1 MNLLK
6 KNKYS
11 IRKYKVGIF
20 STLIGTVLLLSNPNG
35 AQALTTD
42 HNVQGGSNQ
51 ALPGNSQNTNADTN
65 RDIVNDSQNTP
76 NAHATDNTSTNQAL
90 TNHQNVDVANQ
101 VGPAP
106 IQPSASPA
114 QNNNNSN
121 ANSTATEPAAN
132 TNNNLASNNNTLN
145 VPNNTDNNDSAR
157 HLTLKEIQ
165 EDVRHSSDKP
175 ELVAIA
181 EEASNRPKK
190 RSRRAAPTDPN
201 ATPADP
207 TATPADP
214 TAGNG
219 SAPVAI
225 TAPYTPTTDPNANN
239 IGQNAPNEVLSFDD
253 NNIRPSTN
261 RSVPTVTV
269 VDNLPGYTLINGG
282 KVGVFSHA
290 MVRTSMFD
298 SGDAKNYQAQGNV
311 IALGRIRG
319 NDTNDHGD
327 FNGIEKTLTVNPN
340 SELIFE
346 FNTMTTKNYQAQGN
360 VIALGR
366 IRGNDTNDHGDFN
379 GIEKTL
385 TVNPNSE
392 LIFEFNTMTT
402 KNYQGMTNLIIKN
415 ADNDTV
421 IGEKVVAYGPIWR
434 LLKVPEN
441 VSHLKIQFVPKN
453 DAITDARGIYQ
464 LRDGYKYYDFVDSI
478 GLHSGSHVYVERRT
492 MEPTATNN
500 KEFTVTT
507 SLKNNGNFG
516 ASFNTDDFVYKIQ
529 LPEGVEYVNNSLT
542 KDFPSGNSGVDINDM
557 NVTYDAANRII
568 TIKSTGGGTG
578 NSPARLMPDK
588 ILDLKYKLRVN
599 NVPTPRTVT
608 FNDTLTYKTYSQD
621 FINSPAESHTVSTN
635 PYTIDIIMN
644 KDALQAEVDRRI
656 QQADYTFASLDIFND
671 LKRRAQTIL
680 DENRNNV
687 PLNKRVSQAD
697 IDSLAN
703 QMQHTLI
710 RSVDAENAVNRKVDD
725 MEDLVNQNDE
735 LTDEE
740 KQAAIQVIEE
750 HKNEIIGNIGDQTTD
765 DGVTRIKDQGI
776 QTLSGDTATPV
787 VKPNAKQ
794 AIRDKAA
801 KQREIINHTPDATQD
816 EIQDALNQLTT
827 DETDAIDNVTN
838 ATTNA
843 DVETAKNNGINTIGA
858 VAPQVTHKQA
868 ARDAINQATAT
879 KRQQINSN
887 REATQEE
894 KNAALN
900 ELTQATNHAL
910 EQINQATTNDDV
922 DTAKGDGLNAINPI
936 APVTVVKQ
944 AARDAVSHDAQQ
956 HIAEINANPDAT
968 QEERQAAIE
977 KVNAAVAVAN
987 TNILNANTN
996 ADVEQVKTNAIQG
1009 IQAIEPA
1016 TKVKTDAKNAIDQ
1029 SAETQHNAIFNN
1041 NDATL
1046 EEQQAAQ
1053 QLLDQAV
1060 ATAKQNINAADTN
1073 QEVAQAKDQGTQN
1086 IVVIQPA
1093 TQVKTDARNAV
1104 NEKAREAIT
1113 NINATPGA
1121 TREEKQEA
1129 INRVNTLKNRA
1140 LNDIGVT
1147 STTAM
1152 VNSIRDDAVNQIGA
1166 VQPHVTKK
1174 QTATGVLTDLATA
1187 KKQEINQN
1195 TNATTEEKQVA
1206 LNQVD
1211 QDLATAINNIN
1222 QADTNAEV
1230 DQAQQLGTKAINAIQ
1245 PNIVKKPAAL
1255 AQTNQHYSAKLV
1267 EINATPD
1274 ATDDEKN
1281 AAINTLNQDRQQA
1294 IESIKQA
1301 NTNAE
1306 VDQAATVAEN
1316 NIDAVQVDV
1325 VKKQAA
1331 RDKITAEVAKR
1342 IEAVKQTPNAT
1353 DEEKQAAVN
1362 QINQLKDQAF
1372 NQINQNQTNDQVDA
1386 TTNQAINA
1394 IDNVEAE
1401 VVIKPKAIADI
1412 EKAVKEKQQ
1421 QIDNSLDSTDNE
1433 KEVAL
1438 QALAKEKEKALA
1450 AIDQAQTNSQVNQ
1463 AATNGVSAIKIIQPE
1478 TKIKPAAREK
1488 INQKANELRAQINQD
1503 KEATAEERQAAL
1515 DKINDLVAKAMTNI
1529 TNDRTN
1535 QQVNDSTNQALDDI
1549 ALVTPDHIVRA
1560 AARDAV
1566 KQQYEAKKHEIEQA
1580 EHATDE
1586 EKQVALNQLANNEK
1600 RALQNINQAIANNDV
1615 KRVES
1620 NGIATLKGVEPHIV
1634 VKPEAQ
1640 EAIKASADNQVESIK
1655 DTPHATTDE
1664 LDEANQQINDTLKQ
1678 GQQDIDN
1685 TTQDAAVNDV
1695 RNQTIKAIEQIKP
1708 KVRRKR
1714 AALDNIDESNNNQ
1727 LDAIRNTLDTTQDER
1742 NVAIAALNKIVNAI
1756 KNDIAQNKT
1765 NAEVDQT
1772 EADGNNN
1779 IKVILPKVQ
1788 VKPAARQSVSAKAE
1802 AQNALIDQSDL
1813 STEEERLA
1821 AKHLVEQALNQAI
1834 DQINH
1839 ADKTAQVNQNSIDA
1853 QNIISKIKPATTVK
1867 ATALQQIQNIATNKI
1882 NLIKANN
1889 EATDEEQNAAIV
1901 QVEKELIKAKQ
1912 QIAGAVTNADVAYLL
1927 HDGKNE
1933 IREIE
1938 PVINKKATA
1947 REQLTTLFNDKKQA
1961 IEANVQATVE
1971 ERNSILAQLQNIYD
1985 TAIGQIDQDRSNAQ
1999 VDKTATLNL
2008 QTIHD
2013 LDVHPI
2019 KKPDAEKT
2027 INDDLARVTH
2037 LVQNYRKVSDRNKA
2051 DALKAITALKLQMDE
2066 ELKTARTNADVDAV
2080 LKRFNVALGDIEAV
2094 ITEKENSLLRIDNIA
2109 QQTYAKFKA
2118 IATPEQLAKVKALI
2132 DQYVADGNRMV
2143 DEDATLNDIK
2153 KDTQLIIDEILA
2165 IKLPAEVIKA
2175 SPKVG
2180 QPAPKV
2186 CTPIKK
2192 EDKQEVRKVVKELPN
2207 TGSEEMDLPL
2217 KELALITGAA
2227 LLARR
2232 RSKKEKES

>member
-51 ALPGNSQNTNADTN
+51 ALPGNSPNTNADTN
-65 RDIVNDSQNTP
+65 RDIVNGSQNTP

-90 TNHQNVDVANQ
+90 TNHQNVGVANQ
-101 VGPAP
+101 VAPAP
-106 IQPSASPA
+106 IQPSTSSAS
-114 QNNNNSN
+114 NNNHSD

-190 RSRRAAPTDPN
+190 RSRRAAPADPN
-201 ATPADP
+201 
-207 TATPADP
+207 ATPADP

-225 TAPYTPTTDPNANN
+225 TAPFTPTTDPNANN
-239 IGQNAPNEVLSFDD
+239 IGQNAPNEVLTFDD

-311 IALGRIRG
+311 IALGRIKG
-319 NDTNDHGD
+319 NDTNDHG
-327 FNGIEKTLTVNPN
+327 G
-340 SELIFE
+340 
-346 FNTMTTKNYQAQGN
+346 
-360 VIALGR
+360 
-366 IRGNDTNDHGDFN
+366 FN

-608 FNDTLTYKTYSQD
+608 FNDILTYKTYTQD

-644 KDALQAEVDRRI
+644 KDVLQAEVDRRI
-656 QQADYTFASLDIFND
+656 QQADYTFASLDIFNE

-697 IDSLAN
+697 IDSLVN

-787 VKPNAKQ
+787 VKTNAKQ

-801 KQREIINHTPDATQD
+801 KQREIINNTPDATQD

-977 KVNAAVAVAN
+977 KVNAAVAAAN

-1104 NEKAREAIT
+1104 NDKAREAIT

-1195 TNATTEEKQVA
+1195 TNATDEEKQVA

-1245 PNIVKKPAAL
+1245 PNIVKKPTAL
-1255 AQTNQHYSAKLV
+1255 AQINQHYNAKLA

-1394 IDNVEAE
+1394 IDNVEAK

-1438 QALAKEKEKALA
+1438 LALAKEKEKALA

-1478 TKIKPAAREK
+1478 TKVKPAAREK

-1560 AARDAV
+1560 TARDAV

-1600 RALQNINQAIANNDV
+1600 RALQNIDQAIANNDV

-1912 QIAGAVTNADVAYLL
+1912 QIASAVTNADVAYLL

-1947 REQLTTLFNDKKQA
+1947 REQLTTLFNDKKLA

-1999 VDKTATLNL
+1999 VDKTASLNL

-2080 LKRFNVALGDIEAV
+2080 LKRFNVALGDIEVV

-2132 DQYVADGNRMV
+2132 DQYVADGIRMI

-2153 KDTQLIIDEILA
+2153 QHTQFIVDEILA
-2165 IKLPAEVIKA
+2165 IKLPAEATKVL
-2175 SPKVG
+2175 PKVG
-2180 QPAPKV
+2180 QPAPKL
-2186 CTPIKK
+2186 CTSIKK
-2192 EDKQEVRKVVKELPN
+2192 VDKQEVRKVVKELPN

-2232 RSKKEKES
+2232 RNKNEKES

>member
-51 ALPGNSQNTNADTN
+51 ALPGNSPNTNADTN
-65 RDIVNDSQNTP
+65 RDIVNGSQNTP

-90 TNHQNVDVANQ
+90 TNHQNVGVANQ
-101 VGPAP
+101 VAPAP
-106 IQPSASPA
+106 IQPSTSSAS
-114 QNNNNSN
+114 NNNHSD

-190 RSRRAAPTDPN
+190 RSRRAAPADPN
-201 ATPADP
+201 
-207 TATPADP
+207 ATPADP

-225 TAPYTPTTDPNANN
+225 TAPFTPTTDPNANN
-239 IGQNAPNEVLSFDD
+239 IGQNAPNEVLTFDD

-311 IALGRIRG
+311 IALGRIKG
-319 NDTNDHGD
+319 NDTNDHG
-327 FNGIEKTLTVNPN
+327 G
-340 SELIFE
+340 
-346 FNTMTTKNYQAQGN
+346 
-360 VIALGR
+360 
-366 IRGNDTNDHGDFN
+366 FN

-608 FNDTLTYKTYSQD
+608 FNDILTYKTYTQD

-644 KDALQAEVDRRI
+644 KDVLQAEVDRRI
-656 QQADYTFASLDIFND
+656 QQADYTFASLDIFNE

-697 IDSLAN
+697 IDSLVN

-787 VKPNAKQ
+787 VKTNAKQ

-801 KQREIINHTPDATQD
+801 KQREIINNTPDATQD

-977 KVNAAVAVAN
+977 KVNAAVAAAN

-1104 NEKAREAIT
+1104 NDKAREAIT

-1187 KKQEINQN
+1187 KKEEINQN
-1195 TNATTEEKQVA
+1195 TNATDEEKQVA

-1245 PNIVKKPAAL
+1245 PNIVKKPTAL
-1255 AQTNQHYSAKLV
+1255 AQINQHYNAKLA

-1394 IDNVEAE
+1394 IDNVEAK

-1438 QALAKEKEKALA
+1438 LALAKEKEKALA

-1478 TKIKPAAREK
+1478 TKVKPAAREK

-1560 AARDAV
+1560 TARDAV

-1600 RALQNINQAIANNDV
+1600 RALQNIDQAIANNDV

-1912 QIAGAVTNADVAYLL
+1912 QIASAVTNADVAYLL

-1947 REQLTTLFNDKKQA
+1947 REQLTTLFNDKKLA

-1999 VDKTATLNL
+1999 VDKTASLNL

-2132 DQYVADGNRMV
+2132 DQYVADGIRMI

-2153 KDTQLIIDEILA
+2153 QHTQFIVDEILA
-2165 IKLPAEVIKA
+2165 IKLPAEATKVL
-2175 SPKVG
+2175 PKVG
-2180 QPAPKV
+2180 QPAPKL
-2186 CTPIKK
+2186 CTSIKK
-2192 EDKQEVRKVVKELPN
+2192 VDKQEVRKVVKELPN

-2232 RSKKEKES
+2232 RNKNEKES

>member
-42 HNVQGGSNQ
+42 NNVQSDTNQ
-51 ALPGNSQNTNADTN
+51 ATPVNSQDKDVANN
-65 RDIVNDSQNTP
+65 RGLANSAQNTP
-76 NAHATDNTSTNQAL
+76 NQSATTNQATNQAL
-90 TNHQNVDVANQ
+90 VNHNNGSIVNQ
-101 VGPAP
+101 ATPTSV
-106 IQPSASPA
+106 QSSTPSA
-114 QNNNNSN
+114 QNNNHTDGNTTATETVSN
-121 ANSTATEPAAN
+121 AN
-132 TNNNLASNNNTLN
+132 NNDVASNNTTLN
-145 VPNNTDNNDSAR
+145 VPNKTNENGSGG

-181 EEASNRPKK
+181 EPASNRPKK
-190 RSRRAAPTDPN
+190 RSRRAAPADPN

-207 TATPADP
+207 GAAA
-214 TAGNG
+214 AGNG
-219 SAPVAI
+219 GAPVAI

-239 IGQNAPNEVLSFDD
+239 AGQNAPNEVLSFDD
-253 NNIRPSTN
+253 NSIRPSTN
-261 RSVPTVTV
+261 RSVPSVTV
-269 VDNLPGYTLINGG
+269 VDNLPGFTLINGG
-282 KVGVFSHA
+282 KVGVLSHA
-290 MVRTSMFD
+290 MVRTSMFEAG
-298 SGDAKNYQAQGNV
+298 SNRTYQAQGNV
-311 IALGRIRG
+311 LALGRISG
-319 NDTNDHGD
+319 TDASNHGD
-327 FNGIEKTLTVNPN
+327 FNGIEKSLTVNPN

-346 FNTMTTKNYQAQGN
+346 FNTMPTKNGQGATN
-360 VIALGR
+360 V
-366 IRGNDTNDHGDFN
+366 
-379 GIEKTL
+379 
-385 TVNPNSE
+385 
-392 LIFEFNTMTT
+392 
-402 KNYQGMTNLIIKN
+402 IIKN
-415 ADNDTV
+415 ADTNDT
-421 IGEKVVAYGPIWR
+421 IAEKTVEGGPTLR
-434 LLKVPEN
+434 LFKVPDN
-441 VSHLKIQFVPKN
+441 VRNLKIQFVPKN

-464 LRDGYKYYDFVDSI
+464 LKDGYKYYSFVDSI

-507 SLKNNGNFG
+507 SLKNNGNSG
-516 ASFNTDDFVYKIQ
+516 ASLDTDEFVYKIQ

-542 KDFPSGNSGVDINDM
+542 KDFPSNNSGVDVNDM
-557 NVTYDAANRII
+557 NVTYDAANRVI
-568 TIKSTGGGTG
+568 TIKSTGGGTT

-608 FNDTLTYKTYSQD
+608 FNDTLTYKTYTQD
-621 FINSPAESHTVSTN
+621 FINSAAESHTVSTN

-671 LKRRAQTIL
+671 LKKRAQTIL
-680 DENRNNV
+680 AENRNNV

-697 IDSLAN
+697 IDTLTN

-710 RSVDAENAVNRKVDD
+710 RSVDAENAVNQKADQ

-750 HKNEIIGNIGDQTTD
+750 HKGNIIGDIGDQTTD

-787 VKPNAKQ
+787 VKPNAKK
-794 AIRDKAA
+794 AIRDKAT
-801 KQREIINHTPDATQD
+801 KQREIINATPDATED
-816 EIQDALNQLTT
+816 EIQDAINQLAT

-843 DVETAKNNGINTIGA
+843 DVETAKNNGINTIGS
-858 VAPQVTHKQA
+858 VVPQVTHKQA

-910 EQINQATTNDDV
+910 EQINQATTNADV
-922 DTAKGDGLNAINPI
+922 DNAKGDGLNAINPI

-968 QEERQAAIE
+968 QEERQAAID
-977 KVNAAVAVAN
+977 KVNAAVTAAN

-996 ADVEQVKTNAIQG
+996 AEVEQVKTNAIQG
-1009 IQAIEPA
+1009 IQAITPA
-1016 TKVKTDAKNAIDQ
+1016 TKVKTDAKNAIDK
-1029 SAETQHNAIFNN
+1029 SAETQHNTIFNN

-1093 TQVKTDARNAV
+1093 TQVKTDARNVV
-1104 NEKAREAIT
+1104 NDKAREAIT

-1140 LNDIGVT
+1140 LTDIGVT

-1174 QTATGVLTDLATA
+1174 QTATGVLNDLATA

-1211 QDLATAINNIN
+1211 QELATAINNIN

-1255 AQTNQHYSAKLV
+1255 AQINQHYNAKLA

-1274 ATDDEKN
+1274 ATNDEKN

-1372 NQINQNQTNDQVDA
+1372 NQINQNQTNDQVDT
-1386 TTNQAINA
+1386 TTNQALNA

-1433 KEVAL
+1433 KEVAS

-1478 TKIKPAAREK
+1478 TKVKPAAREK
-1488 INQKANELRAQINQD
+1488 INQKANELRAKINQD
-1503 KEATAEERQAAL
+1503 KEATAEERQVAL
-1515 DKINDLVAKAMTNI
+1515 DKINEFVNQAMTDI
-1529 TNDRTN
+1529 TNNRTN
-1535 QQVNDSTNQALDDI
+1535 QQVDDTTSQALDSI
-1549 ALVTPDHIVRA
+1549 ALVAPEHIVRA

-1566 KQQYEAKKHEIEQA
+1566 KQQYEAKKQEIEQA

-1586 EKQVALNQLANNEK
+1586 EKQVALNQLANNK
-1600 RALQNINQAIANNDV
+1600 KLALQNINQAVTNNDV
-1615 KRVES
+1615 KRVET
-1620 NGIATLKGVEPHIV
+1620 NGIATLKGVQPHIV
-1634 VKPEAQ
+1634 IKPEAQ
-1640 EAIKASADNQVESIK
+1640 QAIKASAENQVESIK
-1655 DTPHATTDE
+1655 DTPHATVDE
-1664 LDEANQQINDTLKQ
+1664 LDEANQLISDTLKQ
-1678 GQQDIDN
+1678 AQQEIEN
-1685 TTQDAAVNDV
+1685 TNQDAAVTDV

-1714 AALDNIDESNNNQ
+1714 AALDSIEENNKNQ

-1742 NVAIAALNKIVNAI
+1742 DVAIDTLNKIVNTI

-1765 NAEVDQT
+1765 NAEVDRT
-1772 EADGNNN
+1772 ETDGNDN

-1788 VKPAARQSVSAKAE
+1788 VKPAARQSVGVKAE

-1839 ADKTAQVNQNSIDA
+1839 ADKTAQVNQDSIDA

-1889 EATDEEQNAAIV
+1889 EATDEEQNIAIA

-1912 QIAGAVTNADVAYLL
+1912 QIASAVTNADVAYLL
-1927 HDGKNE
+1927 HDEKNE

-1938 PVINKKATA
+1938 PVISRKASA

-1961 IEANVQATVE
+1961 IEANIQATVE

-1999 VDKTATLNL
+1999 VDKTASLNL

-2027 INDDLARVTH
+2027 INDDLARVTA
-2037 LVQNYRKVSDRNKA
+2037 LVQNYRKVSDHNKA

-2080 LKRFNVALGDIEAV
+2080 LKRFNVALSDIEAV

-2118 IATPEQLAKVKALI
+2118 IATPEQLAKVKVLI
-2132 DQYVADGNRMV
+2132 DQYVADGNRMI

-2153 KDTQLIIDEILA
+2153 QHTQFIVDEILA
-2165 IKLPAEVIKA
+2165 IKLPAEAMKV
-2175 SPKVG
+2175 SPKVI

-2192 EDKQEVRKVVKELPN
+2192 EETHESRKVEKELPN

-2217 KELALITGAA
+2217 KEFALITGAA

-2232 RSKKEKES
+2232 RTKNEKES

>member
-42 HNVQGGSNQ
+42 NNVQSDTNQ
-51 ALPGNSQNTNADTN
+51 ATPVNSQDKDVANN
-65 RDIVNDSQNTP
+65 RGLANSAQNTP
-76 NAHATDNTSTNQAL
+76 NQSATTNQATNQAL
-90 TNHQNVDVANQ
+90 VNHNNGSIVNQ
-101 VGPAP
+101 ATPTSV
-106 IQPSASPA
+106 QSSTPSA
-114 QNNNNSN
+114 QNNNHTDGNTTATETVSN
-121 ANSTATEPAAN
+121 AN
-132 TNNNLASNNNTLN
+132 NNDVASNNTTLN
-145 VPNNTDNNDSAR
+145 VPNKTNENGSGG

-181 EEASNRPKK
+181 EPASNRPKK
-190 RSRRAAPTDPN
+190 RSRRAAPADPN

-207 TATPADP
+207 GAAA
-214 TAGNG
+214 AGNG
-219 SAPVAI
+219 GAPVAI

-239 IGQNAPNEVLSFDD
+239 AGQNAPNEVLSFDD
-253 NNIRPSTN
+253 NSIRPSTN
-261 RSVPTVTV
+261 RSVPSVTV
-269 VDNLPGYTLINGG
+269 VDNLPGFTLINGG
-282 KVGVFSHA
+282 KVGVLSHA
-290 MVRTSMFD
+290 MVRTSMFEAG
-298 SGDAKNYQAQGNV
+298 SNRTYQAQGNV
-311 IALGRIRG
+311 LALGRISG
-319 NDTNDHGD
+319 TDASNHGD
-327 FNGIEKTLTVNPN
+327 FNGIEKSLTVNPN

-346 FNTMTTKNYQAQGN
+346 FNTMPTKNGQGATN
-360 VIALGR
+360 V
-366 IRGNDTNDHGDFN
+366 
-379 GIEKTL
+379 
-385 TVNPNSE
+385 
-392 LIFEFNTMTT
+392 
-402 KNYQGMTNLIIKN
+402 IIKN
-415 ADNDTV
+415 ADTNDT
-421 IGEKVVAYGPIWR
+421 IAEKTVEGGPTLR
-434 LLKVPEN
+434 LFKVPDN
-441 VSHLKIQFVPKN
+441 VRNLKIQFVPKN

-464 LRDGYKYYDFVDSI
+464 LKDGYKYYSFVDSI

-507 SLKNNGNFG
+507 SLKNNGNSG
-516 ASFNTDDFVYKIQ
+516 ASLDTDEFVYKIQ

-542 KDFPSGNSGVDINDM
+542 KDFPSNNSGVDVNDM
-557 NVTYDAANRII
+557 NVTYDAANRVI
-568 TIKSTGGGTG
+568 TIKSTGGGTT

-608 FNDTLTYKTYSQD
+608 FNDTLTYKTYTQD
-621 FINSPAESHTVSTN
+621 FINSAAESHTVSTN

-671 LKRRAQTIL
+671 LKKRAQTIL
-680 DENRNNV
+680 AENRNNV

-697 IDSLAN
+697 IDTLTN

-710 RSVDAENAVNRKVDD
+710 RSVDAENAVNQKADQ

-750 HKNEIIGNIGDQTTD
+750 HKGNIIGDIGDQTTD

-787 VKPNAKQ
+787 VKPNAKK
-794 AIRDKAA
+794 AIRDKAT
-801 KQREIINHTPDATQD
+801 KQREIINATPDATED
-816 EIQDALNQLTT
+816 EIQDAINQLAT

-843 DVETAKNNGINTIGA
+843 DVETAKNNGINTIGS
-858 VAPQVTHKQA
+858 VVPQVTHKQA

-910 EQINQATTNDDV
+910 EQINQATTNADV
-922 DTAKGDGLNAINPI
+922 DNAKGDGLNAINPI

-968 QEERQAAIE
+968 QEERQAAID
-977 KVNAAVAVAN
+977 KVNAAVTAAN

-996 ADVEQVKTNAIQG
+996 AEVEQVKTNAIQG
-1009 IQAIEPA
+1009 IQAITPA
-1016 TKVKTDAKNAIDQ
+1016 TKVKTDAKNAIDK
-1029 SAETQHNAIFNN
+1029 SAETQHNTIFNN

-1093 TQVKTDARNAV
+1093 TQVKTDARNVV
-1104 NEKAREAIT
+1104 NDKAREAIT

-1140 LNDIGVT
+1140 LTDIGVT

-1174 QTATGVLTDLATA
+1174 QTATGVLNDLATA

-1211 QDLATAINNIN
+1211 QELATAINNIN

-1255 AQTNQHYSAKLV
+1255 AQINQHYNAKLA

-1274 ATDDEKN
+1274 ATNDEKN

-1372 NQINQNQTNDQVDA
+1372 NQINQNQTNDQVDT
-1386 TTNQAINA
+1386 TTNQALNA

-1421 QIDNSLDSTDNE
+1421 QIDNSLDTTDNE
-1433 KEVAL
+1433 KEVAS

-1478 TKIKPAAREK
+1478 TKVKPAAREK
-1488 INQKANELRAQINQD
+1488 INQKANELRAKINQD
-1503 KEATAEERQAAL
+1503 KEATAEERQVAL
-1515 DKINDLVAKAMTNI
+1515 DKINEFVNQAMTDI
-1529 TNDRTN
+1529 TNNRTN
-1535 QQVNDSTNQALDDI
+1535 QQVDDTTSQALDSI
-1549 ALVTPDHIVRA
+1549 ALVAPEHIVRA

-1566 KQQYEAKKHEIEQA
+1566 KQQYEAKKQEIEQA

-1586 EKQVALNQLANNEK
+1586 EKQVALNQLANNK
-1600 RALQNINQAIANNDV
+1600 KLALQNINQAVTNNDV
-1615 KRVES
+1615 KRVET
-1620 NGIATLKGVEPHIV
+1620 NGIATLKGVQPHIV
-1634 VKPEAQ
+1634 IKPEAQ
-1640 EAIKASADNQVESIK
+1640 QAIKASAENQVESIK
-1655 DTPHATTDE
+1655 DTPHATVDE
-1664 LDEANQQINDTLKQ
+1664 LDEANQLISDTLKQ
-1678 GQQDIDN
+1678 AQQEIEN
-1685 TTQDAAVNDV
+1685 TNQDAAVTDV

-1714 AALDNIDESNNNQ
+1714 AALDSIEENNKNQ

-1742 NVAIAALNKIVNAI
+1742 DVAIDTLNKIVNTI

-1765 NAEVDQT
+1765 NAEVDRT
-1772 EADGNNN
+1772 ETDGNDN

-1788 VKPAARQSVSAKAE
+1788 VKPAARQSVGVKAE

-1839 ADKTAQVNQNSIDA
+1839 ADKTAQVNQDSIDA

-1889 EATDEEQNAAIV
+1889 EATDEEQNIAIA

-1912 QIAGAVTNADVAYLL
+1912 QIASAVTNADVAYLL
-1927 HDGKNE
+1927 HDEKNE

-1938 PVINKKATA
+1938 PVISRKASA

-1961 IEANVQATVE
+1961 IEANIQATVE

-1999 VDKTATLNL
+1999 VDKTASLNL

-2027 INDDLARVTH
+2027 INDDLARVTA

-2080 LKRFNVALGDIEAV
+2080 LKRFNVALSDIEAV

-2118 IATPEQLAKVKALI
+2118 IATPEQLAKVKVLI
-2132 DQYVADGNRMV
+2132 DQYVADGNRMI

-2153 KDTQLIIDEILA
+2153 QHTQFIVDEILA
-2165 IKLPAEVIKA
+2165 IKLPAEAMKV
-2175 SPKVG
+2175 SPKVI

-2192 EDKQEVRKVVKELPN
+2192 EETHESRKVEKELPN

-2217 KELALITGAA
+2217 KEFALITGAA

-2232 RSKKEKES
+2232 RTKNEKES

>member
-42 HNVQGGSNQ
+42 NNVQSDTNQ
-51 ALPGNSQNTNADTN
+51 ATPVNSQDTN
-65 RDIVNDSQNTP
+65 VANNRGLANSAQNTP
-76 NAHATDNTSTNQAL
+76 NQSATTNQSTNQAL
-90 TNHQNVDVANQ
+90 VNHNNGSIANQ
-101 VGPAP
+101 ATPTSV
-106 IQPSASPA
+106 QSSTPSA
-114 QNNNNSN
+114 QNNNHTDGNTTATETVSN
-121 ANSTATEPAAN
+121 ANN
-132 TNNNLASNNNTLN
+132 KDVVSNNTTLN
-145 VPNNTDNNDSAR
+145 VPNKTNENGSGG

-181 EEASNRPKK
+181 EQASNRPKK
-190 RSRRAAPTDPN
+190 RSRRAAPADPN

-207 TATPADP
+207 AAAA
-214 TAGNG
+214 AGNG
-219 SAPVAI
+219 GAPVAI

-239 IGQNAPNEVLSFDD
+239 AGQNAPNEVLSFDD
-253 NNIRPSTN
+253 NGIRPSTN
-261 RSVPTVTV
+261 RSVPSVTV
-269 VDNLPGYTLINGG
+269 VDNLPGFTLINGG

-311 IALGRIRG
+311 IALGRIKG

-327 FNGIEKTLTVNPN
+327 FNGIEK
-340 SELIFE
+340 S
-346 FNTMTTKNYQAQGN
+346 
-360 VIALGR
+360 
-366 IRGNDTNDHGDFN
+366 
-379 GIEKTL
+379 L

-402 KNYQGMTNLIIKN
+402 KNYQGVTNLIIKN

-421 IGEKVVAYGPIWR
+421 IAEKSVAYGPIWR
-434 LLKVPEN
+434 LFKVPEN

-516 ASFNTDDFVYKIQ
+516 ASFNTDDFVYKVQ

-542 KDFPSGNSGVDINDM
+542 KDFPSSNSGVDMNDF
-557 NVTYDAANRII
+557 NVTYDAANRVII
-568 TIKSTGGGTG
+568 IKSTGGGSG

-608 FNDTLTYKTYSQD
+608 FNDTLTYKTYTQD

-697 IDSLAN
+697 IDSLTN

-710 RSVDAENAVNRKVDD
+710 RSVDAENAVNKKVDQ

-787 VKPNAKQ
+787 VKPNAKK
-794 AIRDKAA
+794 AIRDKAT
-801 KQREIINHTPDATQD
+801 KQREIINATPDATED
-816 EIQDALNQLTT
+816 EIQDALNQLAT

-843 DVETAKNNGINTIGA
+843 DVEIAKNNGINTIGA
-858 VAPQVTHKQA
+858 VVPQVTHKQA

-910 EQINQATTNDDV
+910 EQINQATTNADV
-922 DTAKGDGLNAINPI
+922 DNAKGDGLNAINPI

-968 QEERQAAIE
+968 QEERQAAID
-977 KVNAAVAVAN
+977 KVNAAVTAAN

-1009 IQAIEPA
+1009 IQAITPA
-1016 TKVKTDAKNAIDQ
+1016 TKVKTDAKNAIDK
-1029 SAETQHNAIFNN
+1029 SAETQHNTIFNN

-1104 NEKAREAIT
+1104 NDKAREAIT

-1140 LNDIGVT
+1140 LTDIGVT

-1174 QTATGVLTDLATA
+1174 QTATGVLNDLATA

-1211 QDLATAINNIN
+1211 QELATAINNIN

-1255 AQTNQHYSAKLV
+1255 AQINQHYNAKLA

-1274 ATDDEKN
+1274 ATNDEKN

-1362 QINQLKDQAF
+1362 QINQLKDQAI
-1372 NQINQNQTNDQVDA
+1372 NQINQNQTNDQVDT
-1386 TTNQAINA
+1386 TTNQAVNA

-1401 VVIKPKAIADI
+1401 VVIKPTAIADI

-1433 KEVAL
+1433 KEVAS

-1478 TKIKPAAREK
+1478 TKVKPAAREK
-1488 INQKANELRAQINQD
+1488 INQKANELRAKINQD
-1503 KEATAEERQAAL
+1503 KEATAEERQVAL
-1515 DKINDLVAKAMTNI
+1515 DKINEFVNQAMTDI
-1529 TNDRTN
+1529 TNNRTN
-1535 QQVNDSTNQALDDI
+1535 QQVDDTTSQALDSI
-1549 ALVTPDHIVRA
+1549 ALVAPEHIVRA

-1566 KQQYEAKKHEIEQA
+1566 KQQYEAKKQEIEQA

-1600 RALQNINQAIANNDV
+1600 LALQNINQAVTNNDV
-1615 KRVES
+1615 KRVET
-1620 NGIATLKGVEPHIV
+1620 NGIATLKGVQPHIV
-1634 VKPEAQ
+1634 IKPEAQ
-1640 EAIKASADNQVESIK
+1640 QAIKATAENQVESIK
-1655 DTPHATTDE
+1655 DTPHATVDE
-1664 LDEANQQINDTLKQ
+1664 LDEANQLISDTLKQ
-1678 GQQDIDN
+1678 AQQEIEN
-1685 TTQDAAVNDV
+1685 TNQDAAVTDV

-1714 AALDNIDESNNNQ
+1714 AALDSIEENNKNQ

-1742 NVAIAALNKIVNAI
+1742 DVAIDTLNKIVNTI

-1765 NAEVDQT
+1765 NAEVDRT
-1772 EADGNNN
+1772 ETDGNDN

-1788 VKPAARQSVSAKAE
+1788 VKPAARQSVGVKAE

-1839 ADKTAQVNQNSIDA
+1839 ADKTAQVNQDSIDA

-1889 EATDEEQNAAIV
+1889 EATDEEQNIAIA

-1912 QIAGAVTNADVAYLL
+1912 QIASAVTNADVAYLL
-1927 HDGKNE
+1927 HDEKNE

-1938 PVINKKATA
+1938 PVINRKASA

-1961 IEANVQATVE
+1961 IEANIQATVE

-1999 VDKTATLNL
+1999 VDKTASLNL

-2027 INDDLARVTH
+2027 INDDLARVTA
-2037 LVQNYRKVSDRNKA
+2037 LVQNYRKVSNRNKA

-2080 LKRFNVALGDIEAV
+2080 LKRFNVALSDIEAV

-2118 IATPEQLAKVKALI
+2118 IATPEQLAKVKVLI
-2132 DQYVADGNRMV
+2132 DQYVADGNRMI

-2153 KDTQLIIDEILA
+2153 QHTQFIVDEILA
-2165 IKLPAEVIKA
+2165 IKLPAEATKV
-2175 SPKVG
+2175 SPKEI

-2192 EDKQEVRKVVKELPN
+2192 EETHESRKVEKELPN
-2207 TGSEEMDLPL
+2207 TGSEGMDLPL
-2217 KELALITGAA
+2217 KEFALITGAA

-2232 RSKKEKES
+2232 RTKNEKES

>member
-1 MNLLK
+1 
-6 KNKYS
+6 
-11 IRKYKVGIF
+11 
-20 STLIGTVLLLSNPNG
+20 
-35 AQALTTD
+35 
-42 HNVQGGSNQ
+42 
-51 ALPGNSQNTNADTN
+51 
-65 RDIVNDSQNTP
+65 
-76 NAHATDNTSTNQAL
+76 
-90 TNHQNVDVANQ
+90 
-101 VGPAP
+101 
-106 IQPSASPA
+106 
-114 QNNNNSN
+114 
-121 ANSTATEPAAN
+121 
-132 TNNNLASNNNTLN
+132 
-145 VPNNTDNNDSAR
+145 
-157 HLTLKEIQ
+157 
-165 EDVRHSSDKP
+165 
-175 ELVAIA
+175 
-181 EEASNRPKK
+181 
-190 RSRRAAPTDPN
+190 
-201 ATPADP
+201 
-207 TATPADP
+207 
-214 TAGNG
+214 
-219 SAPVAI
+219 
-225 TAPYTPTTDPNANN
+225 
-239 IGQNAPNEVLSFDD
+239 EVLSFDD
-253 NNIRPSTN
+253 NGIRPSTN
-261 RSVPTVTV
+261 RSVPSVTV
-269 VDNLPGYTLINGG
+269 VDNLPGFTLINGG

-311 IALGRIRG
+311 IALGRIKG

-327 FNGIEKTLTVNPN
+327 FNGIEK
-340 SELIFE
+340 S
-346 FNTMTTKNYQAQGN
+346 
-360 VIALGR
+360 
-366 IRGNDTNDHGDFN
+366 
-379 GIEKTL
+379 L

-402 KNYQGMTNLIIKN
+402 KNYQGVTNLIIKN

-421 IGEKVVAYGPIWR
+421 IAEKSVAYGPIWR
-434 LLKVPEN
+434 LFKVPEN

-516 ASFNTDDFVYKIQ
+516 ASFNTDDFVYKVQ

-542 KDFPSGNSGVDINDM
+542 KDFPSSNSGVDMNDF
-557 NVTYDAANRII
+557 NVTYDAANRVI
-568 TIKSTGGGTG
+568 TIKSTGGGSG

-608 FNDTLTYKTYSQD
+608 FNDTLTYKTYTQD

-697 IDSLAN
+697 IDSLTN

-710 RSVDAENAVNRKVDD
+710 RSVDAENAVNKKVDQ

-787 VKPNAKQ
+787 VKPNAKK
-794 AIRDKAA
+794 AIRDKAT
-801 KQREIINHTPDATQD
+801 KQREIINATPDATED
-816 EIQDALNQLTT
+816 EIQDALNQLAT

-843 DVETAKNNGINTIGA
+843 DVEIAKNNGINTIGA
-858 VAPQVTHKQA
+858 VVPQVTHKQA

-910 EQINQATTNDDV
+910 EQINQATTNADV
-922 DTAKGDGLNAINPI
+922 DNAKGDGLNAINPI

-968 QEERQAAIE
+968 QEERQAAID
-977 KVNAAVAVAN
+977 KVNAAVTAAN

-1009 IQAIEPA
+1009 IQAITPA
-1016 TKVKTDAKNAIDQ
+1016 TKVKTDAKNAIDK
-1029 SAETQHNAIFNN
+1029 SAETQHNTIFNN

-1104 NEKAREAIT
+1104 NDKAREAIT

-1140 LNDIGVT
+1140 LTDIGVT

-1174 QTATGVLTDLATA
+1174 QTATGVLNDLATA

-1211 QDLATAINNIN
+1211 QELATAINNIN

-1255 AQTNQHYSAKLV
+1255 AQINQHYNAKLA

-1274 ATDDEKN
+1274 ATNDEKN

-1362 QINQLKDQAF
+1362 QINQLKDQAI
-1372 NQINQNQTNDQVDA
+1372 NQINQNQTNDQVDT
-1386 TTNQAINA
+1386 TTNQAVNA

-1401 VVIKPKAIADI
+1401 VVIKPTAIADI

-1433 KEVAL
+1433 KEVAS

-1478 TKIKPAAREK
+1478 TKVKPAAREK
-1488 INQKANELRAQINQD
+1488 INQKANELRAKINQD
-1503 KEATAEERQAAL
+1503 KEATAEERQVAL
-1515 DKINDLVAKAMTNI
+1515 DKINEFVNQAMTDI
-1529 TNDRTN
+1529 TNNRTN
-1535 QQVNDSTNQALDDI
+1535 QQVDDTTSQALDSI
-1549 ALVTPDHIVRA
+1549 ALVAPEHIVRA

-1566 KQQYEAKKHEIEQA
+1566 KQQYEAKKQEIEQA

-1600 RALQNINQAIANNDV
+1600 LALQNINQAVTNNDV
-1615 KRVES
+1615 KRVET
-1620 NGIATLKGVEPHIV
+1620 NGIATLKGVQPHIV
-1634 VKPEAQ
+1634 IKPEAQ
-1640 EAIKASADNQVESIK
+1640 QAIKATAENQVESIK
-1655 DTPHATTDE
+1655 DTPHATVDE
-1664 LDEANQQINDTLKQ
+1664 LDEANQLISDTLKQ
-1678 GQQDIDN
+1678 AQQEIEN
-1685 TTQDAAVNDV
+1685 TNQDAAVTDV

-1714 AALDNIDESNNNQ
+1714 AALDSIEENNKNQ

-1742 NVAIAALNKIVNAI
+1742 DVAIDTLNKIVNTI

-1765 NAEVDQT
+1765 NAEVDRT
-1772 EADGNNN
+1772 ETDGNDN

-1788 VKPAARQSVSAKAE
+1788 VKPAARQSVGVKAE

-1839 ADKTAQVNQNSIDA
+1839 ADKTAQVNQDSIDA

-1889 EATDEEQNAAIV
+1889 EATDEEQNIAIA

-1912 QIAGAVTNADVAYLL
+1912 QIASAVTNADVAYLL
-1927 HDGKNE
+1927 HDEKNE

-1938 PVINKKATA
+1938 PVINRKASA

-1961 IEANVQATVE
+1961 IEANIQATVE

-1999 VDKTATLNL
+1999 VDKTASLNL

-2027 INDDLARVTH
+2027 INDDLARVTA
-2037 LVQNYRKVSDRNKA
+2037 LVQNYRKVSNRNKA

-2080 LKRFNVALGDIEAV
+2080 LKRFNVALSDIEAV

-2118 IATPEQLAKVKALI
+2118 IATPEQLAKVKVLI
-2132 DQYVADGNRMV
+2132 DQYVADGNRMI

-2153 KDTQLIIDEILA
+2153 QHTQFIVDEILA
-2165 IKLPAEVIKA
+2165 IKLPAEATKV
-2175 SPKVG
+2175 SPKEI

-2192 EDKQEVRKVVKELPN
+2192 EETHESRKVEKELPN
-2207 TGSEEMDLPL
+2207 TGSEGMDLPL
-2217 KELALITGAA
+2217 KEFALITGAA

-2232 RSKKEKES
+2232 RTKNEKES

>member
-42 HNVQGGSNQ
+42 NNVQSDTNQ
-51 ALPGNSQNTNADTN
+51 ATPVNSQDKDVANNRGLANSAQNIPNQSATTNQA
-65 RDIVNDSQNTP
+65 
-76 NAHATDNTSTNQAL
+76 TNQAL
-90 TNHQNVDVANQ
+90 VNHNNGSIVNQ
-101 VGPAP
+101 ATPTSV
-106 IQPSASPA
+106 QSSTPSA
-114 QNNNNSN
+114 QNNNHTDGNTTATETVSN
-121 ANSTATEPAAN
+121 AN
-132 TNNNLASNNNTLN
+132 NNDAVSNNTTLN
-145 VPNNTDNNDSAR
+145 VPNKTNENGSGG

-181 EEASNRPKK
+181 EPASNRPKK
-190 RSRRAAPTDPN
+190 RSRRAAPADPN

-207 TATPADP
+207 AAAA
-214 TAGNG
+214 AGNG
-219 SAPVAI
+219 GAPVAI

-239 IGQNAPNEVLSFDD
+239 AGQNAPNEVLSFDD
-253 NNIRPSTN
+253 NGIRPSTN
-261 RSVPTVTV
+261 RSVPSVTV
-269 VDNLPGYTLINGG
+269 VDNLPGFTLINGG

-298 SGDAKNYQAQGNV
+298 SADAKNYQAQGNV
-311 IALGRIRG
+311 IALGRI
-319 NDTNDHGD
+319 
-327 FNGIEKTLTVNPN
+327 K
-340 SELIFE
+340 
-346 FNTMTTKNYQAQGN
+346 
-360 VIALGR
+360 
-366 IRGNDTNDHGDFN
+366 GNDTNDHGDFN

-402 KNYQGMTNLIIKN
+402 KNYQGVTNLIIKN

-421 IGEKVVAYGPIWR
+421 IAEKSVAYGPIWR
-434 LLKVPEN
+434 LFKVPEN

-516 ASFNTDDFVYKIQ
+516 ASFNTDDFVYQVQ

-542 KDFPSGNSGVDINDM
+542 KDFPSSNSGVDMNDF
-557 NVTYDAANRII
+557 NVTYDAANRVI
-568 TIKSTGGGTG
+568 TIKSTGGGSG

-608 FNDTLTYKTYSQD
+608 FNDTLTYKTYTQD
-621 FINSPAESHTVSTN
+621 FINSAAESHTVSTN

-671 LKRRAQTIL
+671 LKKRAQTIL
-680 DENRNNV
+680 AENRNNV

-697 IDSLAN
+697 IDTLTN

-710 RSVDAENAVNRKVDD
+710 RSVDAENAVNQKADQ

-750 HKNEIIGNIGDQTTD
+750 HKGNIIGDIGDQTTD

-787 VKPNAKQ
+787 VKPNAKK
-794 AIRDKAA
+794 AIRDKAT
-801 KQREIINHTPDATQD
+801 KQREIINATPDATED
-816 EIQDALNQLTT
+816 EIQDALNQLAT

-843 DVETAKNNGINTIGA
+843 DVETAKNNGINTIEA
-858 VAPQVTHKQA
+858 VVPQVTHKKA

-900 ELTQATNHAL
+900 ELTQATNYAL
-910 EQINQATTNDDV
+910 EQINQATTNADV
-922 DTAKGDGLNAINPI
+922 DNAKGDGLNAINPI

-968 QEERQAAIE
+968 QEERQAAID
-977 KVNAAVAVAN
+977 KVNAAVTAAN
-987 TNILNANTN
+987 TNILNTNTN
-996 ADVEQVKTNAIQG
+996 ADVEQVKTNEIQG
-1009 IQAIEPA
+1009 IQAITPA
-1016 TKVKTDAKNAIDQ
+1016 TKVKTDAKNAIDK
-1029 SAETQHNAIFNN
+1029 SAEKQHNTIFNN

-1093 TQVKTDARNAV
+1093 TQVKTDARNVV
-1104 NEKAREAIT
+1104 NDKAREAIT

-1140 LNDIGVT
+1140 LTDIGVT

-1152 VNSIRDDAVNQIGA
+1152 VNSIRDNAVNQIGA

-1174 QTATGVLTDLATA
+1174 QTATGVLNDLATA

-1211 QDLATAINNIN
+1211 QELATAINNIN

-1255 AQTNQHYSAKLV
+1255 AQINQHYNAKLA

-1274 ATDDEKN
+1274 ATNDEKN

-1362 QINQLKDQAF
+1362 QINQLKDQAI
-1372 NQINQNQTNDQVDA
+1372 NQINQNQTNDQVDT
-1386 TTNQAINA
+1386 TTNQAVNA

-1433 KEVAL
+1433 KEVAS

-1478 TKIKPAAREK
+1478 TKVKPAAREK
-1488 INQKANELRAQINQD
+1488 INQKANELRAKINQD
-1503 KEATAEERQAAL
+1503 KEATAEERQVAL
-1515 DKINDLVAKAMTNI
+1515 DKINEFVNQAMTDI
-1529 TNDRTN
+1529 TNNRTN
-1535 QQVNDSTNQALDDI
+1535 QQVDDTTSQALDSI
-1549 ALVTPDHIVRA
+1549 ALVAPEHIVRA

-1566 KQQYEAKKHEIEQA
+1566 KQQYETKKQEIEQA

-1600 RALQNINQAIANNDV
+1600 LALQNINQAVTNNDV
-1615 KRVES
+1615 KRVET
-1620 NGIATLKGVEPHIV
+1620 NGIATLKGVQPHIV
-1634 VKPEAQ
+1634 IKPEAQ
-1640 EAIKASADNQVESIK
+1640 QAIKASAENQVESIK
-1655 DTPHATTDE
+1655 DTPHATVDE
-1664 LDEANQQINDTLKQ
+1664 LDEANQLISDTLKQ
-1678 GQQDIDN
+1678 AQQEIEN
-1685 TTQDAAVNDV
+1685 TNQDAAVTDV

-1714 AALDNIDESNNNQ
+1714 AALDSIEENNKNQ

-1742 NVAIAALNKIVNAI
+1742 DVAIDTLNKIVNTI

-1765 NAEVDQT
+1765 NAEVDRT
-1772 EADGNNN
+1772 ETDGNDN

-1788 VKPAARQSVSAKAE
+1788 VKPAARQSVGVKAE

-1834 DQINH
+1834 NQINH
-1839 ADKTAQVNQNSIDA
+1839 ADKTAQVNQDSINA

-1867 ATALQQIQNIATNKI
+1867 TTALQQIQNIATNKI

-1889 EATDEEQNAAIV
+1889 EATDEEQNIAIA

-1912 QIAGAVTNADVAYLL
+1912 QIASAVTNADVAYLL
-1927 HDGKNE
+1927 HNEKNE

-1938 PVINKKATA
+1938 PVINRKASA

-1961 IEANVQATVE
+1961 IEANIQATVE

-1999 VDKTATLNL
+1999 VDKTASLNL

-2027 INDDLARVTH
+2027 INDDLARVTA

-2080 LKRFNVALGDIEAV
+2080 LKRFNVALSDIEAV

-2118 IATPEQLAKVKALI
+2118 IATPEQLAKVKVLI
-2132 DQYVADGNRMV
+2132 DQYVADGNRMI

-2153 KDTQLIIDEILA
+2153 QHTQFIVDEILA
-2165 IKLPAEVIKA
+2165 IKLPAEPTKV
-2175 SPKVG
+2175 SPKVI

-2192 EDKQEVRKVVKELPN
+2192 EETHESRKVEKELPN
-2207 TGSEEMDLPL
+2207 TGSEGMDLPL
-2217 KELALITGAA
+2217 KEFALITGAA

-2232 RSKKEKES
+2232 RTKNEKES

>member
-42 HNVQGGSNQ
+42 NNVQSDTNQ
-51 ALPGNSQNTNADTN
+51 ATPVNSQDKDVANN
-65 RDIVNDSQNTP
+65 RGLANSAQNTP
-76 NAHATDNTSTNQAL
+76 NQSATTNQATNQAL
-90 TNHQNVDVANQ
+90 VNHNNGSIVNQ
-101 VGPAP
+101 ATPTSV
-106 IQPSASPA
+106 QSSTPSA
-114 QNNNNSN
+114 QNNNHTDGNTTATETVSN
-121 ANSTATEPAAN
+121 AN
-132 TNNNLASNNNTLN
+132 NNDVASNNTTLN
-145 VPNNTDNNDSAR
+145 VPNKTNENGSGG

-181 EEASNRPKK
+181 EPASNRPKK
-190 RSRRAAPTDPN
+190 RSRRAAPADPN

-207 TATPADP
+207 GAAA
-214 TAGNG
+214 AGNG
-219 SAPVAI
+219 GAPVAI

-239 IGQNAPNEVLSFDD
+239 AGQNAPNEVLSFDD
-253 NNIRPSTN
+253 NSIRPSTN
-261 RSVPTVTV
+261 RSVPSVTV
-269 VDNLPGYTLINGG
+269 VDNLPGFTLINGG
-282 KVGVFSHA
+282 KVGVLSHA
-290 MVRTSMFD
+290 MVRTSMFEAG
-298 SGDAKNYQAQGNV
+298 SNRTYQAQGNV
-311 IALGRIRG
+311 LALGRISG
-319 NDTNDHGD
+319 TDASNHGD
-327 FNGIEKTLTVNPN
+327 FNGIEKSLTVNPN

-346 FNTMTTKNYQAQGN
+346 FNTMPTKNGQGATN
-360 VIALGR
+360 V
-366 IRGNDTNDHGDFN
+366 
-379 GIEKTL
+379 
-385 TVNPNSE
+385 
-392 LIFEFNTMTT
+392 
-402 KNYQGMTNLIIKN
+402 IIKN
-415 ADNDTV
+415 ADTNDT
-421 IGEKVVAYGPIWR
+421 IAEKTVEGGPTLR
-434 LLKVPEN
+434 LFKVPDN
-441 VSHLKIQFVPKN
+441 VRNLKIQFVPKN

-464 LRDGYKYYDFVDSI
+464 LKDGYKYYSFVDSI

-507 SLKNNGNFG
+507 SLKNNGNSG
-516 ASFNTDDFVYKIQ
+516 ASLDTDEFVYKIQ

-542 KDFPSGNSGVDINDM
+542 KDFPSNNSGVDVNDM
-557 NVTYDAANRII
+557 NVTYDAANRVI
-568 TIKSTGGGTG
+568 TIKSTGGGTT

-608 FNDTLTYKTYSQD
+608 FNDTLTYKTYTQD
-621 FINSPAESHTVSTN
+621 FINSAAESHTVSTN

-671 LKRRAQTIL
+671 LKKRAQTIL
-680 DENRNNV
+680 AENRNNV

-697 IDSLAN
+697 IDTLTN

-710 RSVDAENAVNRKVDD
+710 RSVDAENAVNQKADQ

-750 HKNEIIGNIGDQTTD
+750 HKGNIIGDIGDQTTD

-787 VKPNAKQ
+787 VKPNAKK
-794 AIRDKAA
+794 AIRDKAT
-801 KQREIINHTPDATQD
+801 KQREIINATPDATED
-816 EIQDALNQLTT
+816 EIQDAINQLAT

-843 DVETAKNNGINTIGA
+843 DVETAKNNGINTIGS
-858 VAPQVTHKQA
+858 VVPQVTHKQA

-910 EQINQATTNDDV
+910 EQINQATTNADV
-922 DTAKGDGLNAINPI
+922 DNAKGDGLNAINPI

-968 QEERQAAIE
+968 QEERQAAID
-977 KVNAAVAVAN
+977 KVNAAVTAAN

-996 ADVEQVKTNAIQG
+996 AEVEQVKTNAIQG
-1009 IQAIEPA
+1009 IQAITPA
-1016 TKVKTDAKNAIDQ
+1016 TKVKTDAKNAIDK
-1029 SAETQHNAIFNN
+1029 SAETQHNTIFNN

-1093 TQVKTDARNAV
+1093 TQVKTDARNVV
-1104 NEKAREAIT
+1104 NDKAREAIT

-1140 LNDIGVT
+1140 LTDIGVT

-1174 QTATGVLTDLATA
+1174 QTATGVLNDLATA

-1211 QDLATAINNIN
+1211 QELATAINNIN

-1255 AQTNQHYSAKLV
+1255 AQINQHYNAKLA

-1274 ATDDEKN
+1274 ATNDEKN

-1372 NQINQNQTNDQVDA
+1372 NQINQNQTNDQVDT
-1386 TTNQAINA
+1386 TTNQALNA

-1433 KEVAL
+1433 KEVAS

-1478 TKIKPAAREK
+1478 TKVKPAAREK
-1488 INQKANELRAQINQD
+1488 INQKANELRAKINQD
-1503 KEATAEERQAAL
+1503 KEATAEERQVAL
-1515 DKINDLVAKAMTNI
+1515 DKINEFVNQAMTDI
-1529 TNDRTN
+1529 TNNRTN
-1535 QQVNDSTNQALDDI
+1535 QQVDDTTSQALDSI
-1549 ALVTPDHIVRA
+1549 ALVAPEHIVRA

-1566 KQQYEAKKHEIEQA
+1566 KQQYEAKKQEIEQA

-1586 EKQVALNQLANNEK
+1586 EKQVALNQLANNK
-1600 RALQNINQAIANNDV
+1600 KLALQNINQAVTNNDV
-1615 KRVES
+1615 KRVET
-1620 NGIATLKGVEPHIV
+1620 NGIATLKGVQPHIV
-1634 VKPEAQ
+1634 IKPEAQ
-1640 EAIKASADNQVESIK
+1640 QAIKASAENQVESIK
-1655 DTPHATTDE
+1655 DTPHATVDE
-1664 LDEANQQINDTLKQ
+1664 LDEANQLISDTLKQ
-1678 GQQDIDN
+1678 AQQEIEN
-1685 TTQDAAVNDV
+1685 TNQDAAVTDV

-1714 AALDNIDESNNNQ
+1714 AALDSIEENNKNQ

-1742 NVAIAALNKIVNAI
+1742 DVAIDTLNKIVNTI

-1765 NAEVDQT
+1765 NAEVDRT
-1772 EADGNNN
+1772 ETDGNDN

-1788 VKPAARQSVSAKAE
+1788 VKPAARQSVGVKAE

-1839 ADKTAQVNQNSIDA
+1839 ADKTAQVNQDSIDA

-1889 EATDEEQNAAIV
+1889 EATDEEQNIAIA

-1912 QIAGAVTNADVAYLL
+1912 QIASAVTNADVAYLL
-1927 HDGKNE
+1927 HDEKNE

-1938 PVINKKATA
+1938 PVISRKASA

-1961 IEANVQATVE
+1961 IEANIQATVE

-1999 VDKTATLNL
+1999 VDKTASLNL

-2027 INDDLARVTH
+2027 INDDLARVTA
-2037 LVQNYRKVSDRNKA
+2037 LVQNYRKVSDRNNA

-2080 LKRFNVALGDIEAV
+2080 LKRFNVALSDIEAV

-2118 IATPEQLAKVKALI
+2118 IATPEQLAKVKVLI
-2132 DQYVADGNRMV
+2132 DQYVADGNRMI

-2153 KDTQLIIDEILA
+2153 QHTQFIVYEILA
-2165 IKLPAEVIKA
+2165 IKLPAEAMKV
-2175 SPKVG
+2175 SPKVI

-2192 EDKQEVRKVVKELPN
+2192 EETHESRKVEKELPN

-2217 KELALITGAA
+2217 KEFALITGAA

-2232 RSKKEKES
+2232 RTKNEKES

>member
-42 HNVQGGSNQ
+42 NNVQSDTNQ
-51 ALPGNSQNTNADTN
+51 ATPVNSQDKDVANN
-65 RDIVNDSQNTP
+65 RGLANSAQNTP
-76 NAHATDNTSTNQAL
+76 NQSATTNQATNQAL
-90 TNHQNVDVANQ
+90 VNHNNGSIVNQ
-101 VGPAP
+101 ATPTSV
-106 IQPSASPA
+106 QSSTPSA
-114 QNNNNSN
+114 QNNNHTDGNTTATETVSN
-121 ANSTATEPAAN
+121 AN
-132 TNNNLASNNNTLN
+132 NNDVASNNTTLN
-145 VPNNTDNNDSAR
+145 VPNKTNENGSGG

-181 EEASNRPKK
+181 EPASNRPKK
-190 RSRRAAPTDPN
+190 RSRRAAPADPN

-207 TATPADP
+207 GAAA
-214 TAGNG
+214 AGNG
-219 SAPVAI
+219 GAPVAI

-239 IGQNAPNEVLSFDD
+239 AGQNAPNEVLSFDD
-253 NNIRPSTN
+253 NSIRPSTN
-261 RSVPTVTV
+261 RSVPSVTV
-269 VDNLPGYTLINGG
+269 VDNLPGFTLINGG
-282 KVGVFSHA
+282 KVGVLSHA
-290 MVRTSMFD
+290 MVRTSMFEAG
-298 SGDAKNYQAQGNV
+298 SNRTYQAQGNV
-311 IALGRIRG
+311 LALGRISG
-319 NDTNDHGD
+319 TDASNHGD
-327 FNGIEKTLTVNPN
+327 FNGIEKSLTVNPN

-346 FNTMTTKNYQAQGN
+346 FNTMPTKNGQGATN
-360 VIALGR
+360 V
-366 IRGNDTNDHGDFN
+366 
-379 GIEKTL
+379 
-385 TVNPNSE
+385 
-392 LIFEFNTMTT
+392 
-402 KNYQGMTNLIIKN
+402 IIKN
-415 ADNDTV
+415 ADTNDT
-421 IGEKVVAYGPIWR
+421 IAEKTVEGGPTLR
-434 LLKVPEN
+434 LFKVPDN
-441 VSHLKIQFVPKN
+441 VRNLKIQFVPKN

-464 LRDGYKYYDFVDSI
+464 LKDGYKYYSFVDSI

-507 SLKNNGNFG
+507 SLKNNGNSG
-516 ASFNTDDFVYKIQ
+516 ASLDTDEFVYKIQ

-542 KDFPSGNSGVDINDM
+542 KDFPSNNSGVDVNDM
-557 NVTYDAANRII
+557 NVTYDAANRVI
-568 TIKSTGGGTG
+568 TIKSTGGGTT

-608 FNDTLTYKTYSQD
+608 FNDTLTYKTYTQD
-621 FINSPAESHTVSTN
+621 FINSAAESHTVSTN

-671 LKRRAQTIL
+671 LKKRAQTIL
-680 DENRNNV
+680 AENRNNV

-697 IDSLAN
+697 IDTLTN

-710 RSVDAENAVNRKVDD
+710 RSVDAENAVNQKADQ

-750 HKNEIIGNIGDQTTD
+750 HKGNIIGDIGDQTTD

-787 VKPNAKQ
+787 VKPNAKK
-794 AIRDKAA
+794 AIRDKAT
-801 KQREIINHTPDATQD
+801 KQREIINATPDATED
-816 EIQDALNQLTT
+816 EIQDAINQLAT

-843 DVETAKNNGINTIGA
+843 DVETAKNNGINTIGS
-858 VAPQVTHKQA
+858 VVPQVTHKQA

-894 KNAALN
+894 KNGALN
-900 ELTQATNHAL
+900 ELTQAT
-910 EQINQATTNDDV
+910 TNADV
-922 DTAKGDGLNAINPI
+922 DNAKGDGLNAINPI

-968 QEERQAAIE
+968 QEERQAAID
-977 KVNAAVAVAN
+977 KVNAAVTAAN

-996 ADVEQVKTNAIQG
+996 AEVEQVKTNAIQG
-1009 IQAIEPA
+1009 IQAITPA
-1016 TKVKTDAKNAIDQ
+1016 TKVKTDAKNAIDK
-1029 SAETQHNAIFNN
+1029 SAETQHNTIFNN

-1093 TQVKTDARNAV
+1093 TQVKTDARNVV
-1104 NEKAREAIT
+1104 NDKAREAIT

-1140 LNDIGVT
+1140 LTDIGVT

-1174 QTATGVLTDLATA
+1174 QTATGVLNDLATA

-1211 QDLATAINNIN
+1211 QELATAINNIN

-1255 AQTNQHYSAKLV
+1255 AQINQHYNAKLA

-1274 ATDDEKN
+1274 ATNDEKN

-1372 NQINQNQTNDQVDA
+1372 NQINQNQTNDQVDT
-1386 TTNQAINA
+1386 TTNQALNA

-1433 KEVAL
+1433 KEVAS

-1478 TKIKPAAREK
+1478 TKVKPAAREK
-1488 INQKANELRAQINQD
+1488 INQKANELRAKINQD
-1503 KEATAEERQAAL
+1503 KEATAEERQVAL
-1515 DKINDLVAKAMTNI
+1515 DKINEFVNQAMTDI
-1529 TNDRTN
+1529 TNNRTN
-1535 QQVNDSTNQALDDI
+1535 QQVDDTTSQALDSI
-1549 ALVTPDHIVRA
+1549 ALVAPEHIVRA

-1566 KQQYEAKKHEIEQA
+1566 KQQYEAKKQEIEQA

-1586 EKQVALNQLANNEK
+1586 EKQVALNQLANNK
-1600 RALQNINQAIANNDV
+1600 KLALQNINQAVTNNDV
-1615 KRVES
+1615 KRVET
-1620 NGIATLKGVEPHIV
+1620 NGIATLKGVQPHIV
-1634 VKPEAQ
+1634 IKPEAQ
-1640 EAIKASADNQVESIK
+1640 QAIKASAENQVESIK
-1655 DTPHATTDE
+1655 DTPHATVDE
-1664 LDEANQQINDTLKQ
+1664 LDEANQLISDTLKQ
-1678 GQQDIDN
+1678 AQQEIEN
-1685 TTQDAAVNDV
+1685 TNQDAAVTDV

-1714 AALDNIDESNNNQ
+1714 AALDSIEENNKNQ

-1742 NVAIAALNKIVNAI
+1742 DVAIDTLNKIVNTI

-1765 NAEVDQT
+1765 NAEVDRT
-1772 EADGNNN
+1772 ETDGNDN

-1788 VKPAARQSVSAKAE
+1788 VKPAARQSVGVKAE

-1839 ADKTAQVNQNSIDA
+1839 ADKTAQVNQDSIDA

-1889 EATDEEQNAAIV
+1889 EATDEEQNIAIA

-1912 QIAGAVTNADVAYLL
+1912 QIASAVTNADVAYLL
-1927 HDGKNE
+1927 HDEKNE

-1938 PVINKKATA
+1938 PVISRKASA

-1961 IEANVQATVE
+1961 IEANIQATVE

-1999 VDKTATLNL
+1999 VDKTASLNL

-2027 INDDLARVTH
+2027 INDDLARVTA

-2080 LKRFNVALGDIEAV
+2080 LKRFNVALSDIEAV

-2118 IATPEQLAKVKALI
+2118 IATPEQLAKVKVLI
-2132 DQYVADGNRMV
+2132 DQYVADGNRMI

-2153 KDTQLIIDEILA
+2153 QHTQFIVDEILA
-2165 IKLPAEVIKA
+2165 IKLPAEAMKV
-2175 SPKVG
+2175 SPKVI

-2192 EDKQEVRKVVKELPN
+2192 EETHESRKVEKELPN

-2217 KELALITGAA
+2217 KEFALITGAA

-2232 RSKKEKES
+2232 RTKNEKES

>member
-42 HNVQGGSNQ
+42 NNVQSDTNQ
-51 ALPGNSQNTNADTN
+51 ATPVNSQDTN
-65 RDIVNDSQNTP
+65 VANNRGLANSAQNTP
-76 NAHATDNTSTNQAL
+76 NQSATTNQSTNQAL
-90 TNHQNVDVANQ
+90 VNHNNGSIANQ
-101 VGPAP
+101 ATPTSV
-106 IQPSASPA
+106 QSSTPSA
-114 QNNNNSN
+114 QNNNHTDGNTTATETVSN
-121 ANSTATEPAAN
+121 ANN
-132 TNNNLASNNNTLN
+132 KDVVSNNTTLN
-145 VPNNTDNNDSAR
+145 VPNKTNENGSGG

-181 EEASNRPKK
+181 EQASNRPKK
-190 RSRRAAPTDPN
+190 RSRRAAPADPN

-207 TATPADP
+207 AAAA
-214 TAGNG
+214 AGNG
-219 SAPVAI
+219 GAPVAI

-239 IGQNAPNEVLSFDD
+239 AGQNAPNEVLSFDD
-253 NNIRPSTN
+253 NGIRPSTN
-261 RSVPTVTV
+261 RSVPSVTV
-269 VDNLPGYTLINGG
+269 VDNLPGFTLINGG

-311 IALGRIRG
+311 IALGRIKG

-327 FNGIEKTLTVNPN
+327 FNGIEK
-340 SELIFE
+340 S
-346 FNTMTTKNYQAQGN
+346 
-360 VIALGR
+360 
-366 IRGNDTNDHGDFN
+366 
-379 GIEKTL
+379 L

-402 KNYQGMTNLIIKN
+402 KNYQGVTNLIIKN

-421 IGEKVVAYGPIWR
+421 IAEKSVAYGPIWR
-434 LLKVPEN
+434 LFKVPEN

-516 ASFNTDDFVYKIQ
+516 ASFNTDDFVYKVQ

-542 KDFPSGNSGVDINDM
+542 KDFPSSNSGVDMNDF
-557 NVTYDAANRII
+557 NVTYDAANRVI
-568 TIKSTGGGTG
+568 TIKSTGGGSG

-608 FNDTLTYKTYSQD
+608 FNDTLTYKTYTQD

-697 IDSLAN
+697 IDSLTN

-710 RSVDAENAVNRKVDD
+710 RSVDAENAVNKKVDQ

-787 VKPNAKQ
+787 VKPNAKK
-794 AIRDKAA
+794 AIRDKAT
-801 KQREIINHTPDATQD
+801 KQREIINATPDATED
-816 EIQDALNQLTT
+816 EIQDALNQLAT

-843 DVETAKNNGINTIGA
+843 DVEIAKNNGINTIGA
-858 VAPQVTHKQA
+858 VVPQVTHKQA

-910 EQINQATTNDDV
+910 EQINQATTNADV
-922 DTAKGDGLNAINPI
+922 DNAKGDGLNAINPI

-968 QEERQAAIE
+968 QEERQAAID
-977 KVNAAVAVAN
+977 KVNAAVTAAN

-1009 IQAIEPA
+1009 IQAITPA
-1016 TKVKTDAKNAIDQ
+1016 TKVKTDAKNAIDK
-1029 SAETQHNAIFNN
+1029 SAETQHNTIFNN

-1104 NEKAREAIT
+1104 NDKAREAIT

-1140 LNDIGVT
+1140 LTDIGVT

-1174 QTATGVLTDLATA
+1174 QTATGVLNDLATA

-1211 QDLATAINNIN
+1211 QELATAINNIN

-1255 AQTNQHYSAKLV
+1255 AQINQHYNAKLA

-1274 ATDDEKN
+1274 ATNDEKN

-1362 QINQLKDQAF
+1362 QINQLKDQAI
-1372 NQINQNQTNDQVDA
+1372 NQINQNQTNDQVDT
-1386 TTNQAINA
+1386 TTNQAVNA

-1412 EKAVKEKQQ
+1412 EKVVKEKQQ

-1433 KEVAL
+1433 KEVAS

-1478 TKIKPAAREK
+1478 TKVKPAAREK
-1488 INQKANELRAQINQD
+1488 INQKANELRAKINQD
-1503 KEATAEERQAAL
+1503 KEATAEERQVAL
-1515 DKINDLVAKAMTNI
+1515 DKINEFVNQAMTDI
-1529 TNDRTN
+1529 TNNRTN
-1535 QQVNDSTNQALDDI
+1535 QQVDDTTSQALDSI
-1549 ALVTPDHIVRA
+1549 ALVAPEHIVRA

-1566 KQQYEAKKHEIEQA
+1566 KQQYEAKKQEIEQA

-1600 RALQNINQAIANNDV
+1600 LALQNINQAVTNNDV
-1615 KRVES
+1615 KRVET
-1620 NGIATLKGVEPHIV
+1620 NGIATLKGVQPHIV
-1634 VKPEAQ
+1634 IKPEAQ
-1640 EAIKASADNQVESIK
+1640 QAIKATAENQVESIK
-1655 DTPHATTDE
+1655 DTPHATVDE
-1664 LDEANQQINDTLKQ
+1664 LDEANQLISDTLKQ
-1678 GQQDIDN
+1678 AQQEIEN
-1685 TTQDAAVNDV
+1685 TNQDAAVTDV

-1714 AALDNIDESNNNQ
+1714 AALDSIEENNKNQ

-1742 NVAIAALNKIVNAI
+1742 DVAIDTLNKIVNTI

-1765 NAEVDQT
+1765 NAEVDRT
-1772 EADGNNN
+1772 ETDGNDN

-1788 VKPAARQSVSAKAE
+1788 VKPAARQSVGVKAE

-1839 ADKTAQVNQNSIDA
+1839 ADKTAQVNQDSIDA

-1889 EATDEEQNAAIV
+1889 EATDEEQNIAIA

-1912 QIAGAVTNADVAYLL
+1912 QIASAVTNADVAYLL
-1927 HDGKNE
+1927 HDEKNE

-1938 PVINKKATA
+1938 PVINRKASA

-1961 IEANVQATVE
+1961 IEANIQATVE

-1999 VDKTATLNL
+1999 VDKTASLNL

-2027 INDDLARVTH
+2027 INDDLARVTA
-2037 LVQNYRKVSDRNKA
+2037 LVQNYRKVSNRNKA

-2080 LKRFNVALGDIEAV
+2080 LKRFNVALSDIEAV

-2118 IATPEQLAKVKALI
+2118 IATPEQLAKVKVLI
-2132 DQYVADGNRMV
+2132 DQYVADGNRMI

-2153 KDTQLIIDEILA
+2153 QHTQFIVDEILA
-2165 IKLPAEVIKA
+2165 IKLPAEATKV
-2175 SPKVG
+2175 SPKEI

-2192 EDKQEVRKVVKELPN
+2192 EETHESRKVEKELPN
-2207 TGSEEMDLPL
+2207 TGSEGMDLPL
-2217 KELALITGAA
+2217 KEFALITGAA

-2232 RSKKEKES
+2232 RTKNEKES

>member
-42 HNVQGGSNQ
+42 NNVQIDTNQ
-51 ALPGNSQNTNADTN
+51 ATPVNSQDKDVANN
-65 RDIVNDSQNTP
+65 RGLANSAQNTP
-76 NAHATDNTSTNQAL
+76 NQSATTNQATNQAL
-90 TNHQNVDVANQ
+90 VNHNNGSIVNQ
-101 VGPAP
+101 ATPTSV
-106 IQPSASPA
+106 QSSTPSA
-114 QNNNNSN
+114 QNNNHTDGNTTATETVSN
-121 ANSTATEPAAN
+121 AN
-132 TNNNLASNNNTLN
+132 NNDAVSNNTTLN
-145 VPNNTDNNDSAR
+145 VPNKTNENGSGG

-181 EEASNRPKK
+181 EPASNRPKK
-190 RSRRAAPTDPN
+190 RSRRAAPADPN

-207 TATPADP
+207 AAAA
-214 TAGNG
+214 AGNG
-219 SAPVAI
+219 GAPVAI

-239 IGQNAPNEVLSFDD
+239 AGQNAPNEVLSFDD
-253 NNIRPSTN
+253 NGIRPSTN
-261 RSVPTVTV
+261 RSVPSVTV
-269 VDNLPGYTLINGG
+269 VDNLPGFTLINGG

-298 SGDAKNYQAQGNV
+298 SGDNKNYQAQGNV
-311 IALGRIRG
+311 IALGRING
-319 NDTNDHGD
+319 TDTNDHGD

-346 FNTMTTKNYQAQGN
+346 FNTMTTKNGQGATN
-360 VIALGR
+360 V
-366 IRGNDTNDHGDFN
+366 
-379 GIEKTL
+379 
-385 TVNPNSE
+385 
-392 LIFEFNTMTT
+392 
-402 KNYQGMTNLIIKN
+402 IIKN
-415 ADNDTV
+415 ADTNDT
-421 IGEKVVAYGPIWR
+421 IAEKTVEGGPTLR
-434 LLKVPEN
+434 LFKVPDN
-441 VSHLKIQFVPKN
+441 VRNLKIQFVSKN

-464 LRDGYKYYDFVDSI
+464 LKDGYKYYSFVDSI

-507 SLKNNGNFG
+507 SLKNNGNSG
-516 ASFNTDDFVYKIQ
+516 ASLDTDEFVYKIQ

-542 KDFPSGNSGVDINDM
+542 KDFPSNNSGVDVNDM
-557 NVTYDAANRII
+557 NVTYDAANRVI
-568 TIKSTGGGTG
+568 TIKSTGGGTT

-608 FNDTLTYKTYSQD
+608 FNDTLTYKTYTQD
-621 FINSPAESHTVSTN
+621 FINSAAESHTVSTN

-671 LKRRAQTIL
+671 LKKRAQTIL
-680 DENRNNV
+680 AENRNNV

-697 IDSLAN
+697 IDTLTN

-710 RSVDAENAVNRKVDD
+710 RSVDAENAVNQKADQ

-750 HKNEIIGNIGDQTTD
+750 HKGNIIGDIGDQTTD

-787 VKPNAKQ
+787 VKPNAKK
-794 AIRDKAA
+794 AIRDKAT
-801 KQREIINHTPDATQD
+801 KQREIINATPDATED
-816 EIQDALNQLTT
+816 EIQDAINQLAT

-858 VAPQVTHKQA
+858 VVPQVTHKKA

-910 EQINQATTNDDV
+910 EQINQATTNADV
-922 DTAKGDGLNAINPI
+922 DNAKGDGLNAINPI

-968 QEERQAAIE
+968 QEERQAAID
-977 KVNAAVAVAN
+977 KVNAAVTAAN

-1009 IQAIEPA
+1009 IQAITPA
-1016 TKVKTDAKNAIDQ
+1016 TKVKTDAKNAIDK
-1029 SAETQHNAIFNN
+1029 SAETQHNTIFNN

-1073 QEVAQAKDQGTQN
+1073 QEVAQAKDQGMQN

-1093 TQVKTDARNAV
+1093 TQVKTDARNTV

-1129 INRVNTLKNRA
+1129 IDRVNALKNRA
-1140 LNDIGVT
+1140 LTDIGVT

-1174 QTATGVLTDLATA
+1174 QTATGVLNDLATA

-1195 TNATTEEKQVA
+1195 TNATTEEKQMA

-1222 QADTNAEV
+1222 QADTNTEV
-1230 DQAQQLGTKAINAIQ
+1230 DQAQQLGAQAINAIQ

-1255 AQTNQHYSAKLV
+1255 AQINQHYNAKLA

-1294 IESIKQA
+1294 IESVKQA
-1301 NTNAE
+1301 NTNNE
-1306 VDQAATVAEN
+1306 VDQAATTAEN

-1372 NQINQNQTNDQVDA
+1372 NQINQNQTNDQVDT
-1386 TTNQAINA
+1386 TTNQALNA

-1433 KEVAL
+1433 KEVAS

-1478 TKIKPAAREK
+1478 TKVKPAAREK
-1488 INQKANELRAQINQD
+1488 INQKANELRAKINQD
-1503 KEATAEERQAAL
+1503 KEATAEERQVAL
-1515 DKINDLVAKAMTNI
+1515 DKINEFVNQAMTDI
-1529 TNDRTN
+1529 TNNRTN
-1535 QQVNDSTNQALDDI
+1535 QQVDDTTSQALDSI
-1549 ALVTPDHIVRA
+1549 ALVAPEHIVRA

-1566 KQQYEAKKHEIEQA
+1566 KQQYEAKKQEIEQA

-1600 RALQNINQAIANNDV
+1600 LALQNINQAVTNNDV
-1615 KRVES
+1615 KRVET
-1620 NGIATLKGVEPHIV
+1620 NGIATLKGVQPHIV
-1634 VKPEAQ
+1634 IKPEAQ
-1640 EAIKASADNQVESIK
+1640 QAIKASAENQVESIK
-1655 DTPHATTDE
+1655 DTPHATVDE
-1664 LDEANQQINDTLKQ
+1664 LDEANQLISDTLKQ
-1678 GQQDIDN
+1678 AQQEIEN
-1685 TTQDAAVNDV
+1685 TNQDAAVTDV

-1714 AALDNIDESNNNQ
+1714 AALDSIEENNKNQ

-1742 NVAIAALNKIVNAI
+1742 DVAIDTLNKIVNTI

-1765 NAEVDQT
+1765 NAEVDRT
-1772 EADGNNN
+1772 ETDGNDN

-1788 VKPAARQSVSAKAE
+1788 VKPAARQSVGVKAE

-1839 ADKTAQVNQNSIDA
+1839 ADKTAQVNQDSINA

-1889 EATDEEQNAAIV
+1889 EATDEEQNIAIA

-1912 QIAGAVTNADVAYLL
+1912 QIASAVTNADVAYLL
-1927 HDGKNE
+1927 HDEKNE

-1938 PVINKKATA
+1938 PVINRKASA

-1961 IEANVQATVE
+1961 IEANFQATVE

-1999 VDKTATLNL
+1999 VDKTASLNL

-2027 INDDLARVTH
+2027 INDDLARVTA

-2132 DQYVADGNRMV
+2132 DQYVADGNRMI

-2153 KDTQLIIDEILA
+2153 QHTQFIVDEILA
-2165 IKLPAEVIKA
+2165 IKLPAEAMKV
-2175 SPKVG
+2175 SPKVI

-2192 EDKQEVRKVVKELPN
+2192 EETHESRKVEKELPN
-2207 TGSEEMDLPL
+2207 TGSEGMDLPL
-2217 KELALITGAA
+2217 KEFALITGAA

-2232 RSKKEKES
+2232 RTKNEKES

>member
-42 HNVQGGSNQ
+42 NNVQSDTNQ
-51 ALPGNSQNTNADTN
+51 ATPVNSQDTN
-65 RDIVNDSQNTP
+65 VANNRGLANSAQNTP
-76 NAHATDNTSTNQAL
+76 NQSATTNQSTNQAL
-90 TNHQNVDVANQ
+90 VNHNNGSIANQ
-101 VGPAP
+101 ATPTSV
-106 IQPSASPA
+106 QSSTPSA
-114 QNNNNSN
+114 QNNNHTDGNTTATETVSN
-121 ANSTATEPAAN
+121 ANN
-132 TNNNLASNNNTLN
+132 KDVVSNNTTLN
-145 VPNNTDNNDSAR
+145 VPNKTNENGSGG

-181 EEASNRPKK
+181 EQASNRPKK
-190 RSRRAAPTDPN
+190 RSRRAAPADPN

-207 TATPADP
+207 AAAA
-214 TAGNG
+214 AGNG
-219 SAPVAI
+219 GAPVAI

-239 IGQNAPNEVLSFDD
+239 AGQNAPNEVLSFDD
-253 NNIRPSTN
+253 NGIRPSTN
-261 RSVPTVTV
+261 RSVPSVTV
-269 VDNLPGYTLINGG
+269 VDNLPGFTLINGG

-311 IALGRIRG
+311 IALGRIKG

-327 FNGIEKTLTVNPN
+327 FNGIEK
-340 SELIFE
+340 S
-346 FNTMTTKNYQAQGN
+346 
-360 VIALGR
+360 
-366 IRGNDTNDHGDFN
+366 
-379 GIEKTL
+379 L

-402 KNYQGMTNLIIKN
+402 KNYQGVTNLIIKN

-421 IGEKVVAYGPIWR
+421 IAEKSVAYGPIWR
-434 LLKVPEN
+434 LFKVPEN

-516 ASFNTDDFVYKIQ
+516 ASFNTDDFVYKVQ

-542 KDFPSGNSGVDINDM
+542 KDFPSSNSGVDMNDF
-557 NVTYDAANRII
+557 NVTYDAANRVI
-568 TIKSTGGGTG
+568 TIKSTGGGSG

-608 FNDTLTYKTYSQD
+608 FNDTLTYKTYTQD

-697 IDSLAN
+697 IDSLTN

-710 RSVDAENAVNRKVDD
+710 RSVDAENAVNKKVDQ

-787 VKPNAKQ
+787 VKPNAKK
-794 AIRDKAA
+794 AIRDKAT
-801 KQREIINHTPDATQD
+801 KQREIINATPDATED
-816 EIQDALNQLTT
+816 EIQDALNQLAT

-843 DVETAKNNGINTIGA
+843 DVEIAKNNGINTIGA
-858 VAPQVTHKQA
+858 VVPQVTHKQA

-910 EQINQATTNDDV
+910 EQINQATTNADV
-922 DTAKGDGLNAINPI
+922 DNAKGDGLNAINPI

-968 QEERQAAIE
+968 QEERQAAID
-977 KVNAAVAVAN
+977 KVNAAVTAAN

-1009 IQAIEPA
+1009 IQAITPA
-1016 TKVKTDAKNAIDQ
+1016 TKVKTDAKNAIDK
-1029 SAETQHNAIFNN
+1029 SAETQHNTIFNN

-1104 NEKAREAIT
+1104 NDKAREAIT

-1140 LNDIGVT
+1140 LTDIGVT

-1174 QTATGVLTDLATA
+1174 QTATGVLNDLATA

-1211 QDLATAINNIN
+1211 QELATAINNIN

-1255 AQTNQHYSAKLV
+1255 AQINQHYNAKLA

-1274 ATDDEKN
+1274 ATNDEKN

-1362 QINQLKDQAF
+1362 QINQLKDQAI
-1372 NQINQNQTNDQVDA
+1372 NQINQNQTNDQVDT
-1386 TTNQAINA
+1386 TTNQAVNA

-1401 VVIKPKAIADI
+1401 IVIKPKAIADI

-1433 KEVAL
+1433 KEVAS

-1478 TKIKPAAREK
+1478 TKVKPAAREK
-1488 INQKANELRAQINQD
+1488 INQKANELRAKINQD
-1503 KEATAEERQAAL
+1503 KEATAEERQVAL
-1515 DKINDLVAKAMTNI
+1515 DKINEFVNQAMTDI
-1529 TNDRTN
+1529 TNNRTN
-1535 QQVNDSTNQALDDI
+1535 QQVDDTTSQALDSI
-1549 ALVTPDHIVRA
+1549 ALVAPEHIVRA

-1566 KQQYEAKKHEIEQA
+1566 KQQYEAKKQEIEQA

-1600 RALQNINQAIANNDV
+1600 LALQNINQAVTNNDV
-1615 KRVES
+1615 KRVET
-1620 NGIATLKGVEPHIV
+1620 NGIATLKGVQPHIV
-1634 VKPEAQ
+1634 IKPEAQ
-1640 EAIKASADNQVESIK
+1640 QAIKASAENQVESIK
-1655 DTPHATTDE
+1655 DTPHATVDE
-1664 LDEANQQINDTLKQ
+1664 LDEANQLISDTLKQ
-1678 GQQDIDN
+1678 AQQEIEN
-1685 TTQDAAVNDV
+1685 TNQDAAVTDV

-1714 AALDNIDESNNNQ
+1714 AALDSIEENNKNQ

-1742 NVAIAALNKIVNAI
+1742 DVAIDTLNKIVNTI

-1765 NAEVDQT
+1765 NAEVDRT
-1772 EADGNNN
+1772 ETDGNDN

-1788 VKPAARQSVSAKAE
+1788 VKPAARQSVGVKAE

-1839 ADKTAQVNQNSIDA
+1839 ADKTAQVNQDSIDA

-1889 EATDEEQNAAIV
+1889 EATDEEQNIAIA

-1912 QIAGAVTNADVAYLL
+1912 QIASAVTNADVAYLL
-1927 HDGKNE
+1927 HDEKNE

-1938 PVINKKATA
+1938 PVINRKASA

-1961 IEANVQATVE
+1961 IEANIQATVE

-1999 VDKTATLNL
+1999 VDKTASLNL

-2027 INDDLARVTH
+2027 INDDLARVTA
-2037 LVQNYRKVSDRNKA
+2037 LVQNYRKVSNRNKA

-2080 LKRFNVALGDIEAV
+2080 LKRFNVALSDIEAV

-2118 IATPEQLAKVKALI
+2118 IATPEQLAKVKVLI
-2132 DQYVADGNRMV
+2132 DQYVADGNRMI

-2153 KDTQLIIDEILA
+2153 QHTQFIVDEILA
-2165 IKLPAEVIKA
+2165 IKLPAEATKV
-2175 SPKVG
+2175 SPKEI

-2192 EDKQEVRKVVKELPN
+2192 EETHESRKVEKELPN
-2207 TGSEEMDLPL
+2207 TGSEGMDLPL
-2217 KELALITGAA
+2217 KEFALITGAA

-2232 RSKKEKES
+2232 RTKNEKES

>member
-42 HNVQGGSNQ
+42 NNVQSDTNQ
-51 ALPGNSQNTNADTN
+51 ATPVNSQDTN
-65 RDIVNDSQNTP
+65 VANNRGLANSAQNTP
-76 NAHATDNTSTNQAL
+76 NQSATTNQSTNQAL
-90 TNHQNVDVANQ
+90 VNHNNGSIANQ
-101 VGPAP
+101 ATPTSV
-106 IQPSASPA
+106 QSSTPSA
-114 QNNNNSN
+114 QNNNHTDGNTTATETVSN
-121 ANSTATEPAAN
+121 ANN
-132 TNNNLASNNNTLN
+132 KDVVSNNTTLN
-145 VPNNTDNNDSAR
+145 VPNKTNENGSGG

-181 EEASNRPKK
+181 EQASNRPKK
-190 RSRRAAPTDPN
+190 RSRRAAPADPN

-207 TATPADP
+207 AAAA
-214 TAGNG
+214 AGNG
-219 SAPVAI
+219 GAPVAI

-239 IGQNAPNEVLSFDD
+239 AGQNAPNEVLSFDD
-253 NNIRPSTN
+253 NGIRPSTN
-261 RSVPTVTV
+261 RSVPSVTV
-269 VDNLPGYTLINGG
+269 VDNLPGFTLINGG

-311 IALGRIRG
+311 IALGRIKG

-327 FNGIEKTLTVNPN
+327 FNGIEK
-340 SELIFE
+340 S
-346 FNTMTTKNYQAQGN
+346 
-360 VIALGR
+360 
-366 IRGNDTNDHGDFN
+366 
-379 GIEKTL
+379 L

-402 KNYQGMTNLIIKN
+402 KNYQGVTNLIIKN

-421 IGEKVVAYGPIWR
+421 IAEKSVAYGPIWR
-434 LLKVPEN
+434 LFKVPEN

-516 ASFNTDDFVYKIQ
+516 ASFNTDDFVYKVQ

-542 KDFPSGNSGVDINDM
+542 KDFPSSNSGVDMNDF
-557 NVTYDAANRII
+557 NVTYDAANRVI
-568 TIKSTGGGTG
+568 TIKSTGGGSG

-608 FNDTLTYKTYSQD
+608 FNDTLTYKTYTQD

-697 IDSLAN
+697 IDSLTN

-710 RSVDAENAVNRKVDD
+710 RSVDAENAVNKKVDQ

-787 VKPNAKQ
+787 VKPNAKK
-794 AIRDKAA
+794 AIRDKAT
-801 KQREIINHTPDATQD
+801 KQREIINATPDATED
-816 EIQDALNQLTT
+816 EIQDALNQLAT

-843 DVETAKNNGINTIGA
+843 DVEIAKNNGINTIGA
-858 VAPQVTHKQA
+858 VVPQVTHKQA

-910 EQINQATTNDDV
+910 EQINQATTNADV
-922 DTAKGDGLNAINPI
+922 DNAKGDGLNAINPI

-977 KVNAAVAVAN
+977 KVNAAVTAAN

-1009 IQAIEPA
+1009 IQAITPA
-1016 TKVKTDAKNAIDQ
+1016 TKVKTDAKNAIDK
-1029 SAETQHNAIFNN
+1029 SAETQHNTIFNN

-1104 NEKAREAIT
+1104 NDKAREAIT

-1140 LNDIGVT
+1140 LTDIGVT

-1174 QTATGVLTDLATA
+1174 QTATGVLNDLATA

-1211 QDLATAINNIN
+1211 QELATAINNIN

-1255 AQTNQHYSAKLV
+1255 AQINQHYNAKLA

-1274 ATDDEKN
+1274 ATNDEKN

-1362 QINQLKDQAF
+1362 QINQLKDQAI
-1372 NQINQNQTNDQVDA
+1372 NQINQNQTNDQVDT
-1386 TTNQAINA
+1386 TTNQAVNA

-1433 KEVAL
+1433 KEVAS

-1478 TKIKPAAREK
+1478 TKVKPAAREK
-1488 INQKANELRAQINQD
+1488 INQKANELRAKINQD
-1503 KEATAEERQAAL
+1503 KEATAEERQVAL
-1515 DKINDLVAKAMTNI
+1515 DKINEFVNQAMTDI
-1529 TNDRTN
+1529 TNNRTN
-1535 QQVNDSTNQALDDI
+1535 QQVDDTTSQALDSI
-1549 ALVTPDHIVRA
+1549 ALVAPEHIVRA

-1566 KQQYEAKKHEIEQA
+1566 KQQYEAKKQEIEQA

-1600 RALQNINQAIANNDV
+1600 LALQNINQAVTNNDV
-1615 KRVES
+1615 KRVET
-1620 NGIATLKGVEPHIV
+1620 NGIATLKGVQPHIV
-1634 VKPEAQ
+1634 IKPEAQ
-1640 EAIKASADNQVESIK
+1640 QAIKATAENQVESIK
-1655 DTPHATTDE
+1655 DTPHATVDE
-1664 LDEANQQINDTLKQ
+1664 LDEANQLISDTLKQ
-1678 GQQDIDN
+1678 AQQEIEN
-1685 TTQDAAVNDV
+1685 TNQDAAVTDV

-1714 AALDNIDESNNNQ
+1714 AALDSIEENNKNQ

-1742 NVAIAALNKIVNAI
+1742 DVVIDTLNKIVNTI

-1765 NAEVDQT
+1765 NAEVDRT
-1772 EADGNNN
+1772 ETDGNDN

-1788 VKPAARQSVSAKAE
+1788 VKPAARQSVGVKAE

-1839 ADKTAQVNQNSIDA
+1839 ADKTAQVNQDSIDA

-1889 EATDEEQNAAIV
+1889 EATDEEQNIAIA

-1912 QIAGAVTNADVAYLL
+1912 QIASAVTNADVAYLL
-1927 HDGKNE
+1927 HDEKNE

-1938 PVINKKATA
+1938 PVINRKASA

-1961 IEANVQATVE
+1961 IEANIQATVE

-1999 VDKTATLNL
+1999 VDKTASLNL

-2027 INDDLARVTH
+2027 INDDLARVTA
-2037 LVQNYRKVSDRNKA
+2037 LVQNYRKVSNRNKA

-2080 LKRFNVALGDIEAV
+2080 LKRFNVALSDIEAV

-2118 IATPEQLAKVKALI
+2118 IATPEQLAKVKVLI
-2132 DQYVADGNRMV
+2132 DQYVADGNRMI

-2153 KDTQLIIDEILA
+2153 QHTQFIVDEILA
-2165 IKLPAEVIKA
+2165 IKLPAEATKV
-2175 SPKVG
+2175 SPKEI

-2192 EDKQEVRKVVKELPN
+2192 EETHESRKVEKELPN
-2207 TGSEEMDLPL
+2207 TGSEGMDLPL
-2217 KELALITGAA
+2217 KEFALITGAA

-2232 RSKKEKES
+2232 RTKNEKES

>member
-42 HNVQGGSNQ
+42 NNVQSDTNQ
-51 ALPGNSQNTNADTN
+51 ATPVNSQDTN
-65 RDIVNDSQNTP
+65 VANNRGLANSAQNTP
-76 NAHATDNTSTNQAL
+76 NQSATTNQSTNQAL
-90 TNHQNVDVANQ
+90 VNHNNGSIANQ
-101 VGPAP
+101 ATPTSV
-106 IQPSASPA
+106 QSSTPSA
-114 QNNNNSN
+114 QNNNHTDGNTTATETVSN
-121 ANSTATEPAAN
+121 ANN
-132 TNNNLASNNNTLN
+132 KDVVSNNTTLN
-145 VPNNTDNNDSAR
+145 VPNKTNENGSGG

-181 EEASNRPKK
+181 EQASNRPKK
-190 RSRRAAPTDPN
+190 RSRRAAPADPN

-207 TATPADP
+207 AAAA
-214 TAGNG
+214 AGNG
-219 SAPVAI
+219 GAPVAI

-239 IGQNAPNEVLSFDD
+239 AGQNAPNEVLSFDD
-253 NNIRPSTN
+253 NGIRPSTN
-261 RSVPTVTV
+261 RSVPSVTV
-269 VDNLPGYTLINGG
+269 VDNLPGFTLINGG

-311 IALGRIRG
+311 IALGRIKG

-327 FNGIEKTLTVNPN
+327 FNGIEK
-340 SELIFE
+340 S
-346 FNTMTTKNYQAQGN
+346 
-360 VIALGR
+360 
-366 IRGNDTNDHGDFN
+366 
-379 GIEKTL
+379 L

-402 KNYQGMTNLIIKN
+402 KNYQGVTNLIIKN

-421 IGEKVVAYGPIWR
+421 IAEKSVAYGPIWR
-434 LLKVPEN
+434 LFKVPEN

-516 ASFNTDDFVYKIQ
+516 ASFNTDDFVYKVQ

-542 KDFPSGNSGVDINDM
+542 KDFPSSNSGVDMNDF
-557 NVTYDAANRII
+557 NVTYDAANRVI
-568 TIKSTGGGTG
+568 TIKSTGGGSG

-608 FNDTLTYKTYSQD
+608 FNDTLTYKTYTQD

-697 IDSLAN
+697 IDSLTN

-710 RSVDAENAVNRKVDD
+710 RSVDAENAVNKKVDQ

-787 VKPNAKQ
+787 VKPNAKK
-794 AIRDKAA
+794 AIRDKAT
-801 KQREIINHTPDATQD
+801 KQREIINATPDATED
-816 EIQDALNQLTT
+816 EIQDALNQLAT

-843 DVETAKNNGINTIGA
+843 DVEIAKNNGINTIGA
-858 VAPQVTHKQA
+858 VVPQVTHKQA

-910 EQINQATTNDDV
+910 EQINQATTNADV
-922 DTAKGDGLNAINPI
+922 DNAKGDGLNAINPI

-968 QEERQAAIE
+968 QEERQAAID
-977 KVNAAVAVAN
+977 KVNAAVTAAN

-1009 IQAIEPA
+1009 IQAITPA
-1016 TKVKTDAKNAIDQ
+1016 TKVKTDAKNAIDK
-1029 SAETQHNAIFNN
+1029 SAETQHNTIFNN

-1104 NEKAREAIT
+1104 NDKAREAIT

-1140 LNDIGVT
+1140 LTDIGVT

-1174 QTATGVLTDLATA
+1174 QTATGVLNDLATA
-1187 KKQEINQN
+1187 KKQKINQN

-1211 QDLATAINNIN
+1211 QELATAINNIN

-1255 AQTNQHYSAKLV
+1255 AQINQHYNAKLA

-1274 ATDDEKN
+1274 ATNDEKN
-1281 AAINTLNQDRQQA
+1281 AAINTLNQDRHQA

-1362 QINQLKDQAF
+1362 QINQLKDQAI
-1372 NQINQNQTNDQVDA
+1372 NQINQNQTNDQVDT
-1386 TTNQAINA
+1386 TTNQAVNA

-1433 KEVAL
+1433 KEVAS

-1478 TKIKPAAREK
+1478 TKVKPAAREK
-1488 INQKANELRAQINQD
+1488 INQKANELRAKINQD
-1503 KEATAEERQAAL
+1503 KEATAEERQVAL
-1515 DKINDLVAKAMTNI
+1515 DKINEFVNQAMTDI
-1529 TNDRTN
+1529 TNNRTN
-1535 QQVNDSTNQALDDI
+1535 QQVDDTTSQALDSI
-1549 ALVTPDHIVRA
+1549 ALVAPEHIVRA

-1566 KQQYEAKKHEIEQA
+1566 KQQYEAKKQEIEQA

-1600 RALQNINQAIANNDV
+1600 LALQNINQAVTNNDV
-1615 KRVES
+1615 KRVET
-1620 NGIATLKGVEPHIV
+1620 NGIATLKGVQPHIV
-1634 VKPEAQ
+1634 IKPEAQ
-1640 EAIKASADNQVESIK
+1640 QAIKATAENQVESIK
-1655 DTPHATTDE
+1655 DTPHATVDE
-1664 LDEANQQINDTLKQ
+1664 LDEANQLISDTLKQ
-1678 GQQDIDN
+1678 AQQEIEN
-1685 TTQDAAVNDV
+1685 TNQDAAVTDV

-1714 AALDNIDESNNNQ
+1714 AALDSIEENNKNQ

-1742 NVAIAALNKIVNAI
+1742 DVAIDTLNKIVNTI

-1765 NAEVDQT
+1765 NAEVDRT
-1772 EADGNNN
+1772 ETDGNDN

-1788 VKPAARQSVSAKAE
+1788 VKPAARQSVGVKAE

-1839 ADKTAQVNQNSIDA
+1839 ADKTAQVNQDSIDA

-1889 EATDEEQNAAIV
+1889 EATDEEQNIAIA

-1912 QIAGAVTNADVAYLL
+1912 QIASAVTNADVAYLL
-1927 HDGKNE
+1927 HDEKNE

-1938 PVINKKATA
+1938 PVINRKASA

-1961 IEANVQATVE
+1961 IEANIQATVE

-1999 VDKTATLNL
+1999 VDKTASLNL

-2027 INDDLARVTH
+2027 INDDLARVTA
-2037 LVQNYRKVSDRNKA
+2037 LVQNYRKVSNRNKA

-2080 LKRFNVALGDIEAV
+2080 LKRFNVALSDIEAV

-2118 IATPEQLAKVKALI
+2118 IATPEQLAKVKVLI
-2132 DQYVADGNRMV
+2132 DQYVADGNRMI

-2153 KDTQLIIDEILA
+2153 QHTQFIVDEILA
-2165 IKLPAEVIKA
+2165 IKLPAEATKV
-2175 SPKVG
+2175 SPKEI

-2192 EDKQEVRKVVKELPN
+2192 EETHESRKVEKELPN
-2207 TGSEEMDLPL
+2207 TGSEGMDLPL
-2217 KELALITGAA
+2217 KEFALITGAA

-2232 RSKKEKES
+2232 RTKNEKES

>member
-42 HNVQGGSNQ
+42 NNVQSDTNQ
-51 ALPGNSQNTNADTN
+51 ATPVNSQDTN
-65 RDIVNDSQNTP
+65 VANNRGLANSAQNTP
-76 NAHATDNTSTNQAL
+76 NQSATTNQSTNQAL
-90 TNHQNVDVANQ
+90 VNHNNGSIANQ
-101 VGPAP
+101 ATPTSV
-106 IQPSASPA
+106 QSSTPSA
-114 QNNNNSN
+114 QNNNHTDGNTTATETVSN
-121 ANSTATEPAAN
+121 ANN
-132 TNNNLASNNNTLN
+132 KDVVSNNTTLN
-145 VPNNTDNNDSAR
+145 VPNKTNENGSGG

-181 EEASNRPKK
+181 EQASNRPKK
-190 RSRRAAPTDPN
+190 RSRRAAPADPN

-207 TATPADP
+207 AAAA
-214 TAGNG
+214 AGNG
-219 SAPVAI
+219 GAPVAI

-239 IGQNAPNEVLSFDD
+239 AGQNAPNEVLSFDD
-253 NNIRPSTN
+253 NGIRPSTN
-261 RSVPTVTV
+261 RSVPSVTV
-269 VDNLPGYTLINGG
+269 VDNLPGFTLINGG

-311 IALGRIRG
+311 IALGRIKG

-327 FNGIEKTLTVNPN
+327 FNGIEK
-340 SELIFE
+340 S
-346 FNTMTTKNYQAQGN
+346 
-360 VIALGR
+360 
-366 IRGNDTNDHGDFN
+366 
-379 GIEKTL
+379 L

-402 KNYQGMTNLIIKN
+402 KNYQGVTNLIIKN

-421 IGEKVVAYGPIWR
+421 IAEKSVAYGPIWR
-434 LLKVPEN
+434 LFKVPEN

-507 SLKNNGNFG
+507 SLKNNDNFG
-516 ASFNTDDFVYKIQ
+516 ASFNTDDFVYKVQ

-542 KDFPSGNSGVDINDM
+542 KDFPSSNSGVDMNDF
-557 NVTYDAANRII
+557 NVTYDAANRVI
-568 TIKSTGGGTG
+568 TIKSTGGGSG

-608 FNDTLTYKTYSQD
+608 FNDTLTYKTYTQD

-697 IDSLAN
+697 IDSLTN

-710 RSVDAENAVNRKVDD
+710 RSVDAENAVNKKVDQ

-787 VKPNAKQ
+787 VKPNAKK
-794 AIRDKAA
+794 AIRDKAT
-801 KQREIINHTPDATQD
+801 KQREIINATPDATED
-816 EIQDALNQLTT
+816 EIQDALNQLAT

-843 DVETAKNNGINTIGA
+843 DVEIAKNNGINTIGA
-858 VAPQVTHKQA
+858 VVPQVTHKQA

-910 EQINQATTNDDV
+910 EQINQATTNADV
-922 DTAKGDGLNAINPI
+922 DNAKGDGLNAINPI

-968 QEERQAAIE
+968 QEERQAAID
-977 KVNAAVAVAN
+977 KVNAAVTAAN

-1009 IQAIEPA
+1009 IQAITPA
-1016 TKVKTDAKNAIDQ
+1016 TKVKTDAKNAIDK
-1029 SAETQHNAIFNN
+1029 SAETQHNTIFNN

-1104 NEKAREAIT
+1104 NDKAREAIT

-1140 LNDIGVT
+1140 LTDIGVT

-1174 QTATGVLTDLATA
+1174 QTATGVLNDLATA

-1211 QDLATAINNIN
+1211 QELATAINNIN

-1255 AQTNQHYSAKLV
+1255 AQINQHYNAKLA

-1274 ATDDEKN
+1274 ATNDEKN

-1362 QINQLKDQAF
+1362 QINQLKDQAI
-1372 NQINQNQTNDQVDA
+1372 NQINQNQTNDQVDT
-1386 TTNQAINA
+1386 TTNQAVNA

-1433 KEVAL
+1433 KEVAS

-1478 TKIKPAAREK
+1478 TKVKPAAREK
-1488 INQKANELRAQINQD
+1488 INQKANELRAKINQD
-1503 KEATAEERQAAL
+1503 KEATAEERQVAL
-1515 DKINDLVAKAMTNI
+1515 DKINEFVNQAMTDI
-1529 TNDRTN
+1529 TNNRTN
-1535 QQVNDSTNQALDDI
+1535 QQVDDTTSQALDSI
-1549 ALVTPDHIVRA
+1549 ALVAPEHIVRA

-1566 KQQYEAKKHEIEQA
+1566 KQQYEAKKQEIEQA

-1600 RALQNINQAIANNDV
+1600 LALQNINQAVTNNDV
-1615 KRVES
+1615 KRVET
-1620 NGIATLKGVEPHIV
+1620 NGIATLKGVQPHIV
-1634 VKPEAQ
+1634 IKPEAQ
-1640 EAIKASADNQVESIK
+1640 QAIKATAENQVESIK
-1655 DTPHATTDE
+1655 DTPHATVDE
-1664 LDEANQQINDTLKQ
+1664 LDEANQLISDTLKQ
-1678 GQQDIDN
+1678 AQQEIEN
-1685 TTQDAAVNDV
+1685 TNQDAAVTDV

-1714 AALDNIDESNNNQ
+1714 AALDSIEENNKNQ

-1742 NVAIAALNKIVNAI
+1742 DVAIDTLNKIVNTI

-1765 NAEVDQT
+1765 NAEVDRT
-1772 EADGNNN
+1772 ETDGNDN

-1788 VKPAARQSVSAKAE
+1788 VKPAARQSVGVKAE

-1839 ADKTAQVNQNSIDA
+1839 ADKTAQVNQDSIDA

-1889 EATDEEQNAAIV
+1889 EATDEEQNIAIA

-1912 QIAGAVTNADVAYLL
+1912 QIASAVTNADVAYLL
-1927 HDGKNE
+1927 HDEKNE

-1938 PVINKKATA
+1938 PVINRKASA

-1961 IEANVQATVE
+1961 IEANIQATVE

-1999 VDKTATLNL
+1999 VDKTASLNL

-2027 INDDLARVTH
+2027 INDDLARVTA
-2037 LVQNYRKVSDRNKA
+2037 LVQNYRKVSNRNKA

-2080 LKRFNVALGDIEAV
+2080 LKRFNVALSDIEAV

-2118 IATPEQLAKVKALI
+2118 IATPEQLAKVKVLI
-2132 DQYVADGNRMV
+2132 DQYVADGNRMI

-2153 KDTQLIIDEILA
+2153 QHTQFIVDEILA
-2165 IKLPAEVIKA
+2165 IKLPAEATKV
-2175 SPKVG
+2175 SPKEI

-2192 EDKQEVRKVVKELPN
+2192 EETHESRKVEKELPN
-2207 TGSEEMDLPL
+2207 TGSEGMDLPL
-2217 KELALITGAA
+2217 KEFALITGAA

-2232 RSKKEKES
+2232 RTKNEKES

>member
-65 RDIVNDSQNTP
+65 RNIVNGSQNTP
-76 NAHATDNTSTNQAL
+76 NADATDNTSTNQAL
-90 TNHQNVDVANQ
+90 TNHQNVGVANQ
-101 VGPAP
+101 VAP
-106 IQPSASPA
+106 TPVQPNSLSEL
-114 QNNNNSN
+114 NNNHSDAHATVTETASN
-121 ANSTATEPAAN
+121 TNHHLAAN
-132 TNNNLASNNNTLN
+132 NSTLN
-145 VPNNTDNNDSAR
+145 VPNNINDNDSER

-190 RSRRAAPTDPN
+190 RSRRAAPADPN

-207 TATPADP
+207 A
-214 TAGNG
+214 AGNG
-219 SAPVAI
+219 GAPVAI

-311 IALGRIRG
+311 IALGRI
-319 NDTNDHGD
+319 
-327 FNGIEKTLTVNPN
+327 K
-340 SELIFE
+340 
-346 FNTMTTKNYQAQGN
+346 
-360 VIALGR
+360 
-366 IRGNDTNDHGDFN
+366 GNDTNDHGDFN

-402 KNYQGMTNLIIKN
+402 KNYQGMTNLVIKN
-415 ADNDTV
+415 ADNDA
-421 IGEKVVAYGPIWR
+421 ILGEKVVAYGPIWR
-434 LLKVPEN
+434 LFKVPEN
-441 VSHLKIQFVPKN
+441 VSHLKIQFSPKN
-453 DAITDARGIYQ
+453 DAITDVRGIYQ

-478 GLHSGSHVYVERRT
+478 GLHSGSPLYVERRI

-542 KDFPSGNSGVDINDM
+542 KDFPSGNSGVDMNDMNDM
-557 NVTYDAANRII
+557 NVTYDATNRVI
-568 TIKSTGGGTG
+568 TIKSTGGGSG

-608 FNDTLTYKTYSQD
+608 FNDTLTYKTFSQD

-801 KQREIINHTPDATQD
+801 KQREIINNTPDATQD

-858 VAPQVTHKQA
+858 VVPQVTHKQA

-922 DTAKGDGLNAINPI
+922 DTAKGDGLNVINPI

-977 KVNAAVAVAN
+977 KVNAAVAAAN
-987 TNILNANTN
+987 TNILNANSN

-1086 IVVIQPA
+1086 ILAIQPA
-1093 TQVKTDARNAV
+1093 TQVKTDARNTV
-1104 NEKAREAIT
+1104 NEKAREAIS

-1129 INRVNTLKNRA
+1129 IDRVNTLKNRA
-1140 LNDIGVT
+1140 LTDIGVT

-1152 VNSIRDDAVNQIGA
+1152 VNSIRDDAVNQIGT

-1174 QTATGVLTDLATA
+1174 QSATGVLTDLATA

-1195 TNATTEEKQVA
+1195 TNAT
-1206 LNQVD
+1206 
-1211 QDLATAINNIN
+1211 
-1222 QADTNAEV
+1222 
-1230 DQAQQLGTKAINAIQ
+1230 
-1245 PNIVKKPAAL
+1245 
-1255 AQTNQHYSAKLV
+1255 
-1267 EINATPD
+1267 
-1274 ATDDEKN
+1274 
-1281 AAINTLNQDRQQA
+1281 
-1294 IESIKQA
+1294 
-1301 NTNAE
+1301 
-1306 VDQAATVAEN
+1306 
-1316 NIDAVQVDV
+1316 
-1325 VKKQAA
+1325 
-1331 RDKITAEVAKR
+1331 
-1342 IEAVKQTPNAT
+1342 
-1353 DEEKQAAVN
+1353 
-1362 QINQLKDQAF
+1362 
-1372 NQINQNQTNDQVDA
+1372 
-1386 TTNQAINA
+1386 
-1394 IDNVEAE
+1394 
-1401 VVIKPKAIADI
+1401 
-1412 EKAVKEKQQ
+1412 
-1421 QIDNSLDSTDNE
+1421 
-1433 KEVAL
+1433 
-1438 QALAKEKEKALA
+1438 
-1450 AIDQAQTNSQVNQ
+1450 
-1463 AATNGVSAIKIIQPE
+1463 
-1478 TKIKPAAREK
+1478 
-1488 INQKANELRAQINQD
+1488 
-1503 KEATAEERQAAL
+1503 
-1515 DKINDLVAKAMTNI
+1515 
-1529 TNDRTN
+1529 
-1535 QQVNDSTNQALDDI
+1535 
-1549 ALVTPDHIVRA
+1549 
-1560 AARDAV
+1560 
-1566 KQQYEAKKHEIEQA
+1566 
-1580 EHATDE
+1580 DE
-1586 EKQVALNQLANNEK
+1586 EKQVAL
-1600 RALQNINQAIANNDV
+1600 
-1615 KRVES
+1615 
-1620 NGIATLKGVEPHIV
+1620 
-1634 VKPEAQ
+1634 
-1640 EAIKASADNQVESIK
+1640 
-1655 DTPHATTDE
+1655 
-1664 LDEANQQINDTLKQ
+1664 
-1678 GQQDIDN
+1678 
-1685 TTQDAAVNDV
+1685 
-1695 RNQTIKAIEQIKP
+1695 
-1708 KVRRKR
+1708 
-1714 AALDNIDESNNNQ
+1714 
-1727 LDAIRNTLDTTQDER
+1727 
-1742 NVAIAALNKIVNAI
+1742 
-1756 KNDIAQNKT
+1756 
-1765 NAEVDQT
+1765 
-1772 EADGNNN
+1772 
-1779 IKVILPKVQ
+1779 
-1788 VKPAARQSVSAKAE
+1788 
-1802 AQNALIDQSDL
+1802 
-1813 STEEERLA
+1813 
-1821 AKHLVEQALNQAI
+1821 
-1834 DQINH
+1834 
-1839 ADKTAQVNQNSIDA
+1839 
-1853 QNIISKIKPATTVK
+1853 
-1867 ATALQQIQNIATNKI
+1867 
-1882 NLIKANN
+1882 
-1889 EATDEEQNAAIV
+1889 
-1901 QVEKELIKAKQ
+1901 
-1912 QIAGAVTNADVAYLL
+1912 
-1927 HDGKNE
+1927 
-1933 IREIE
+1933 
-1938 PVINKKATA
+1938 
-1947 REQLTTLFNDKKQA
+1947 
-1961 IEANVQATVE
+1961 
-1971 ERNSILAQLQNIYD
+1971 
-1985 TAIGQIDQDRSNAQ
+1985 
-1999 VDKTATLNL
+1999 
-2008 QTIHD
+2008 
-2013 LDVHPI
+2013 
-2019 KKPDAEKT
+2019 
-2027 INDDLARVTH
+2027 
-2037 LVQNYRKVSDRNKA
+2037 
-2051 DALKAITALKLQMDE
+2051 
-2066 ELKTARTNADVDAV
+2066 
-2080 LKRFNVALGDIEAV
+2080 
-2094 ITEKENSLLRIDNIA
+2094 
-2109 QQTYAKFKA
+2109 
-2118 IATPEQLAKVKALI
+2118 
-2132 DQYVADGNRMV
+2132 
-2143 DEDATLNDIK
+2143 
-2153 KDTQLIIDEILA
+2153 
-2165 IKLPAEVIKA
+2165 
-2175 SPKVG
+2175 
-2180 QPAPKV
+2180 
-2186 CTPIKK
+2186 
-2192 EDKQEVRKVVKELPN
+2192 
-2207 TGSEEMDLPL
+2207 
-2217 KELALITGAA
+2217 
-2227 LLARR
+2227 
-2232 RSKKEKES
+2232 

>member
-42 HNVQGGSNQ
+42 NNVQSDTNQ
-51 ALPGNSQNTNADTN
+51 ATPVNSQDKDVANN
-65 RDIVNDSQNTP
+65 RGLANSAQNTP
-76 NAHATDNTSTNQAL
+76 NQSATTNQATNQAL
-90 TNHQNVDVANQ
+90 VNHNNGSIVNQ
-101 VGPAP
+101 ATPTSV
-106 IQPSASPA
+106 QSSTPSA
-114 QNNNNSN
+114 QNNNHTDGNTTATETVSN
-121 ANSTATEPAAN
+121 AN
-132 TNNNLASNNNTLN
+132 NNDAVSNNTTLN
-145 VPNNTDNNDSAR
+145 VPNKTNENGSGG

-181 EEASNRPKK
+181 EPASNRPKK
-190 RSRRAAPTDPN
+190 RSRRAAPADPN

-207 TATPADP
+207 AAAA
-214 TAGNG
+214 AGNG
-219 SAPVAI
+219 GAPVAI

-239 IGQNAPNEVLSFDD
+239 AGQNAPNEVLSFDD
-253 NNIRPSTN
+253 NGIRPSTN
-261 RSVPTVTV
+261 RSVPSVTV
-269 VDNLPGYTLINGG
+269 VDNLPGFTLINGG

-298 SGDAKNYQAQGNV
+298 SADAKNYQAQGNV
-311 IALGRIRG
+311 IALGRI
-319 NDTNDHGD
+319 
-327 FNGIEKTLTVNPN
+327 K
-340 SELIFE
+340 
-346 FNTMTTKNYQAQGN
+346 
-360 VIALGR
+360 
-366 IRGNDTNDHGDFN
+366 GNDTNDHGDFN

-402 KNYQGMTNLIIKN
+402 KNYQGVTNLIIKN

-421 IGEKVVAYGPIWR
+421 IAEKSVAYGPIWR
-434 LLKVPEN
+434 LFKVPEN

-478 GLHSGSHVYVERRT
+478 SLHSGSHVYVERRT

-516 ASFNTDDFVYKIQ
+516 ASFNTDDFVYQVQ

-542 KDFPSGNSGVDINDM
+542 KDFPSSNSGVDMNDF
-557 NVTYDAANRII
+557 NVTYDAANRVI
-568 TIKSTGGGTG
+568 TIKSTGGGSG

-608 FNDTLTYKTYSQD
+608 FNDTLTYKTYTQD

-697 IDSLAN
+697 IDSLTN

-710 RSVDAENAVNRKVDD
+710 RSVDAENAVNKKVDQ

-787 VKPNAKQ
+787 VKPNAKK
-794 AIRDKAA
+794 AIRDKAT
-801 KQREIINHTPDATQD
+801 KQREIINATPDATED
-816 EIQDALNQLTT
+816 EIQDALNQLAT

-858 VAPQVTHKQA
+858 VVPQVTHKKA

-910 EQINQATTNDDV
+910 EQINQAKTNADV
-922 DTAKGDGLNAINPI
+922 DNAKGDGLNAINPI

-968 QEERQAAIE
+968 QEERQAAID
-977 KVNAAVAVAN
+977 KVNAAVTAAN

-1009 IQAIEPA
+1009 IQAITPA
-1016 TKVKTDAKNAIDQ
+1016 TKVKTDAKNAIDK
-1029 SAETQHNAIFNN
+1029 SAETQHNTIFNN

-1093 TQVKTDARNAV
+1093 TQVKTDARNVV
-1104 NEKAREAIT
+1104 NDKAREAIT

-1140 LNDIGVT
+1140 LTDIGVT

-1174 QTATGVLTDLATA
+1174 QTATGVLNDLATA

-1211 QDLATAINNIN
+1211 QELATAINNIN

-1255 AQTNQHYSAKLV
+1255 AQINQHYNAKLA

-1294 IESIKQA
+1294 IESVKQA

-1372 NQINQNQTNDQVDA
+1372 NQINQNQTNDQVDT
-1386 TTNQAINA
+1386 TTNQALNA

-1433 KEVAL
+1433 KEVAS

-1478 TKIKPAAREK
+1478 TKVKPAAREK
-1488 INQKANELRAQINQD
+1488 INQKVNELRAKINQD
-1503 KEATAEERQAAL
+1503 KEATAEERQVAL
-1515 DKINDLVAKAMTNI
+1515 DKINEFVNQAMTDI
-1529 TNDRTN
+1529 TNNRTN
-1535 QQVNDSTNQALDDI
+1535 QQVDDTTSQALDSI
-1549 ALVTPDHIVRA
+1549 ALVAPEHIVRA

-1566 KQQYEAKKHEIEQA
+1566 KQQYEAKKQEIEQA

-1600 RALQNINQAIANNDV
+1600 LALQNINQAVTNNDV
-1615 KRVES
+1615 KRVET
-1620 NGIATLKGVEPHIV
+1620 NGIATLKGVQPHIV
-1634 VKPEAQ
+1634 IKPEAQ
-1640 EAIKASADNQVESIK
+1640 QAIKASAENQVESIK
-1655 DTPHATTDE
+1655 DTPHATVDE
-1664 LDEANQQINDTLKQ
+1664 LDEANQLISDTLKQ
-1678 GQQDIDN
+1678 AQQEIEN
-1685 TTQDAAVNDV
+1685 TNQDAAVTDV

-1714 AALDNIDESNNNQ
+1714 AALDSIEENNKNQ

-1742 NVAIAALNKIVNAI
+1742 DVAIDTLNKIVNTI

-1765 NAEVDQT
+1765 NAEVDRT
-1772 EADGNNN
+1772 ETDGNDN

-1788 VKPAARQSVSAKAE
+1788 VKPAARQSVGVKAE

-1839 ADKTAQVNQNSIDA
+1839 ADKTAQVNQDSIDA

-1882 NLIKANN
+1882 NLSKANN
-1889 EATDEEQNAAIV
+1889 EATDEEQNIAIA

-1912 QIAGAVTNADVAYLL
+1912 QIASAVTNADVAYLL
-1927 HDGKNE
+1927 HDEKNE

-1938 PVINKKATA
+1938 PVINRKASA

-1961 IEANVQATVE
+1961 IEANIQATVE

-1999 VDKTATLNL
+1999 VDKTASLNL

-2027 INDDLARVTH
+2027 INDDLARVTA
-2037 LVQNYRKVSDRNKA
+2037 LVQNYRKVSNRNKA

-2080 LKRFNVALGDIEAV
+2080 LKRFNVALSDIEAV

-2118 IATPEQLAKVKALI
+2118 IATPEQLAKVKVLI
-2132 DQYVADGNRMV
+2132 DQYVADGNRMI

-2153 KDTQLIIDEILA
+2153 QHTQFIVDEILA
-2165 IKLPAEVIKA
+2165 IKLPAEPTKV
-2175 SPKVG
+2175 SPKVI

-2192 EDKQEVRKVVKELPN
+2192 EETHESRKVEKELPN
-2207 TGSEEMDLPL
+2207 TGSEGMDLPL
-2217 KELALITGAA
+2217 KEFALITGAA

-2232 RSKKEKES
+2232 RTKNEKEP

>member
-51 ALPGNSQNTNADTN
+51 ALPGNSPNTNADTN
-65 RDIVNDSQNTP
+65 RDIVNGSQNTP

-90 TNHQNVDVANQ
+90 TNHQNVGVANQ
-101 VGPAP
+101 VAPAP
-106 IQPSASPA
+106 IQPSTSSAS
-114 QNNNNSN
+114 NNNHSD

-190 RSRRAAPTDPN
+190 RSRRAAPADPN
-201 ATPADP
+201 
-207 TATPADP
+207 ATPADP

-225 TAPYTPTTDPNANN
+225 TAPFTPTTDPNANN
-239 IGQNAPNEVLSFDD
+239 IGQNAPNEVLTFDD

-311 IALGRIRG
+311 IALGRIKG
-319 NDTNDHGD
+319 NDTNDHG
-327 FNGIEKTLTVNPN
+327 G
-340 SELIFE
+340 
-346 FNTMTTKNYQAQGN
+346 
-360 VIALGR
+360 
-366 IRGNDTNDHGDFN
+366 FN

-608 FNDTLTYKTYSQD
+608 FNDILTYKTYTQD

-656 QQADYTFASLDIFND
+656 QQADYTFASLDIFNE

-697 IDSLAN
+697 IDSLVN

-801 KQREIINHTPDATQD
+801 KQREIINNTPDATQD

-977 KVNAAVAVAN
+977 KVNATVAAAN

-1104 NEKAREAIT
+1104 NDKAREAIT

-1195 TNATTEEKQVA
+1195 TNATDEEKQVA

-1245 PNIVKKPAAL
+1245 PNIVKKPTAL
-1255 AQTNQHYSAKLV
+1255 AQINQHYNAKLA

-1394 IDNVEAE
+1394 IDNVEAK

-1438 QALAKEKEKALA
+1438 LALAKEKEKALA

-1478 TKIKPAAREK
+1478 TKVKPAAREK

-1560 AARDAV
+1560 TARDAV

-1600 RALQNINQAIANNDV
+1600 RALQNIDQAIANNDV

-1912 QIAGAVTNADVAYLL
+1912 QIASAVTNADVAYLL

-1947 REQLTTLFNDKKQA
+1947 REQLTTLFNDKKLA

-1999 VDKTATLNL
+1999 VDKTASLNL

-2132 DQYVADGNRMV
+2132 DQYVADGIRMI

-2153 KDTQLIIDEILA
+2153 QHTQFIVDEILA
-2165 IKLPAEVIKA
+2165 IKLPAEATKVL
-2175 SPKVG
+2175 PKVG
-2180 QPAPKV
+2180 QPAPKL
-2186 CTPIKK
+2186 CTSIKK
-2192 EDKQEVRKVVKELPN
+2192 VDKQEVRKVVKELPN

-2232 RSKKEKES
+2232 RNKNEKES

>member
-42 HNVQGGSNQ
+42 NNVQSDTNQ
-51 ALPGNSQNTNADTN
+51 ATPVNSQDTN
-65 RDIVNDSQNTP
+65 VANNRGLANSAQNTP
-76 NAHATDNTSTNQAL
+76 NQSATTNQSTNQAL
-90 TNHQNVDVANQ
+90 VNHNNGSIANQ
-101 VGPAP
+101 ATPTSV
-106 IQPSASPA
+106 QSSTPSA
-114 QNNNNSN
+114 QNNNHTDGNTTATETVSN
-121 ANSTATEPAAN
+121 ANN
-132 TNNNLASNNNTLN
+132 KDVVSNNTTLN
-145 VPNNTDNNDSAR
+145 VPNKTNENGSGG

-181 EEASNRPKK
+181 EQASNRPKK
-190 RSRRAAPTDPN
+190 RSRRAAPADPN

-207 TATPADP
+207 AAAA
-214 TAGNG
+214 AGNG
-219 SAPVAI
+219 GAPVAI

-239 IGQNAPNEVLSFDD
+239 AGQNAPNEVLSFDD
-253 NNIRPSTN
+253 NGIRPSTN
-261 RSVPTVTV
+261 RSVPSVTV
-269 VDNLPGYTLINGG
+269 VDNLPGFTLINGG

-311 IALGRIRG
+311 IALGRIKG

-327 FNGIEKTLTVNPN
+327 FNGIEK
-340 SELIFE
+340 S
-346 FNTMTTKNYQAQGN
+346 
-360 VIALGR
+360 
-366 IRGNDTNDHGDFN
+366 
-379 GIEKTL
+379 L

-402 KNYQGMTNLIIKN
+402 KNYQGVTNLIIKN

-421 IGEKVVAYGPIWR
+421 IAEKSVAYGPIWR
-434 LLKVPEN
+434 LFKVPEN

-516 ASFNTDDFVYKIQ
+516 ASFNTDDFVYKVQ

-542 KDFPSGNSGVDINDM
+542 KDFPSSNSGVDMNDF
-557 NVTYDAANRII
+557 NVTYDAANRVI
-568 TIKSTGGGTG
+568 TIKSTGGGSG

-608 FNDTLTYKTYSQD
+608 FNDTLTYKTYTQD

-697 IDSLAN
+697 IDSLTN

-710 RSVDAENAVNRKVDD
+710 RSVDAENAVNKKVDQ

-787 VKPNAKQ
+787 VKPNAKK
-794 AIRDKAA
+794 AIRDKAT
-801 KQREIINHTPDATQD
+801 KQREIINATPDATED
-816 EIQDALNQLTT
+816 EIQDALNQLAT

-843 DVETAKNNGINTIGA
+843 DVEIAKNNGINTIGA
-858 VAPQVTHKQA
+858 VVPQVTHKQA

-910 EQINQATTNDDV
+910 EQINQATTNADV
-922 DTAKGDGLNAINPI
+922 DNAKGDGLNAINPI

-968 QEERQAAIE
+968 QEERQAAID
-977 KVNAAVAVAN
+977 KVNAAVTAAN

-1009 IQAIEPA
+1009 IQAITPA
-1016 TKVKTDAKNAIDQ
+1016 TKVKTDAKNAIDK
-1029 SAETQHNAIFNN
+1029 SAETQHNTIFNN

-1104 NEKAREAIT
+1104 NDKAREAIT

-1140 LNDIGVT
+1140 LTDIGVT

-1174 QTATGVLTDLATA
+1174 QTATGVLNDLATA

-1211 QDLATAINNIN
+1211 QELATAINNIN

-1255 AQTNQHYSAKLV
+1255 AQINQHYNAKLA

-1274 ATDDEKN
+1274 ATNDEKN

-1362 QINQLKDQAF
+1362 QINQLKDQAI
-1372 NQINQNQTNDQVDA
+1372 NQINQNQTNDQVDT
-1386 TTNQAINA
+1386 TTNQAVNA

-1433 KEVAL
+1433 KEVAS

-1478 TKIKPAAREK
+1478 TKVKPAAREK
-1488 INQKANELRAQINQD
+1488 INQKANELRAKINQD
-1503 KEATAEERQAAL
+1503 KEATAEERQVAL
-1515 DKINDLVAKAMTNI
+1515 DKINEFVNQAMTDI
-1529 TNDRTN
+1529 TNNRTN
-1535 QQVNDSTNQALDDI
+1535 QQVDDTTSQALDSI
-1549 ALVTPDHIVRA
+1549 ALVAPEHIVRA

-1566 KQQYEAKKHEIEQA
+1566 KQQYEAKKQEIEQA

-1600 RALQNINQAIANNDV
+1600 LALQNINQAVTNNDV
-1615 KRVES
+1615 KRVET
-1620 NGIATLKGVEPHIV
+1620 NGIATLKGVQPHIV
-1634 VKPEAQ
+1634 IKPEAQ
-1640 EAIKASADNQVESIK
+1640 QAIKATAENQVESIK
-1655 DTPHATTDE
+1655 DTPHATVDE
-1664 LDEANQQINDTLKQ
+1664 LDEANQLISDTLKQ
-1678 GQQDIDN
+1678 AQQEIEN
-1685 TTQDAAVNDV
+1685 TNQDAAVTDV

-1714 AALDNIDESNNNQ
+1714 AALDSIEENNKNQ

-1742 NVAIAALNKIVNAI
+1742 DVAIDTLNKIVNTI

-1765 NAEVDQT
+1765 NAEVDRT
-1772 EADGNNN
+1772 ETDGNDN

-1788 VKPAARQSVSAKAE
+1788 VKPAARQSVGVKAE

-1839 ADKTAQVNQNSIDA
+1839 ADKTAQVNQDSIDA

-1889 EATDEEQNAAIV
+1889 EATDEEQNIAIA

-1912 QIAGAVTNADVAYLL
+1912 QIASAVTNADVAYLL
-1927 HDGKNE
+1927 HDEKNE

-1938 PVINKKATA
+1938 PVINRKASA

-1961 IEANVQATVE
+1961 IEANIQATVE

-1999 VDKTATLNL
+1999 VDKTASLNL

-2027 INDDLARVTH
+2027 INDDLARVTA
-2037 LVQNYRKVSDRNKA
+2037 LVQNYRKVSNRNKA

-2080 LKRFNVALGDIEAV
+2080 LKRFNVALSDIEAV

-2118 IATPEQLAKVKALI
+2118 IATPEQLAKVKVLI
-2132 DQYVADGNRMV
+2132 DQYVADGNRMI
-2143 DEDATLNDIK
+2143 DEGATLNDIK
-2153 KDTQLIIDEILA
+2153 QHTQFIVDEILA
-2165 IKLPAEVIKA
+2165 IKLPAEATKV
-2175 SPKVG
+2175 SPKEI

-2192 EDKQEVRKVVKELPN
+2192 EETHESRKVEKELPN
-2207 TGSEEMDLPL
+2207 TGSEGMDLPL
-2217 KELALITGAA
+2217 KEFALITGAA

-2232 RSKKEKES
+2232 RTKNEKES

>member
-11 IRKYKVGIF
+11 IRKYKIGIF

-42 HNVQGGSNQ
+42 NNVQSDTNQ
-51 ALPGNSQNTNADTN
+51 ATPVNSQDKDVANN
-65 RDIVNDSQNTP
+65 RGLANSAQNTP
-76 NAHATDNTSTNQAL
+76 NQSATTNQATNQAL
-90 TNHQNVDVANQ
+90 VNHNNGSIVNQ
-101 VGPAP
+101 AAP
-106 IQPSASPA
+106 TSVQSSTPSA
-114 QNNNNSN
+114 QNNNHTDGNTTATETVSN
-121 ANSTATEPAAN
+121 AN
-132 TNNNLASNNNTLN
+132 NNDVASNNTTLN
-145 VPNNTDNNDSAR
+145 VPNKTNENGSGG

-181 EEASNRPKK
+181 EPASNRPKK
-190 RSRRAAPTDPN
+190 RSRRAAPADPN

-207 TATPADP
+207 GAAA
-214 TAGNG
+214 AGNG
-219 SAPVAI
+219 GAPVAI

-239 IGQNAPNEVLSFDD
+239 AGQNAPNEVLSFDD
-253 NNIRPSTN
+253 NSIRPSTN
-261 RSVPTVTV
+261 RSVPSVTV
-269 VDNLPGYTLINGG
+269 VDNLPGFTLINGG
-282 KVGVFSHA
+282 KVGVLSHA
-290 MVRTSMFD
+290 MVRTSMFEAG
-298 SGDAKNYQAQGNV
+298 SNRTYQAQGNV
-311 IALGRIRG
+311 LALGRISG
-319 NDTNDHGD
+319 TDASNHGD
-327 FNGIEKTLTVNPN
+327 FNGIEKSLTVNPN

-346 FNTMTTKNYQAQGN
+346 FNTMPTKNGQGATN
-360 VIALGR
+360 V
-366 IRGNDTNDHGDFN
+366 
-379 GIEKTL
+379 
-385 TVNPNSE
+385 
-392 LIFEFNTMTT
+392 
-402 KNYQGMTNLIIKN
+402 IIKN
-415 ADNDTV
+415 ADTNDT
-421 IGEKVVAYGPIWR
+421 IAEKTVEGGPTLR
-434 LLKVPEN
+434 LFKVPDN
-441 VSHLKIQFVPKN
+441 VRNLKIQFVPKN

-464 LRDGYKYYDFVDSI
+464 LKDGYKYYSFVDSI

-507 SLKNNGNFG
+507 SLKNNGNSG
-516 ASFNTDDFVYKIQ
+516 ASLDTDEFVYKIQ

-542 KDFPSGNSGVDINDM
+542 KDFPSNNSGVDVNDM
-557 NVTYDAANRII
+557 NVTYDAANRVI
-568 TIKSTGGGTG
+568 TIKSTGGGTT

-608 FNDTLTYKTYSQD
+608 FNDTLTYKTYTQD
-621 FINSPAESHTVSTN
+621 FINSAAESHTVSTN

-671 LKRRAQTIL
+671 LKKRAQTIL
-680 DENRNNV
+680 AENRNNV

-697 IDSLAN
+697 IDSLTN

-710 RSVDAENAVNRKVDD
+710 RSVDAENAVNQKADQ

-750 HKNEIIGNIGDQTTD
+750 HKGNIIGDIGDQTTD

-787 VKPNAKQ
+787 VKPNAKK
-794 AIRDKAA
+794 AIRDKAT
-801 KQREIINHTPDATQD
+801 KQREIINATPDATED
-816 EIQDALNQLTT
+816 EIQDALNQLAT

-858 VAPQVTHKQA
+858 VVPQVTHKKA

-910 EQINQATTNDDV
+910 EQINQATTNADV
-922 DTAKGDGLNAINPI
+922 DNAKGDGLNAINPI

-968 QEERQAAIE
+968 QEERQAAID
-977 KVNAAVAVAN
+977 KVNAAVTAAN

-1009 IQAIEPA
+1009 IQAITPA
-1016 TKVKTDAKNAIDQ
+1016 TKVKTDAKNAIDK
-1029 SAETQHNAIFNN
+1029 SAETQHNTIFNN

-1093 TQVKTDARNAV
+1093 TQVKTDARNVV
-1104 NEKAREAIT
+1104 NDKAREAIT

-1140 LNDIGVT
+1140 LTDIGVT

-1174 QTATGVLTDLATA
+1174 QTATGVLNDLATA

-1211 QDLATAINNIN
+1211 QELATAINNIN
-1222 QADTNAEV
+1222 QADTNEEV

-1255 AQTNQHYSAKLV
+1255 AQINQHYNAKLA

-1274 ATDDEKN
+1274 ATNDEKN

-1294 IESIKQA
+1294 IESIKKA

-1386 TTNQAINA
+1386 TTNQAVNA

-1433 KEVAL
+1433 KEVAS

-1478 TKIKPAAREK
+1478 TKVKPAAREK
-1488 INQKANELRAQINQD
+1488 INQKANELRAKINQD
-1503 KEATAEERQAAL
+1503 KEATAEERQVAL
-1515 DKINDLVAKAMTNI
+1515 DKINEFVNQAMTDI
-1529 TNDRTN
+1529 TNNRTN
-1535 QQVNDSTNQALDDI
+1535 QQVDDTTSQALDSI
-1549 ALVTPDHIVRA
+1549 ALVAPEHIVRA

-1566 KQQYEAKKHEIEQA
+1566 KQQYEAKKQEIEQA

-1600 RALQNINQAIANNDV
+1600 LALQNINQAVTNNDV
-1615 KRVES
+1615 KRVET
-1620 NGIATLKGVEPHIV
+1620 NGIATLKGVQPHIV
-1634 VKPEAQ
+1634 IKPEAQ
-1640 EAIKASADNQVESIK
+1640 QAIKASAENQVESIK
-1655 DTPHATTDE
+1655 DTPHATVDE
-1664 LDEANQQINDTLKQ
+1664 LDEANQLISDTLKQ
-1678 GQQDIDN
+1678 AQQEIEN
-1685 TTQDAAVNDV
+1685 TNQDAAVTDV

-1714 AALDNIDESNNNQ
+1714 AALDSIEENNKNQ

-1742 NVAIAALNKIVNAI
+1742 DVAIDTLNKIVNTI

-1765 NAEVDQT
+1765 NAEVDRT
-1772 EADGNNN
+1772 ETDGNDN

-1788 VKPAARQSVSAKAE
+1788 VKPAARQSVGVKAE

-1839 ADKTAQVNQNSIDA
+1839 ADKTAQVNQDSINA

-1889 EATDEEQNAAIV
+1889 EATDEEQNIAIA

-1912 QIAGAVTNADVAYLL
+1912 QIASAVTNADVAYLL
-1927 HDGKNE
+1927 HNEKNE

-1938 PVINKKATA
+1938 PVINRKASA

-1961 IEANVQATVE
+1961 IEANIQATVE

-1999 VDKTATLNL
+1999 VDKTASLNL

-2027 INDDLARVTH
+2027 INDDLARVTA

-2080 LKRFNVALGDIEAV
+2080 LKRFNVALSDIEAV

-2118 IATPEQLAKVKALI
+2118 IATPEQLAKVKVLI
-2132 DQYVADGNRMV
+2132 DQYVADGNRMI

-2153 KDTQLIIDEILA
+2153 QHTQFIVDEILA
-2165 IKLPAEVIKA
+2165 IKLPAEATKV
-2175 SPKVG
+2175 SPKVI

-2192 EDKQEVRKVVKELPN
+2192 EETHESRKVEKELPN
-2207 TGSEEMDLPL
+2207 TGSEGMDLPL
-2217 KELALITGAA
+2217 KEFALITGAA

-2232 RSKKEKES
+2232 RTKNEKES

>member
-42 HNVQGGSNQ
+42 NNVQSDTNQ
-51 ALPGNSQNTNADTN
+51 ATPVNSQDTN
-65 RDIVNDSQNTP
+65 VANNRGLANSAQNTP
-76 NAHATDNTSTNQAL
+76 NQSATTNQSTNQAL
-90 TNHQNVDVANQ
+90 VNHNNGSIANQ
-101 VGPAP
+101 ATPAP

-114 QNNNNSN
+114 QNNNHSD
-121 ANSTATEPAAN
+121 ANSTATETVSNA
-132 TNNNLASNNNTLN
+132 NNNDVVSNNTTLN
-145 VPNNTDNNDSAR
+145 VPNRTNENGSGG

-165 EDVRHSSDKP
+165 EDVRHSSYKP

-181 EEASNRPKK
+181 EQASNRPKK
-190 RSRRAAPTDPN
+190 RSRRAAPADPN

-207 TATPADP
+207 AAAA
-214 TAGNG
+214 AGNG
-219 SAPVAI
+219 GAPVAI

-239 IGQNAPNEVLSFDD
+239 AGQNAPNEVLSFDD
-253 NNIRPSTN
+253 NGIRPSTN
-261 RSVPTVTV
+261 RSVPSVTV
-269 VDNLPGYTLINGG
+269 VDNLPGFTLINGG

-311 IALGRIRG
+311 IALGRIKG

-327 FNGIEKTLTVNPN
+327 FNGIEK
-340 SELIFE
+340 S
-346 FNTMTTKNYQAQGN
+346 
-360 VIALGR
+360 
-366 IRGNDTNDHGDFN
+366 
-379 GIEKTL
+379 L

-402 KNYQGMTNLIIKN
+402 KNYQGVTNLIIKN

-421 IGEKVVAYGPIWR
+421 IAEKSVAYGPIWR
-434 LLKVPEN
+434 LFKVPDN

-516 ASFNTDDFVYKIQ
+516 ASFNTDDFVYKVQ

-542 KDFPSGNSGVDINDM
+542 KDFPSSNSGVDMNDF
-557 NVTYDAANRII
+557 NVTYDAANRVI
-568 TIKSTGGGTG
+568 TIKSTGGGSG

-608 FNDTLTYKTYSQD
+608 FNNTLTYKTYTQD

-656 QQADYTFASLDIFND
+656 QQADYTFASLDIFNG

-697 IDSLAN
+697 IDSLTN

-710 RSVDAENAVNRKVDD
+710 RSVDAENAVNKKVDQ

-750 HKNEIIGNIGDQTTD
+750 HKNEIIGDIGDQTTD
-765 DGVTRIKDQGI
+765 AGVTRIKDQGI

-787 VKPNAKQ
+787 VKPNAKK
-794 AIRDKAA
+794 AIRDKAT
-801 KQREIINHTPDATQD
+801 KQREIINATPDATED
-816 EIQDALNQLTT
+816 EIQDAINQLAT

-858 VAPQVTHKQA
+858 VVPQVTHKKA

-894 KNAALN
+894 KDAALN

-910 EQINQATTNDDV
+910 EQINQATTNADV
-922 DTAKGDGLNAINPI
+922 DNAKGDGLNAINPI

-968 QEERQAAIE
+968 QEERQAAID
-977 KVNAAVAVAN
+977 KVNAAVTAAN

-996 ADVEQVKTNAIQG
+996 ANVEQVKTNAIQG
-1009 IQAIEPA
+1009 IQAITPA
-1016 TKVKTDAKNAIDQ
+1016 TKVKTDAKNAIDK
-1029 SAETQHNAIFNN
+1029 SAETQHNTIFN

-1104 NEKAREAIT
+1104 NDKAREAIT

-1140 LNDIGVT
+1140 LTDIGVT

-1152 VNSIRDDAVNQIGA
+1152 VNIIRDDAVNQIGA

-1174 QTATGVLTDLATA
+1174 QTATGVLNDLATA

-1211 QDLATAINNIN
+1211 QELATAINNIN
-1222 QADTNAEV
+1222 QADINAEV

-1255 AQTNQHYSAKLV
+1255 AQINQHYNAKLA

-1274 ATDDEKN
+1274 ATNDEKN

-1386 TTNQAINA
+1386 TTNQAVNA

-1433 KEVAL
+1433 KEVAS
-1438 QALAKEKEKALA
+1438 QALTKEKEKALA

-1478 TKIKPAAREK
+1478 TKVKPAAREK
-1488 INQKANELRAQINQD
+1488 INQKANELRAKINQD
-1503 KEATAEERQAAL
+1503 KEATAEERQVAL
-1515 DKINDLVAKAMTNI
+1515 DKINEFVNQAMTDI
-1529 TNDRTN
+1529 TNNRTN
-1535 QQVNDSTNQALDDI
+1535 QQVDDTTSQALDSI
-1549 ALVTPDHIVRA
+1549 ALVTPEHIVRA
-1560 AARDAV
+1560 GARGAV
-1566 KQQYEAKKHEIEQA
+1566 KQQYEAKKQEIEQA

-1600 RALQNINQAIANNDV
+1600 LALQNINQAVTNNDV
-1615 KRVES
+1615 KRVET
-1620 NGIATLKGVEPHIV
+1620 NGIATLKGVQPHIV
-1634 VKPEAQ
+1634 IKPEEQ
-1640 EAIKASADNQVESIK
+1640 QAIKASAENQVESIK
-1655 DTPHATTDE
+1655 DTPHATVDE
-1664 LDEANQQINDTLKQ
+1664 LDEANQLISDTLKKA
-1678 GQQDIDN
+1678 QQEIEN
-1685 TTQDAAVNDV
+1685 TNQDAAVTDV

-1714 AALDNIDESNNNQ
+1714 AALDSIEENNKNQ

-1742 NVAIAALNKIVNAI
+1742 DVAIDTLNKIVNTI

-1765 NAEVDQT
+1765 NAEVDRT
-1772 EADGNNN
+1772 ETDGNDN

-1788 VKPAARQSVSAKAE
+1788 VKPAARQSVGVKAE

-1839 ADKTAQVNQNSIDA
+1839 ADKTAQVNQDSINA

-1889 EATDEEQNAAIV
+1889 EATDEEQNAAIA

-1912 QIAGAVTNADVAYLL
+1912 QIASAVTNADVAYLL
-1927 HDGKNE
+1927 HDEKNE

-1938 PVINKKATA
+1938 PVINRKASA

-1961 IEANVQATVE
+1961 IEANIQATVE

-1999 VDKTATLNL
+1999 VDKTASLNL

-2027 INDDLARVTH
+2027 INDDLARVTA

-2080 LKRFNVALGDIEAV
+2080 LKRFNVALSDIEAV

-2118 IATPEQLAKVKALI
+2118 IATPEQLAKVKVLI
-2132 DQYVADGNRMV
+2132 DQYVADGNRMI

-2153 KDTQLIIDEILA
+2153 QHTQFIVDEILA
-2165 IKLPAEVIKA
+2165 IKLPAEA
-2175 SPKVG
+2175 TKVS
-2180 QPAPKV
+2180 PKV
-2186 CTPIKK
+2186 CTPIIK
-2192 EDKQEVRKVVKELPN
+2192 EETHESRKVEKELPN
-2207 TGSEEMDLPL
+2207 TGSEGMDLPL
-2217 KELALITGAA
+2217 KEFALITGAA

-2232 RSKKEKES
+2232 RTKNEKES

>member
-11 IRKYKVGIF
+11 IRKYKIGIF

-42 HNVQGGSNQ
+42 NNVQSDTNQ
-51 ALPGNSQNTNADTN
+51 ATPVNSQDKDVANN
-65 RDIVNDSQNTP
+65 RGLANSAQNTP
-76 NAHATDNTSTNQAL
+76 NQSATTNQATNQAL
-90 TNHQNVDVANQ
+90 VNHNNGSIVNQ
-101 VGPAP
+101 ATPTSV
-106 IQPSASPA
+106 QSSTPSA
-114 QNNNNSN
+114 QNNNHTDGNTTATETVSN
-121 ANSTATEPAAN
+121 AN
-132 TNNNLASNNNTLN
+132 NNDVASNNTTLN
-145 VPNNTDNNDSAR
+145 VPNKTNENGSGG

-181 EEASNRPKK
+181 EPASNRPKK
-190 RSRRAAPTDPN
+190 RSRRAAPADPN

-207 TATPADP
+207 GAAA
-214 TAGNG
+214 AGNG
-219 SAPVAI
+219 GAPVAI

-239 IGQNAPNEVLSFDD
+239 AGQNAPNEVLSFDD
-253 NNIRPSTN
+253 NSIRPSTN
-261 RSVPTVTV
+261 RSVPSVTV
-269 VDNLPGYTLINGG
+269 VDNLPGFTLINGG
-282 KVGVFSHA
+282 KVGVLSHA
-290 MVRTSMFD
+290 MVRTSMFEAG
-298 SGDAKNYQAQGNV
+298 SNRTYQAQGNV
-311 IALGRIRG
+311 LALGRISG
-319 NDTNDHGD
+319 TDASNHGD
-327 FNGIEKTLTVNPN
+327 FNGIEKSLTVNPN

-346 FNTMTTKNYQAQGN
+346 FNTMPTKNGQGATN
-360 VIALGR
+360 V
-366 IRGNDTNDHGDFN
+366 
-379 GIEKTL
+379 
-385 TVNPNSE
+385 
-392 LIFEFNTMTT
+392 
-402 KNYQGMTNLIIKN
+402 IIKN
-415 ADNDTV
+415 ADTNDT
-421 IGEKVVAYGPIWR
+421 IAEKTVEGGPTLR
-434 LLKVPEN
+434 LFKVPDN
-441 VSHLKIQFVPKN
+441 VRNLKIQFVPKN

-464 LRDGYKYYDFVDSI
+464 LKDGYKYYSFVDSI

-507 SLKNNGNFG
+507 SLKNNGNSG
-516 ASFNTDDFVYKIQ
+516 ASLDTDEFVYKIQ

-542 KDFPSGNSGVDINDM
+542 KDFPSNNSGVDVNDM
-557 NVTYDAANRII
+557 NVTYDAANRVI
-568 TIKSTGGGTG
+568 TIKSTGGGTT

-608 FNDTLTYKTYSQD
+608 FNDTLTYKTYTQD
-621 FINSPAESHTVSTN
+621 FINSAAESHTVSTN

-671 LKRRAQTIL
+671 LKKRAQTIL
-680 DENRNNV
+680 AENRNNV

-697 IDSLAN
+697 IDSLTN

-710 RSVDAENAVNRKVDD
+710 RSVDAENAVNQKADQ

-750 HKNEIIGNIGDQTTD
+750 HKGNIIGDIGDQTTD

-787 VKPNAKQ
+787 VKPNAKK
-794 AIRDKAA
+794 AIRDKAT
-801 KQREIINHTPDATQD
+801 KQREIINATPDATED
-816 EIQDALNQLTT
+816 EIQDALNQLAT

-858 VAPQVTHKQA
+858 VVPQVTHKKA

-910 EQINQATTNDDV
+910 EQINQATTNADV
-922 DTAKGDGLNAINPI
+922 DNAKGDGLNAINPI

-968 QEERQAAIE
+968 QEERQAAID
-977 KVNAAVAVAN
+977 KVNAAVTAAN

-1009 IQAIEPA
+1009 IQAITPA
-1016 TKVKTDAKNAIDQ
+1016 TKVKTDAKNAIDK
-1029 SAETQHNAIFNN
+1029 SAETQHNTIFNN

-1093 TQVKTDARNAV
+1093 TQVKTDARNVV
-1104 NEKAREAIT
+1104 NDKAREAIT

-1140 LNDIGVT
+1140 LTDIGVT

-1174 QTATGVLTDLATA
+1174 QTATGVLNDLATA

-1211 QDLATAINNIN
+1211 QELATAINNIN
-1222 QADTNAEV
+1222 QADTNEEV

-1255 AQTNQHYSAKLV
+1255 AQINQHYNAKLA

-1274 ATDDEKN
+1274 ATNDEKN

-1294 IESIKQA
+1294 IESIKKA

-1386 TTNQAINA
+1386 TTNQAVNA

-1433 KEVAL
+1433 KEVAS

-1478 TKIKPAAREK
+1478 TKVKPAAREK
-1488 INQKANELRAQINQD
+1488 INQKANELRAKINQD
-1503 KEATAEERQAAL
+1503 KEATAEERQVAL
-1515 DKINDLVAKAMTNI
+1515 DKINEFVNQAMTDI
-1529 TNDRTN
+1529 TNNRTN
-1535 QQVNDSTNQALDDI
+1535 QQVDDTTSQALDSI
-1549 ALVTPDHIVRA
+1549 ALVAPEHIVRA

-1566 KQQYEAKKHEIEQA
+1566 KQQYEAKKQEIEQA

-1600 RALQNINQAIANNDV
+1600 LALQNINQAVTNNDV
-1615 KRVES
+1615 KRVET
-1620 NGIATLKGVEPHIV
+1620 NGIATLKGVQPHIV
-1634 VKPEAQ
+1634 IKPEAQ
-1640 EAIKASADNQVESIK
+1640 QAIKASAENQVESIK
-1655 DTPHATTDE
+1655 DTPHATVDE
-1664 LDEANQQINDTLKQ
+1664 LDEANQLISDTLKQ
-1678 GQQDIDN
+1678 AQQEIEN
-1685 TTQDAAVNDV
+1685 TNQDAAVTDV

-1714 AALDNIDESNNNQ
+1714 AALDSIEENNKNQ

-1742 NVAIAALNKIVNAI
+1742 DVAIDTLNKIVNTI

-1765 NAEVDQT
+1765 NAEVDRT
-1772 EADGNNN
+1772 ETDGNDN

-1788 VKPAARQSVSAKAE
+1788 VKPAARQSVGVKAE

-1839 ADKTAQVNQNSIDA
+1839 ADKTAQVNQDSINA

-1889 EATDEEQNAAIV
+1889 EATDEEQNIAIA

-1912 QIAGAVTNADVAYLL
+1912 QIASAVTNADVAYLL
-1927 HDGKNE
+1927 HNEKNE

-1938 PVINKKATA
+1938 PVINRKTSA

-1961 IEANVQATVE
+1961 IEANIQATVE

-1999 VDKTATLNL
+1999 VDKTASLNL

-2027 INDDLARVTH
+2027 INDDLARVTA

-2080 LKRFNVALGDIEAV
+2080 LKRFNVALSDIEAV

-2118 IATPEQLAKVKALI
+2118 IATPEQLAKVKVLI
-2132 DQYVADGNRMV
+2132 DQYVADGNRMI

-2153 KDTQLIIDEILA
+2153 QHTQFIVDEILA
-2165 IKLPAEVIKA
+2165 IKLPAEATKV
-2175 SPKVG
+2175 SPKVI

-2192 EDKQEVRKVVKELPN
+2192 EETHESRKVEKELPN
-2207 TGSEEMDLPL
+2207 TGSEGMDLPL
-2217 KELALITGAA
+2217 KEFALITGAA

-2232 RSKKEKES
+2232 RTKNEKES

>member
-1 MNLLK
+1 MNLLN

-42 HNVQGGSNQ
+42 NNVQSDTNQ
-51 ALPGNSQNTNADTN
+51 ATPVNSQDTN
-65 RDIVNDSQNTP
+65 VANNRGLANSAQNTP
-76 NAHATDNTSTNQAL
+76 NQSATTNQSTNQAL
-90 TNHQNVDVANQ
+90 VNHNNGSIANQ
-101 VGPAP
+101 ATPTSV
-106 IQPSASPA
+106 QSSTPSA
-114 QNNNNSN
+114 QNNNHTDGNTTATETVSN
-121 ANSTATEPAAN
+121 ANN
-132 TNNNLASNNNTLN
+132 KDVVSNNTTLN
-145 VPNNTDNNDSAR
+145 VPNKTNENGSGG

-181 EEASNRPKK
+181 EQASNRPKK
-190 RSRRAAPTDPN
+190 RSRRAAPADPN

-207 TATPADP
+207 AAAA
-214 TAGNG
+214 AGNG
-219 SAPVAI
+219 GAPVAI

-239 IGQNAPNEVLSFDD
+239 AGQNAPNEVLSFDD
-253 NNIRPSTN
+253 NGIRPSTN
-261 RSVPTVTV
+261 RSVPSVTV
-269 VDNLPGYTLINGG
+269 VDNLPGFTLINGG

-311 IALGRIRG
+311 IALGRIKG

-327 FNGIEKTLTVNPN
+327 FNGIEK
-340 SELIFE
+340 S
-346 FNTMTTKNYQAQGN
+346 
-360 VIALGR
+360 
-366 IRGNDTNDHGDFN
+366 
-379 GIEKTL
+379 L

-402 KNYQGMTNLIIKN
+402 KNYQGVTNLIIKN

-421 IGEKVVAYGPIWR
+421 IAEKSVAYGPIWR
-434 LLKVPEN
+434 LFKVPEN

-516 ASFNTDDFVYKIQ
+516 ASFNTDDFVYKVQ

-542 KDFPSGNSGVDINDM
+542 KDFPSSNSGVDMNDF
-557 NVTYDAANRII
+557 NVTYDAANRVI
-568 TIKSTGGGTG
+568 TIKSTGGGSG

-608 FNDTLTYKTYSQD
+608 FNDTLTYKTYTQD

-697 IDSLAN
+697 IDSLTN

-710 RSVDAENAVNRKVDD
+710 RSVDAENAVNKKVDQ

-787 VKPNAKQ
+787 VKPNAKK
-794 AIRDKAA
+794 AIRDKAT
-801 KQREIINHTPDATQD
+801 KQREIINATPDATED
-816 EIQDALNQLTT
+816 EIQDALNQLAT

-843 DVETAKNNGINTIGA
+843 DVEIAKNNGINTIGA
-858 VAPQVTHKQA
+858 VVPQVTHKQA

-910 EQINQATTNDDV
+910 EQINQATTNADV
-922 DTAKGDGLNAINPI
+922 DNAKGDGLNAINPI

-968 QEERQAAIE
+968 QEERQAAID
-977 KVNAAVAVAN
+977 KVNAAVTAAN

-1009 IQAIEPA
+1009 IQAITPA
-1016 TKVKTDAKNAIDQ
+1016 TKVKTDAKNAIDK
-1029 SAETQHNAIFNN
+1029 SAETQHNTIFNN

-1104 NEKAREAIT
+1104 NDKAREAIT

-1140 LNDIGVT
+1140 LTDIGVT

-1174 QTATGVLTDLATA
+1174 QTATGVLNDLATA

-1211 QDLATAINNIN
+1211 QELATAINNIN

-1255 AQTNQHYSAKLV
+1255 AQINQHYNAKLA

-1274 ATDDEKN
+1274 ATNDEKN

-1362 QINQLKDQAF
+1362 QINQLKDQAI
-1372 NQINQNQTNDQVDA
+1372 NQINQNQTNDQVDT
-1386 TTNQAINA
+1386 TTNQAVNA

-1401 VVIKPKAIADI
+1401 VVIKPTAIADI

-1433 KEVAL
+1433 KEVAS

-1478 TKIKPAAREK
+1478 TKVKPAAREK
-1488 INQKANELRAQINQD
+1488 INQKANELRAKINQD
-1503 KEATAEERQAAL
+1503 KEATAEERQVAL
-1515 DKINDLVAKAMTNI
+1515 DKINEFVNQAMTDI
-1529 TNDRTN
+1529 TNNRTN
-1535 QQVNDSTNQALDDI
+1535 QQVDDTTSQALDSI
-1549 ALVTPDHIVRA
+1549 ALVAPEHIVRA

-1566 KQQYEAKKHEIEQA
+1566 KQQYEAKKQEIEQA

-1600 RALQNINQAIANNDV
+1600 LALQNINQAVTNNDV
-1615 KRVES
+1615 KRVET
-1620 NGIATLKGVEPHIV
+1620 NGIATLKGVQPHIV
-1634 VKPEAQ
+1634 IKPEAQ
-1640 EAIKASADNQVESIK
+1640 QAIKATAENQVESIK
-1655 DTPHATTDE
+1655 DTPHATVDE
-1664 LDEANQQINDTLKQ
+1664 LDEANQLISDTLKQ
-1678 GQQDIDN
+1678 AQQEIEN
-1685 TTQDAAVNDV
+1685 TNQDAAVTDV

-1714 AALDNIDESNNNQ
+1714 AALDSIEENNKNQ

-1742 NVAIAALNKIVNAI
+1742 DVAIDTLNKIVNTI

-1765 NAEVDQT
+1765 NAEVDRT
-1772 EADGNNN
+1772 ETDGNDN

-1788 VKPAARQSVSAKAE
+1788 VKPAARQSVGVKAE

-1839 ADKTAQVNQNSIDA
+1839 ADKTAQVNQDSIDA

-1889 EATDEEQNAAIV
+1889 EATDEEQNIAIA

-1912 QIAGAVTNADVAYLL
+1912 QIASAVTNADVAYLL
-1927 HDGKNE
+1927 HDEKNE

-1938 PVINKKATA
+1938 PVINRKASA

-1961 IEANVQATVE
+1961 IEANIQATVE

-1999 VDKTATLNL
+1999 VDKTASLNL

-2027 INDDLARVTH
+2027 INDDLARVTA
-2037 LVQNYRKVSDRNKA
+2037 LVQNYRKVSNRNKA

-2080 LKRFNVALGDIEAV
+2080 LKRFNVALSDIEAV

-2118 IATPEQLAKVKALI
+2118 IATPEQLAKVKVLI
-2132 DQYVADGNRMV
+2132 DQYVADGNRMI

-2153 KDTQLIIDEILA
+2153 QHTQFIVDEILA
-2165 IKLPAEVIKA
+2165 IKLPAEATKV
-2175 SPKVG
+2175 SPKEI

-2192 EDKQEVRKVVKELPN
+2192 EETHESRKVEKELPN
-2207 TGSEEMDLPL
+2207 TGSEGMDLPL
-2217 KELALITGAA
+2217 KEFALITGAA

-2232 RSKKEKES
+2232 RTKNEKES

>member
-42 HNVQGGSNQ
+42 NNVQSDTNQ
-51 ALPGNSQNTNADTN
+51 ATPVNSQDKDVANN
-65 RDIVNDSQNTP
+65 RGLANSAQNTP
-76 NAHATDNTSTNQAL
+76 NQSATTNQATNQAL
-90 TNHQNVDVANQ
+90 VNHNNGSIVNQ
-101 VGPAP
+101 ATPTSV
-106 IQPSASPA
+106 QSSTPSA
-114 QNNNNSN
+114 QNNNHTDGNTTATETVSN
-121 ANSTATEPAAN
+121 AN
-132 TNNNLASNNNTLN
+132 NNDVASNNTTLN
-145 VPNNTDNNDSAR
+145 VPNKTNENGSGG

-181 EEASNRPKK
+181 EPASNRPKK
-190 RSRRAAPTDPN
+190 RSRRAAPADPN

-207 TATPADP
+207 GAAA
-214 TAGNG
+214 AGNG
-219 SAPVAI
+219 GAPVAI

-239 IGQNAPNEVLSFDD
+239 AGQNAPNEVLSFDD
-253 NNIRPSTN
+253 NSIRPSTN
-261 RSVPTVTV
+261 RSVPSVTV
-269 VDNLPGYTLINGG
+269 VDNLPGFTLINGG
-282 KVGVFSHA
+282 KVGVLSHA
-290 MVRTSMFD
+290 MVRTSMFEAG
-298 SGDAKNYQAQGNV
+298 SNRTYQAQGNV
-311 IALGRIRG
+311 LALGRISG
-319 NDTNDHGD
+319 TDASNHGD
-327 FNGIEKTLTVNPN
+327 FNGIEKSLTVNPN

-346 FNTMTTKNYQAQGN
+346 FNTMPTKNGQGATN
-360 VIALGR
+360 V
-366 IRGNDTNDHGDFN
+366 
-379 GIEKTL
+379 
-385 TVNPNSE
+385 
-392 LIFEFNTMTT
+392 
-402 KNYQGMTNLIIKN
+402 IIKN
-415 ADNDTV
+415 ADTNDT
-421 IGEKVVAYGPIWR
+421 IAEKTVEGGPTLR
-434 LLKVPEN
+434 LFKVPDN
-441 VSHLKIQFVPKN
+441 VRNLKIQFVPKN

-464 LRDGYKYYDFVDSI
+464 LKDGYKYYSFVDSI

-507 SLKNNGNFG
+507 SLKNNGNSG
-516 ASFNTDDFVYKIQ
+516 ASLDTDEFVYKIQ

-542 KDFPSGNSGVDINDM
+542 KDFPSNNSGVDVNDM
-557 NVTYDAANRII
+557 NVTYDAANRVI
-568 TIKSTGGGTG
+568 TIKSTGGGTT

-608 FNDTLTYKTYSQD
+608 FNDTLTYKTYTQD
-621 FINSPAESHTVSTN
+621 FINSAAESHTVSTN

-671 LKRRAQTIL
+671 LKKRAQTIL
-680 DENRNNV
+680 AENRNNV

-697 IDSLAN
+697 IDTLTN

-710 RSVDAENAVNRKVDD
+710 RSVDAENAVNQKADQ

-750 HKNEIIGNIGDQTTD
+750 HKGNIIGDIGDQTTD

-787 VKPNAKQ
+787 VKPNAKK
-794 AIRDKAA
+794 AIRDKAT
-801 KQREIINHTPDATQD
+801 KQREIINATPDATED
-816 EIQDALNQLTT
+816 EIQDAINQLAT

-843 DVETAKNNGINTIGA
+843 DVETAKNNGINTIGS
-858 VAPQVTHKQA
+858 VVPQVTHKQA

-910 EQINQATTNDDV
+910 EQINQATTNADV
-922 DTAKGDGLNAINPI
+922 DNAKGDGLNAINPI

-968 QEERQAAIE
+968 QEERQAAID
-977 KVNAAVAVAN
+977 KVNAAVTAAN

-996 ADVEQVKTNAIQG
+996 AEVEQVKTNAIQG
-1009 IQAIEPA
+1009 IQTITPA
-1016 TKVKTDAKNAIDQ
+1016 TKVKTDAKNAIDK
-1029 SAETQHNAIFNN
+1029 SAETQHNTIFNN

-1093 TQVKTDARNAV
+1093 TQVKTDARNVV
-1104 NEKAREAIT
+1104 NDKAREAIT

-1140 LNDIGVT
+1140 LTDIGVT

-1174 QTATGVLTDLATA
+1174 QTATGVLNDLATA

-1211 QDLATAINNIN
+1211 QELATAINNIN

-1255 AQTNQHYSAKLV
+1255 AQINQHYNAKLA

-1274 ATDDEKN
+1274 ATNDEKN

-1372 NQINQNQTNDQVDA
+1372 NQINQNQTNDQVDT
-1386 TTNQAINA
+1386 TTNQALNA

-1433 KEVAL
+1433 KEVAS

-1478 TKIKPAAREK
+1478 TKVKPAAREK
-1488 INQKANELRAQINQD
+1488 INQKANELRAKINQD
-1503 KEATAEERQAAL
+1503 KEATAEERQVAL
-1515 DKINDLVAKAMTNI
+1515 DKINEFVNQAMTDI
-1529 TNDRTN
+1529 TNNRTN
-1535 QQVNDSTNQALDDI
+1535 QQVDDTTSQALDSI
-1549 ALVTPDHIVRA
+1549 ALVAPEHIVRA

-1566 KQQYEAKKHEIEQA
+1566 KQQYEAKKQEIEQA

-1586 EKQVALNQLANNEK
+1586 EKQVALNQLANNK
-1600 RALQNINQAIANNDV
+1600 KLALQNINQAVTNNDV
-1615 KRVES
+1615 KRVET
-1620 NGIATLKGVEPHIV
+1620 NGIATLKGVQPHIV
-1634 VKPEAQ
+1634 IKPEAQ
-1640 EAIKASADNQVESIK
+1640 QAIKASAENQVESIK
-1655 DTPHATTDE
+1655 DTPHATVDE
-1664 LDEANQQINDTLKQ
+1664 LDEANQLISDTLKQ
-1678 GQQDIDN
+1678 AQQEIEN
-1685 TTQDAAVNDV
+1685 TNQDAAVTDV

-1714 AALDNIDESNNNQ
+1714 AALDSIEENNKNQ

-1742 NVAIAALNKIVNAI
+1742 DVAIDTLNKIVNTI

-1765 NAEVDQT
+1765 NAEVDRT
-1772 EADGNNN
+1772 ETDGNDN

-1788 VKPAARQSVSAKAE
+1788 VKPAARQSVGVKAE

-1839 ADKTAQVNQNSIDA
+1839 ADKTAQVNQDSIDA

-1889 EATDEEQNAAIV
+1889 EATDEEQNIAIA

-1912 QIAGAVTNADVAYLL
+1912 QIASAVTNADVAYLL
-1927 HDGKNE
+1927 HDEKNE

-1938 PVINKKATA
+1938 PVISRKASA

-1961 IEANVQATVE
+1961 IEANIQATVE

-1999 VDKTATLNL
+1999 VDKTASLNL

-2027 INDDLARVTH
+2027 INDDLARVTA

-2080 LKRFNVALGDIEAV
+2080 LKRFNVALSDIEAV

-2118 IATPEQLAKVKALI
+2118 IATPEQLAKVKVLI
-2132 DQYVADGNRMV
+2132 DQYVADGNRMI

-2153 KDTQLIIDEILA
+2153 QHTQFIVDEILA
-2165 IKLPAEVIKA
+2165 IKLPAEAMKV
-2175 SPKVG
+2175 SPKVI

-2192 EDKQEVRKVVKELPN
+2192 EETHESRKVEKELPN

-2217 KELALITGAA
+2217 KEFALITGAA

-2232 RSKKEKES
+2232 RTKNEKES

>member
-42 HNVQGGSNQ
+42 NNVQSDTNQ
-51 ALPGNSQNTNADTN
+51 ATPVNSQDTN
-65 RDIVNDSQNTP
+65 VANNRGLANSAQNTP
-76 NAHATDNTSTNQAL
+76 NQSATTNQSTNQAL
-90 TNHQNVDVANQ
+90 VNHNNGSIANQ
-101 VGPAP
+101 ATPTSV
-106 IQPSASPA
+106 QSSTPSA
-114 QNNNNSN
+114 QNNNHTDGNTTATETVSN
-121 ANSTATEPAAN
+121 ANN
-132 TNNNLASNNNTLN
+132 KDVVSNNTTLN
-145 VPNNTDNNDSAR
+145 VPNKTNENGSGG

-181 EEASNRPKK
+181 EQASNRPKK
-190 RSRRAAPTDPN
+190 RSRRAAPADPN

-207 TATPADP
+207 AAAA
-214 TAGNG
+214 AGNG
-219 SAPVAI
+219 GAPVAI

-239 IGQNAPNEVLSFDD
+239 AGQNAPNEVLSFDD
-253 NNIRPSTN
+253 NGIRPSTN
-261 RSVPTVTV
+261 RSVPSVTV
-269 VDNLPGYTLINGG
+269 VDNLPGFTLINGG

-311 IALGRIRG
+311 IALGRIKG

-327 FNGIEKTLTVNPN
+327 FNGIEK
-340 SELIFE
+340 S
-346 FNTMTTKNYQAQGN
+346 
-360 VIALGR
+360 
-366 IRGNDTNDHGDFN
+366 
-379 GIEKTL
+379 L

-402 KNYQGMTNLIIKN
+402 KNYQGVTNLIIKN

-421 IGEKVVAYGPIWR
+421 IAEKSVAYGPIWR
-434 LLKVPEN
+434 LFKVPEN

-516 ASFNTDDFVYKIQ
+516 ASFNTDDFVYKVQ

-542 KDFPSGNSGVDINDM
+542 KDFPSSNSGVDMNDF
-557 NVTYDAANRII
+557 NVTYDAANRVI
-568 TIKSTGGGTG
+568 TIKSTGGGSG

-608 FNDTLTYKTYSQD
+608 FNDTLTYKTYTQD

-697 IDSLAN
+697 IDSLTN

-710 RSVDAENAVNRKVDD
+710 RSVDAENAVNKKVDQ

-787 VKPNAKQ
+787 VKPNAKK
-794 AIRDKAA
+794 AIRDKAT
-801 KQREIINHTPDATQD
+801 KQREIINATPDATED
-816 EIQDALNQLTT
+816 EIQDALNQLAT

-843 DVETAKNNGINTIGA
+843 DVEIAKNNGINTIGA
-858 VAPQVTHKQA
+858 VVPQVTHKQA

-910 EQINQATTNDDV
+910 EQINQATTNADV
-922 DTAKGDGLNAINPI
+922 DNAKGDGLNAINPI

-956 HIAEINANPDAT
+956 HNANPDAT
-968 QEERQAAIE
+968 QEERQAAID
-977 KVNAAVAVAN
+977 KVNAAVTAAN

-1009 IQAIEPA
+1009 IQAITPA
-1016 TKVKTDAKNAIDQ
+1016 TKVKTDAKNAIDK
-1029 SAETQHNAIFNN
+1029 SAETQHNTIFNN

-1104 NEKAREAIT
+1104 NDKAREAIT

-1140 LNDIGVT
+1140 LTDIGVT

-1174 QTATGVLTDLATA
+1174 QTATGVLNDLATA

-1211 QDLATAINNIN
+1211 QELATAINNIN

-1255 AQTNQHYSAKLV
+1255 AQINQHYNAKLA

-1274 ATDDEKN
+1274 ATNDEKN

-1362 QINQLKDQAF
+1362 QINQLKDQAI
-1372 NQINQNQTNDQVDA
+1372 NQINQNQTNDQVDT
-1386 TTNQAINA
+1386 TTNQAVNA

-1433 KEVAL
+1433 KEVAS

-1478 TKIKPAAREK
+1478 TKVKPAAREK
-1488 INQKANELRAQINQD
+1488 INQKANELRAKINQD
-1503 KEATAEERQAAL
+1503 KEATAEERQVAL
-1515 DKINDLVAKAMTNI
+1515 DKINEFVNQAMTDI
-1529 TNDRTN
+1529 TNNRTN
-1535 QQVNDSTNQALDDI
+1535 QQVDDTTSQALDSI
-1549 ALVTPDHIVRA
+1549 ALVAPEHIVRA

-1566 KQQYEAKKHEIEQA
+1566 KQQYEAKKQEIEQA

-1600 RALQNINQAIANNDV
+1600 LALQNINQAVTNNDV
-1615 KRVES
+1615 KRVET
-1620 NGIATLKGVEPHIV
+1620 NGIATLKGVQPHIV
-1634 VKPEAQ
+1634 IKPEAQ
-1640 EAIKASADNQVESIK
+1640 QAIKATAENQVESIK
-1655 DTPHATTDE
+1655 DTPHATVDE
-1664 LDEANQQINDTLKQ
+1664 LDEANQLISDTLKQ
-1678 GQQDIDN
+1678 AQQEIEN
-1685 TTQDAAVNDV
+1685 TNQDAAVTDV

-1714 AALDNIDESNNNQ
+1714 AALDSIEENNKNQ

-1742 NVAIAALNKIVNAI
+1742 DVAIDTLNKIVNTI

-1765 NAEVDQT
+1765 NAEVDRT
-1772 EADGNNN
+1772 ETDGNDN

-1788 VKPAARQSVSAKAE
+1788 VKPAARQSVGVKAE

-1839 ADKTAQVNQNSIDA
+1839 ADKTAQVNQDSIDA

-1889 EATDEEQNAAIV
+1889 EATDEEQNIAIA

-1912 QIAGAVTNADVAYLL
+1912 QIASAVTNADVAYLL
-1927 HDGKNE
+1927 HDEKNE

-1938 PVINKKATA
+1938 PVINRKASA

-1961 IEANVQATVE
+1961 IEANIQATVE

-1999 VDKTATLNL
+1999 VDKTASLNL

-2027 INDDLARVTH
+2027 INDDLARVTA
-2037 LVQNYRKVSDRNKA
+2037 LVQNYRKVSNRNKA

-2080 LKRFNVALGDIEAV
+2080 LKRFNVALSDIEAV

-2118 IATPEQLAKVKALI
+2118 IATPEQLAKVKVLI
-2132 DQYVADGNRMV
+2132 DQYVADGNRMI

-2153 KDTQLIIDEILA
+2153 QHTQFIVDEILA
-2165 IKLPAEVIKA
+2165 IKLPAEATKV
-2175 SPKVG
+2175 SPKEI

-2192 EDKQEVRKVVKELPN
+2192 EETHESRKVEKELPN
-2207 TGSEEMDLPL
+2207 TGSEGMDLPL
-2217 KELALITGAA
+2217 KEFALITGAA

-2232 RSKKEKES
+2232 RTKNEKES

>member
-11 IRKYKVGIF
+11 IRKYKVSIF

-42 HNVQGGSNQ
+42 NNVQSDTNQ
-51 ALPGNSQNTNADTN
+51 ATPVNSQDKDVANN
-65 RDIVNDSQNTP
+65 RGLANSAQNTP
-76 NAHATDNTSTNQAL
+76 NQSATTNQATNQAL
-90 TNHQNVDVANQ
+90 VNHNNGSIVNQ
-101 VGPAP
+101 ATPTSV
-106 IQPSASPA
+106 QSSTPSA
-114 QNNNNSN
+114 QNNNHTDGNTTATETVSN
-121 ANSTATEPAAN
+121 AN
-132 TNNNLASNNNTLN
+132 NNDAVSNNTTLN
-145 VPNNTDNNDSAR
+145 VPNKTNENGSGG

-181 EEASNRPKK
+181 EPASNRPKK
-190 RSRRAAPTDPN
+190 RSRRAAPADPN

-207 TATPADP
+207 AAAA
-214 TAGNG
+214 AGNG
-219 SAPVAI
+219 GAPVAI

-239 IGQNAPNEVLSFDD
+239 AGQNAPNEVLSFDD
-253 NNIRPSTN
+253 NGIRPSTN
-261 RSVPTVTV
+261 RSVPSVTV
-269 VDNLPGYTLINGG
+269 VDNLPGFTLINGG

-298 SGDAKNYQAQGNV
+298 SADAKNYQAQGNV
-311 IALGRIRG
+311 IALGRI
-319 NDTNDHGD
+319 
-327 FNGIEKTLTVNPN
+327 K
-340 SELIFE
+340 
-346 FNTMTTKNYQAQGN
+346 
-360 VIALGR
+360 
-366 IRGNDTNDHGDFN
+366 GNDTNDHGDFN

-402 KNYQGMTNLIIKN
+402 KNYQGVTNLIIKN

-421 IGEKVVAYGPIWR
+421 IAEKSVAYGPIWR
-434 LLKVPEN
+434 LFKVPEN

-516 ASFNTDDFVYKIQ
+516 ASFNTDDFVYQVQ

-542 KDFPSGNSGVDINDM
+542 KDFPSSNSGVDMNDF
-557 NVTYDAANRII
+557 NVTYDAANRVI
-568 TIKSTGGGTG
+568 TIKSTGGGSG

-608 FNDTLTYKTYSQD
+608 FNDTLTYKTYTQD

-697 IDSLAN
+697 IDSLTN

-710 RSVDAENAVNRKVDD
+710 RSVDAENAVNKKVDQ

-787 VKPNAKQ
+787 VKPNAKK
-794 AIRDKAA
+794 AIRDKAT
-801 KQREIINHTPDATQD
+801 KQREIINATPDATED
-816 EIQDALNQLTT
+816 EIQDALNQLAT

-858 VAPQVTHKQA
+858 VVPQVTHKKA

-910 EQINQATTNDDV
+910 EQINQATTNADV
-922 DTAKGDGLNAINPI
+922 DNAKGDGLNAINPI

-968 QEERQAAIE
+968 QEERQAAID
-977 KVNAAVAVAN
+977 KVNAAVTAAN

-1009 IQAIEPA
+1009 IQAITPA
-1016 TKVKTDAKNAIDQ
+1016 TKVKTDAKNAIDK
-1029 SAETQHNAIFNN
+1029 SAETQHNTIFNN

-1093 TQVKTDARNAV
+1093 TQVKTDARNVV
-1104 NEKAREAIT
+1104 NDKAREAIT

-1140 LNDIGVT
+1140 LTDIGVT

-1174 QTATGVLTDLATA
+1174 QTATGVLNDLATA

-1211 QDLATAINNIN
+1211 QELATAINNIN

-1255 AQTNQHYSAKLV
+1255 AQINQHYNAKLA

-1294 IESIKQA
+1294 IESVKQA

-1372 NQINQNQTNDQVDA
+1372 NQINQNQTNDQVDT
-1386 TTNQAINA
+1386 TTNQALNA

-1433 KEVAL
+1433 KEVAS

-1478 TKIKPAAREK
+1478 TKVKPAAREK
-1488 INQKANELRAQINQD
+1488 INQKVNELRAKINQD
-1503 KEATAEERQAAL
+1503 KEATAEERQVAL
-1515 DKINDLVAKAMTNI
+1515 DKINEFVNQAMTDI
-1529 TNDRTN
+1529 TNNRTN
-1535 QQVNDSTNQALDDI
+1535 QQVDDTTSQALDSI
-1549 ALVTPDHIVRA
+1549 ALVAPEHIVRA

-1566 KQQYEAKKHEIEQA
+1566 KQQYEAKKQEIEQA

-1600 RALQNINQAIANNDV
+1600 LALQNINQAVTNNDV
-1615 KRVES
+1615 KRVET
-1620 NGIATLKGVEPHIV
+1620 NGIATLKGVQPHIV
-1634 VKPEAQ
+1634 IKPEAQ
-1640 EAIKASADNQVESIK
+1640 QAIKASAENQVESIK
-1655 DTPHATTDE
+1655 DTPHATVDE
-1664 LDEANQQINDTLKQ
+1664 LDEANQLISDTLKQ
-1678 GQQDIDN
+1678 AQQEIEN
-1685 TTQDAAVNDV
+1685 TNQDAAVTDV

-1714 AALDNIDESNNNQ
+1714 AALDSIEENNKNQ

-1742 NVAIAALNKIVNAI
+1742 DVAIDTLNKIVNTI

-1765 NAEVDQT
+1765 NAEVDRT
-1772 EADGNNN
+1772 ETDGNDN

-1788 VKPAARQSVSAKAE
+1788 VKPAARQSVGVKAE

-1839 ADKTAQVNQNSIDA
+1839 ADKTAQVNQDSIDA

-1882 NLIKANN
+1882 NLSKANN
-1889 EATDEEQNAAIV
+1889 EATDEEQNIAIA
-1901 QVEKELIKAKQ
+1901 QVEKKLIKAKQ
-1912 QIAGAVTNADVAYLL
+1912 QIASAVTNADVAYLL
-1927 HDGKNE
+1927 HDEKNE

-1938 PVINKKATA
+1938 PVINRKASA

-1961 IEANVQATVE
+1961 IEANIQATVE

-1999 VDKTATLNL
+1999 VDKTASLNL

-2027 INDDLARVTH
+2027 INDDLARVTA
-2037 LVQNYRKVSDRNKA
+2037 LVQNYRKVSNRNKA

-2080 LKRFNVALGDIEAV
+2080 LKRFNVALSDIEAV

-2118 IATPEQLAKVKALI
+2118 IATPEQLAKVKVLI
-2132 DQYVADGNRMV
+2132 DQYVADGNRMI

-2153 KDTQLIIDEILA
+2153 QHTQFIVDEILA
-2165 IKLPAEVIKA
+2165 IKLPAEPTKV
-2175 SPKVG
+2175 SPKVI

-2192 EDKQEVRKVVKELPN
+2192 EETHESRKVEKELPN
-2207 TGSEEMDLPL
+2207 TGSEGMDLPL
-2217 KELALITGAA
+2217 KEFALITGAA

-2232 RSKKEKES
+2232 RTKNEKES

>member
-42 HNVQGGSNQ
+42 NNVQSDTNQ
-51 ALPGNSQNTNADTN
+51 ATPVNSQDTN
-65 RDIVNDSQNTP
+65 VANNRGLANSAQNTP
-76 NAHATDNTSTNQAL
+76 NQSATTNQSTNQAL
-90 TNHQNVDVANQ
+90 VNHNNGSIANQ
-101 VGPAP
+101 ATPAP

-114 QNNNNSN
+114 QNNNHSD
-121 ANSTATEPAAN
+121 ANSTATETVSNA
-132 TNNNLASNNNTLN
+132 NNNDVVSNNTTLN
-145 VPNNTDNNDSAR
+145 VPNRTNENGSGG

-181 EEASNRPKK
+181 EQASNRPKK
-190 RSRRAAPTDPN
+190 RSRRAAPADPN

-207 TATPADP
+207 AAAA
-214 TAGNG
+214 AGNG
-219 SAPVAI
+219 GAPVAI

-239 IGQNAPNEVLSFDD
+239 AGQNAPNEVLSFDD
-253 NNIRPSTN
+253 NGIRPSTN
-261 RSVPTVTV
+261 RSVPSVTV
-269 VDNLPGYTLINGG
+269 VDNLPGFTLINGG

-311 IALGRIRG
+311 IALGRIKG
-319 NDTNDHGD
+319 IDTNDHGD
-327 FNGIEKTLTVNPN
+327 FNGIEK
-340 SELIFE
+340 S
-346 FNTMTTKNYQAQGN
+346 
-360 VIALGR
+360 
-366 IRGNDTNDHGDFN
+366 
-379 GIEKTL
+379 L

-402 KNYQGMTNLIIKN
+402 KNYQGVTNLIIKN

-421 IGEKVVAYGPIWR
+421 IAEKSVAYGPIWR
-434 LLKVPEN
+434 LFKVPDN

-516 ASFNTDDFVYKIQ
+516 ASFNTDDFVYKVQ

-542 KDFPSGNSGVDINDM
+542 KDFPSSNSGVDMNDF
-557 NVTYDAANRII
+557 NVTYDAANRVI
-568 TIKSTGGGTG
+568 TIKSTGGGSG

-608 FNDTLTYKTYSQD
+608 FNDTLTYKTYTQD

-656 QQADYTFASLDIFND
+656 QQADYTFASLDIFNG

-697 IDSLAN
+697 IDSLTN

-710 RSVDAENAVNRKVDD
+710 RSVDAENAVNKKVDQ

-750 HKNEIIGNIGDQTTD
+750 HKNEIIGDIGDQTTD
-765 DGVTRIKDQGI
+765 AGVTRIKDQGI

-787 VKPNAKQ
+787 VKPNAKK
-794 AIRDKAA
+794 AIRDKAT
-801 KQREIINHTPDATQD
+801 KQREIINATPDATED
-816 EIQDALNQLTT
+816 EIQDAINQLAT

-858 VAPQVTHKQA
+858 VVPQVTHKKA

-894 KNAALN
+894 KDAALN

-910 EQINQATTNDDV
+910 EQINQATTNADV
-922 DTAKGDGLNAINPI
+922 DNAKGDGLNAINPI

-968 QEERQAAIE
+968 QEERQAAID
-977 KVNAAVAVAN
+977 KVNAAVTAAN
-987 TNILNANTN
+987 TNILNAN
-996 ADVEQVKTNAIQG
+996 VEQVKTNAIQG
-1009 IQAIEPA
+1009 IQAITPA
-1016 TKVKTDAKNAIDQ
+1016 TKVKTDAKNAIDK
-1029 SAETQHNAIFNN
+1029 SAETQHNTIFNN

-1104 NEKAREAIT
+1104 NDKAREAIT

-1140 LNDIGVT
+1140 LTDIGVT

-1174 QTATGVLTDLATA
+1174 QTATGVLNDLATA

-1211 QDLATAINNIN
+1211 QELATAINNIN

-1255 AQTNQHYSAKLV
+1255 AQINQHYNAKLA

-1274 ATDDEKN
+1274 ATNDEKN

-1386 TTNQAINA
+1386 TTNQAVNA

-1433 KEVAL
+1433 KEVAS
-1438 QALAKEKEKALA
+1438 QALTKEKEKALA

-1478 TKIKPAAREK
+1478 TKVKPAAREK
-1488 INQKANELRAQINQD
+1488 INQKANELRAKINQD
-1503 KEATAEERQAAL
+1503 KEATAEERQVAL
-1515 DKINDLVAKAMTNI
+1515 DKINEFVNQAMTDI
-1529 TNDRTN
+1529 TNNRTN
-1535 QQVNDSTNQALDDI
+1535 QQVDDTTSQALDSI
-1549 ALVTPDHIVRA
+1549 ALVTPEHIVRA
-1560 AARDAV
+1560 GARDAV
-1566 KQQYEAKKHEIEQA
+1566 KQQYEAKKQEIEQA

-1600 RALQNINQAIANNDV
+1600 LALQNINQAVTNNDV
-1615 KRVES
+1615 KRVET
-1620 NGIATLKGVEPHIV
+1620 NGIATLKGVQPHIV
-1634 VKPEAQ
+1634 IKPEAQ
-1640 EAIKASADNQVESIK
+1640 QAIKASAENQVELIK
-1655 DTPHATTDE
+1655 DTPHATVDE
-1664 LDEANQQINDTLKQ
+1664 LDEANQLISDTLKKA
-1678 GQQDIDN
+1678 QQDIDN

-1742 NVAIAALNKIVNAI
+1742 NVAIDTLNKIVNAI

-1839 ADKTAQVNQNSIDA
+1839 ADKTVQVNQNSIDA
-1853 QNIISKIKPATTVK
+1853 QNIISKIKPATTIK

-1889 EATDEEQNAAIV
+1889 EATDEEQNAAIA

-1912 QIAGAVTNADVAYLL
+1912 QIASAVTNADVAYLL

-1938 PVINKKATA
+1938 PVINRKASA
-1947 REQLTTLFNDKKQA
+1947 REQLTTLLNDRKQA
-1961 IEANVQATVE
+1961 IEANIQATVE

-1999 VDKTATLNL
+1999 VDKTASLNL

-2132 DQYVADGNRMV
+2132 DQYVTDGNRMI

-2153 KDTQLIIDEILA
+2153 QHTQFIVDEILA
-2165 IKLPAEVIKA
+2165 IKLPAEATKV

-2192 EDKQEVRKVVKELPN
+2192 EDKQEVSKVEKELPN

-2232 RSKKEKES
+2232 RTKNEKES

>member
-42 HNVQGGSNQ
+42 NNVQSDTNQ
-51 ALPGNSQNTNADTN
+51 ATPVNSQDKDVANN
-65 RDIVNDSQNTP
+65 RGLANSAQNTP
-76 NAHATDNTSTNQAL
+76 NQSATTNQATNQAL
-90 TNHQNVDVANQ
+90 VNHNNGSIVNQ
-101 VGPAP
+101 ATPTSV
-106 IQPSASPA
+106 QSSTPSA
-114 QNNNNSN
+114 QNNNHTDGNTTATETVSN
-121 ANSTATEPAAN
+121 AN
-132 TNNNLASNNNTLN
+132 NNDVASNNTTLN
-145 VPNNTDNNDSAR
+145 VPNKTNENGSGG

-181 EEASNRPKK
+181 EPASNRPKK
-190 RSRRAAPTDPN
+190 RSRRAAPADPN

-207 TATPADP
+207 GAAA
-214 TAGNG
+214 AGNG
-219 SAPVAI
+219 GAPVAI

-239 IGQNAPNEVLSFDD
+239 AGQNAPNEVLSFDD
-253 NNIRPSTN
+253 NSIRPSTN
-261 RSVPTVTV
+261 RSVPSVTV
-269 VDNLPGYTLINGG
+269 VDNLPGFTLINGG
-282 KVGVFSHA
+282 KVGVLSHA
-290 MVRTSMFD
+290 MVRTSMFEAG
-298 SGDAKNYQAQGNV
+298 SNRTYQAQGNV
-311 IALGRIRG
+311 LALGRISG
-319 NDTNDHGD
+319 TDASNHGD
-327 FNGIEKTLTVNPN
+327 FNGIEKSLTVNPN

-346 FNTMTTKNYQAQGN
+346 FNTMPTKNGQGATN
-360 VIALGR
+360 V
-366 IRGNDTNDHGDFN
+366 
-379 GIEKTL
+379 
-385 TVNPNSE
+385 
-392 LIFEFNTMTT
+392 
-402 KNYQGMTNLIIKN
+402 IIKN
-415 ADNDTV
+415 ADTNDT
-421 IGEKVVAYGPIWR
+421 IAEKTVEGGPTLR
-434 LLKVPEN
+434 LFKVPDN
-441 VSHLKIQFVPKN
+441 VRNLKIQFVPKN

-464 LRDGYKYYDFVDSI
+464 LKDGYKYYSFVDSI

-507 SLKNNGNFG
+507 SLKNNGNSG
-516 ASFNTDDFVYKIQ
+516 ASLDTDEFVYKIQ

-542 KDFPSGNSGVDINDM
+542 KDFPSNNSGVDVNDM
-557 NVTYDAANRII
+557 NVTYDAANRVI
-568 TIKSTGGGTG
+568 TIKSTGGGTT

-608 FNDTLTYKTYSQD
+608 FNDTLTYKTYTQD
-621 FINSPAESHTVSTN
+621 FINSAAESHTVSTN

-671 LKRRAQTIL
+671 LKKRAQTIL
-680 DENRNNV
+680 AENRNNV

-697 IDSLAN
+697 IDTLTN

-710 RSVDAENAVNRKVDD
+710 RSVDAENAVNQKADQ

-750 HKNEIIGNIGDQTTD
+750 HKGNIIGDIGDQTTD

-787 VKPNAKQ
+787 VKPNAKK
-794 AIRDKAA
+794 AIRDKAT
-801 KQREIINHTPDATQD
+801 KQREIINATPDATED
-816 EIQDALNQLTT
+816 EIQDAINQLAT

-843 DVETAKNNGINTIGA
+843 DVETAKNNGINTIGS
-858 VAPQVTHKQA
+858 VVPQVTHKQA

-910 EQINQATTNDDV
+910 EQINQATTNADV
-922 DTAKGDGLNAINPI
+922 DNAKGDGLNAINPI

-968 QEERQAAIE
+968 QEERQAAID
-977 KVNAAVAVAN
+977 KVNAAVTAAN

-996 ADVEQVKTNAIQG
+996 AEVEQVKTNAIQG
-1009 IQAIEPA
+1009 IQAITPA
-1016 TKVKTDAKNAIDQ
+1016 TKVKTDAKNAIDK
-1029 SAETQHNAIFNN
+1029 SAETQHNTIFNN

-1093 TQVKTDARNAV
+1093 TQVKTDARNVV
-1104 NEKAREAIT
+1104 NDKAREAIT

-1140 LNDIGVT
+1140 LTDIGVT

-1174 QTATGVLTDLATA
+1174 QTATGVLNDLATA

-1211 QDLATAINNIN
+1211 QELATAINNIN

-1255 AQTNQHYSAKLV
+1255 AQINQHYNAKLA

-1274 ATDDEKN
+1274 ATNDEKN

-1372 NQINQNQTNDQVDA
+1372 NQINQNQTNDQVDT
-1386 TTNQAINA
+1386 TTNQALNA

-1433 KEVAL
+1433 KEVAS

-1478 TKIKPAAREK
+1478 TKVKPAAREK
-1488 INQKANELRAQINQD
+1488 INQKANELRAKINQD
-1503 KEATAEERQAAL
+1503 KEATAEERQVAL
-1515 DKINDLVAKAMTNI
+1515 DKINEFVNQAMTDI
-1529 TNDRTN
+1529 TNNRTN
-1535 QQVNDSTNQALDDI
+1535 QQVDDTTSQALDSI
-1549 ALVTPDHIVRA
+1549 ALVAPEHIVRA

-1566 KQQYEAKKHEIEQA
+1566 KQQYEAKKQEIEQA

-1586 EKQVALNQLANNEK
+1586 EKQVALNQLANNK
-1600 RALQNINQAIANNDV
+1600 KLALQNINQAVTNNDV
-1615 KRVES
+1615 KRVET
-1620 NGIATLKGVEPHIV
+1620 NGIATLKGVQPHIV
-1634 VKPEAQ
+1634 IKPEAQ
-1640 EAIKASADNQVESIK
+1640 QAIKASAENQVESIK
-1655 DTPHATTDE
+1655 DTPHATVDE
-1664 LDEANQQINDTLKQ
+1664 LDEANQLISDTLKQ
-1678 GQQDIDN
+1678 AQQEIEN
-1685 TTQDAAVNDV
+1685 TNQDAAVTDV

-1714 AALDNIDESNNNQ
+1714 AALDSIEENNKNQ

-1742 NVAIAALNKIVNAI
+1742 DVAIDTLNKIVNTI

-1765 NAEVDQT
+1765 NAEVDRT
-1772 EADGNNN
+1772 ETDGNDN

-1788 VKPAARQSVSAKAE
+1788 VKPAARQSVGVKAE

-1839 ADKTAQVNQNSIDA
+1839 ADKTAQVNQDSIDA

-1889 EATDEEQNAAIV
+1889 EATDEEQNIAIA

-1912 QIAGAVTNADVAYLL
+1912 QIASAVTAVTNADVAYLL
-1927 HDGKNE
+1927 HDEKNE

-1938 PVINKKATA
+1938 PVISRKASA

-1961 IEANVQATVE
+1961 IEANIQATVE

-1999 VDKTATLNL
+1999 VDKTASLNL

-2027 INDDLARVTH
+2027 INDDLARVTA

-2080 LKRFNVALGDIEAV
+2080 LKRFNVALSDIEAV

-2118 IATPEQLAKVKALI
+2118 IATPEQLAKVKVLI
-2132 DQYVADGNRMV
+2132 DQYVADGNRMI

-2153 KDTQLIIDEILA
+2153 QHTQFIVDEILA
-2165 IKLPAEVIKA
+2165 IKLPAEAMKV
-2175 SPKVG
+2175 SPKVI

-2192 EDKQEVRKVVKELPN
+2192 EETHESRKVEKELPN

-2217 KELALITGAA
+2217 KEFALITGAA

-2232 RSKKEKES
+2232 RTKNEKES

>member
-51 ALPGNSQNTNADTN
+51 ALPGNSPNTNADTN
-65 RDIVNDSQNTP
+65 RDIVNGSQNTP

-90 TNHQNVDVANQ
+90 TNHQNVGVANQ
-101 VGPAP
+101 VAPAP
-106 IQPSASPA
+106 IQPSTSSAS
-114 QNNNNSN
+114 NNNHSD

-190 RSRRAAPTDPN
+190 RSRRAAPADPN
-201 ATPADP
+201 
-207 TATPADP
+207 ATPADP

-225 TAPYTPTTDPNANN
+225 TAPFTPTTDPNANN
-239 IGQNAPNEVLSFDD
+239 IGQNAPNEVLTFDD

-311 IALGRIRG
+311 IALGRIKG
-319 NDTNDHGD
+319 NDTNDHG
-327 FNGIEKTLTVNPN
+327 G
-340 SELIFE
+340 
-346 FNTMTTKNYQAQGN
+346 
-360 VIALGR
+360 
-366 IRGNDTNDHGDFN
+366 FN

-608 FNDTLTYKTYSQD
+608 FNDILTYKTYTQD

-656 QQADYTFASLDIFND
+656 QQADYTFASLDIFNE

-697 IDSLAN
+697 IDSLVN

-801 KQREIINHTPDATQD
+801 KQREIINNTPDATQD

-977 KVNAAVAVAN
+977 KVNAAVAAAN

-1104 NEKAREAIT
+1104 NDKAREAIT

-1195 TNATTEEKQVA
+1195 TNATDEEKQVA

-1211 QDLATAINNIN
+1211 QDLVTAINNIN

-1245 PNIVKKPAAL
+1245 PNIVKKPTAL
-1255 AQTNQHYSAKLV
+1255 AQINQHYNAKLA

-1394 IDNVEAE
+1394 IDNVEAK

-1438 QALAKEKEKALA
+1438 LALAKEKEKALA

-1478 TKIKPAAREK
+1478 TKVKPAAREK

-1560 AARDAV
+1560 TARDAV

-1600 RALQNINQAIANNDV
+1600 RALQNIDQAIANNDV

-1912 QIAGAVTNADVAYLL
+1912 QIASAVTNADVAYLL

-1947 REQLTTLFNDKKQA
+1947 REQLTTLFNDKKLA

-1999 VDKTATLNL
+1999 VDKTASLNL

-2132 DQYVADGNRMV
+2132 DQYVADGIRMI

-2153 KDTQLIIDEILA
+2153 QHTQFIVDEILA
-2165 IKLPAEVIKA
+2165 IKLPAEATKVL
-2175 SPKVG
+2175 PKVG
-2180 QPAPKV
+2180 QPAPKL
-2186 CTPIKK
+2186 CTSIKK
-2192 EDKQEVRKVVKELPN
+2192 VDKQEVRKVVKELPN

-2232 RSKKEKES
+2232 RNKNEKES

>member
-1 MNLLK
+1 MVNH
-6 KNKYS
+6 NNGS
-11 IRKYKVGIF
+11 I
-20 STLIGTVLLLSNPNG
+20 
-35 AQALTTD
+35 A
-42 HNVQGGSNQ
+42 NQ
-51 ALPGNSQNTNADTN
+51 A
-65 RDIVNDSQNTP
+65 TP
-76 NAHATDNTSTNQAL
+76 TSVQSST
-90 TNHQNVDVANQ
+90 
-101 VGPAP
+101 
-106 IQPSASPA
+106 PSV
-114 QNNNNSN
+114 QNNNHTDGNTTATETVSN
-121 ANSTATEPAAN
+121 AN
-132 TNNNLASNNNTLN
+132 NNDVVSNNTTLN
-145 VPNNTDNNDSAR
+145 VPNKTNENGSGG

-181 EEASNRPKK
+181 EQASNRPKK
-190 RSRRAAPTDPN
+190 RSRRAAPADPN
-201 ATPADP
+201 ATSADP
-207 TATPADP
+207 AVAAANGTVPAGNTAT
-214 TAGNG
+214 
-219 SAPVAI
+219 
-225 TAPYTPTTDPNANN
+225 YTPTTDPNANN
-239 IGQNAPNEVLSFDD
+239 AGQNAPNEVLSFDD
-253 NNIRPSTN
+253 NGIRPSTN
-261 RSVPTVTV
+261 RSVPTVNV
-269 VDNLPGYTLINGG
+269 VNNLPGFTLINGG

-298 SGDAKNYQAQGNV
+298 SGDNKNYQAQGNV
-311 IALGRIRG
+311 IALGRIHG
-319 NDTNDHGD
+319 TDTNGHGD

-346 FNTMTTKNYQAQGN
+346 FNTMTTKNGQGATN
-360 VIALGR
+360 V
-366 IRGNDTNDHGDFN
+366 
-379 GIEKTL
+379 
-385 TVNPNSE
+385 
-392 LIFEFNTMTT
+392 
-402 KNYQGMTNLIIKN
+402 IIKN
-415 ADNDTV
+415 ADTNDT
-421 IGEKVVAYGPIWR
+421 IAEKTVEGGPTLR
-434 LLKVPEN
+434 LFKVPDN
-441 VSHLKIQFVPKN
+441 VRNLKIQFVPKN

-464 LRDGYKYYDFVDSI
+464 LKDGYKYYSFVDSI

-516 ASFNTDDFVYKIQ
+516 ASFNTDDFVYKVQ

-542 KDFPSGNSGVDINDM
+542 KDFPSSNSGVDMNDF
-557 NVTYDAANRII
+557 NVTYDAANRVI
-568 TIKSTGGGTG
+568 TIKSTGGGSG

-608 FNDTLTYKTYSQD
+608 FNDTLTYKTYTQD

-656 QQADYTFASLDIFND
+656 QQADYTFASLDIFNS

-697 IDSLAN
+697 IDALAN

-710 RSVDAENAVNRKVDD
+710 RSVDAENAVNQKVNQ

-740 KQAAIQVIEE
+740 KQDAIQVIEQ
-750 HKNEIIGNIGDQTTD
+750 HKDEIIGNIGDQTTD

-787 VKPNAKQ
+787 VKPNAKK
-794 AIRDKAA
+794 AIRDKAT
-801 KQREIINHTPDATQD
+801 KQREIINATPDATED
-816 EIQDALNQLTT
+816 EIQDAINQLAT

-858 VAPQVTHKQA
+858 VVPQVTHKKA

-879 KRQQINSN
+879 KRQQINNN

-894 KNAALN
+894 KDAALN

-910 EQINQATTNDDV
+910 EQINQATTNADV
-922 DTAKGDGLNAINPI
+922 DNAKGDGLNAINPI

-968 QEERQAAIE
+968 QEERQAAID
-977 KVNAAVAVAN
+977 KVNAAVTAAN

-996 ADVEQVKTNAIQG
+996 ANVEQVKTNAIQG
-1009 IQAIEPA
+1009 IQAITPA
-1016 TKVKTDAKNAIDQ
+1016 TKVKTDAKNAIDK
-1029 SAETQHNAIFNN
+1029 STETQHNTIFNN

-1093 TQVKTDARNAV
+1093 TQVKTDARNVV
-1104 NEKAREAIT
+1104 NDKAREAIT

-1140 LNDIGVT
+1140 LTDIGVT

-1174 QTATGVLTDLATA
+1174 QTATGVLNDLATA

-1211 QDLATAINNIN
+1211 QELATAINNIN

-1255 AQTNQHYSAKLV
+1255 AQINQHYNAKLA

-1274 ATDDEKN
+1274 ATNDEKN

-1362 QINQLKDQAF
+1362 QINQFKDQAF

-1386 TTNQAINA
+1386 TTNQAVNA

-1433 KEVAL
+1433 KEVAS

-1478 TKIKPAAREK
+1478 TKVKPAAREK
-1488 INQKANELRAQINQD
+1488 INQKANELRAKINQD
-1503 KEATAEERQAAL
+1503 KEATAEERQVAL
-1515 DKINDLVAKAMTNI
+1515 DKINEFVNQAMTDI
-1529 TNDRTN
+1529 TNNRTN
-1535 QQVNDSTNQALDDI
+1535 QQVDDTTSQALDSI
-1549 ALVTPDHIVRA
+1549 ALVTPEHIVRA
-1560 AARDAV
+1560 GARDAV
-1566 KQQYEAKKHEIEQA
+1566 KQQYEAKKQEIEQA

-1600 RALQNINQAIANNDV
+1600 LALQNINQAVTNNDV
-1615 KRVES
+1615 KRVET
-1620 NGIATLKGVEPHIV
+1620 NGIATLKGVQPHIV
-1634 VKPEAQ
+1634 IKPEAQ
-1640 EAIKASADNQVESIK
+1640 QAIKASAENQVESIK
-1655 DTPHATTDE
+1655 DTPHATVDE
-1664 LDEANQQINDTLKQ
+1664 LDEANQLISDTLKQ
-1678 GQQDIDN
+1678 AQQEIEN
-1685 TTQDAAVNDV
+1685 TNQDAAVTDV

-1714 AALDNIDESNNNQ
+1714 AALDSIEENNKNQ
-1727 LDAIRNTLDTTQDER
+1727 LDAIRDTLDTTQDER
-1742 NVAIAALNKIVNAI
+1742 DVAIDTLNKIVNTI

-1765 NAEVDQT
+1765 NAEVDRT
-1772 EADGNNN
+1772 ETDGNDN

-1788 VKPAARQSVSAKAE
+1788 VKPSARQSVGVKAE

-1839 ADKTAQVNQNSIDA
+1839 ADKTAQVNQDSINA

-1889 EATDEEQNAAIV
+1889 EATDEEQNAAIA

-1912 QIAGAVTNADVAYLL
+1912 QIASAVTNADVAYLL
-1927 HDGKNE
+1927 HDEKNE

-1938 PVINKKATA
+1938 PVINRKASA

-1961 IEANVQATVE
+1961 IEANIQATVE

-1999 VDKTATLNL
+1999 VDKTASLNI

-2027 INDDLARVTH
+2027 INDDLARVTA

-2080 LKRFNVALGDIEAV
+2080 LKRFNVALSDIEAV

-2118 IATPEQLAKVKALI
+2118 IATPEQLAKVKVLI
-2132 DQYVADGNRMV
+2132 DQYVADGNRMI

-2153 KDTQLIIDEILA
+2153 QHTQFIVDEILA
-2165 IKLPAEVIKA
+2165 IKLPAEATKV
-2175 SPKVG
+2175 SPKVI
-2180 QPAPKV
+2180 QSAPKV

-2192 EDKQEVRKVVKELPN
+2192 EEIHESRKVEKELPN
-2207 TGSEEMDLPL
+2207 TGSEGMDLPL
-2217 KELALITGAA
+2217 KEFALITGAA

-2232 RSKKEKES
+2232 RTKNEKES

>member
-51 ALPGNSQNTNADTN
+51 ALPGNSPNTNADTN
-65 RDIVNDSQNTP
+65 RDIVNGSQNTP

-90 TNHQNVDVANQ
+90 TNHQNVGVANQ
-101 VGPAP
+101 VAPAP
-106 IQPSASPA
+106 IQPSTSSAS
-114 QNNNNSN
+114 NNNHSD

-190 RSRRAAPTDPN
+190 RSRRAAPADPN
-201 ATPADP
+201 
-207 TATPADP
+207 ATPADP

-225 TAPYTPTTDPNANN
+225 TAPFTPTTDPNANN
-239 IGQNAPNEVLSFDD
+239 IGQNAPNEVLTFDD

-311 IALGRIRG
+311 IALGRIKG
-319 NDTNDHGD
+319 NDTNDHG
-327 FNGIEKTLTVNPN
+327 G
-340 SELIFE
+340 
-346 FNTMTTKNYQAQGN
+346 
-360 VIALGR
+360 
-366 IRGNDTNDHGDFN
+366 FN

-608 FNDTLTYKTYSQD
+608 FNDILTYKTYTQD

-644 KDALQAEVDRRI
+644 KDVLQAEVDRRI
-656 QQADYTFASLDIFND
+656 QQADYTFASLDIFNE

-697 IDSLAN
+697 IDSLVN

-787 VKPNAKQ
+787 VKTNAKQ

-801 KQREIINHTPDATQD
+801 KQREIINNTPDATQD

-977 KVNAAVAVAN
+977 KVNAAVAAAN

-1104 NEKAREAIT
+1104 NDKAREAIT

-1195 TNATTEEKQVA
+1195 TNATDEEKQVA

-1245 PNIVKKPAAL
+1245 PNIVKKPTAL
-1255 AQTNQHYSAKLV
+1255 AQINQHYNAKLA

-1394 IDNVEAE
+1394 IDNVEAK

-1438 QALAKEKEKALA
+1438 LALAKEKEKALA

-1478 TKIKPAAREK
+1478 TKVKPAAREK

-1560 AARDAV
+1560 TARDAV

-1600 RALQNINQAIANNDV
+1600 RALQNIDQAIANNDV

-1655 DTPHATTDE
+1655 DTPHATTDK

-1912 QIAGAVTNADVAYLL
+1912 QIASAVTNADVAYLL

-1947 REQLTTLFNDKKQA
+1947 REQLTTLFNDKKLA

-1999 VDKTATLNL
+1999 VDKTASLNL

-2132 DQYVADGNRMV
+2132 DQYVADGIRMI

-2153 KDTQLIIDEILA
+2153 QHTQFIVDEILA
-2165 IKLPAEVIKA
+2165 IKLPAEATKVL
-2175 SPKVG
+2175 PKVG
-2180 QPAPKV
+2180 QPAPKL
-2186 CTPIKK
+2186 CTSIKK
-2192 EDKQEVRKVVKELPN
+2192 VDKQEVRKVVKELPN

-2232 RSKKEKES
+2232 RNKNEKES

>member
-42 HNVQGGSNQ
+42 NNVQSDTNQ
-51 ALPGNSQNTNADTN
+51 ATPVNSQDKDVANN
-65 RDIVNDSQNTP
+65 RGLANSAQNTP
-76 NAHATDNTSTNQAL
+76 NQSATTNQATNQAL
-90 TNHQNVDVANQ
+90 VNHNNGSIVNQ
-101 VGPAP
+101 ATPTSV
-106 IQPSASPA
+106 QSSTPSA
-114 QNNNNSN
+114 QNNNHTDGNTTATETVSN
-121 ANSTATEPAAN
+121 AN
-132 TNNNLASNNNTLN
+132 NNDAVSNNTTLN
-145 VPNNTDNNDSAR
+145 VPNKTNENGSGG

-181 EEASNRPKK
+181 EPASNRPKK
-190 RSRRAAPTDPN
+190 RSRRAAPADPN

-207 TATPADP
+207 AAAA
-214 TAGNG
+214 AGNG
-219 SAPVAI
+219 GVPVAI

-239 IGQNAPNEVLSFDD
+239 AGQNAPNEVLSFDD
-253 NNIRPSTN
+253 NGIRPSTN
-261 RSVPTVTV
+261 RSVPSVTV
-269 VDNLPGYTLINGG
+269 VDNLPGFTLINGG

-298 SGDAKNYQAQGNV
+298 SGDNKNYQAQGNV
-311 IALGRIRG
+311 IALGRING
-319 NDTNDHGD
+319 TDTNDHGD

-346 FNTMTTKNYQAQGN
+346 FNTMTTKNGQGATN
-360 VIALGR
+360 V
-366 IRGNDTNDHGDFN
+366 
-379 GIEKTL
+379 
-385 TVNPNSE
+385 
-392 LIFEFNTMTT
+392 
-402 KNYQGMTNLIIKN
+402 IIKN
-415 ADNDTV
+415 ADTNDT
-421 IGEKVVAYGPIWR
+421 IAEKTVEGGPTLR
-434 LLKVPEN
+434 LFKVPDN
-441 VSHLKIQFVPKN
+441 VRNLKIQFVSKN

-464 LRDGYKYYDFVDSI
+464 LKDGYKYYSFVDSI

-507 SLKNNGNFG
+507 SLKNNGNSG
-516 ASFNTDDFVYKIQ
+516 ASLDTDEFVYKIQ

-542 KDFPSGNSGVDINDM
+542 KDFPSNNSGVDVNDM
-557 NVTYDAANRII
+557 NVTYDAANRVI
-568 TIKSTGGGTG
+568 TIKSTGGGTT

-608 FNDTLTYKTYSQD
+608 FNDTLTYKTYTQD
-621 FINSPAESHTVSTN
+621 FINSAAESHTVSTN

-671 LKRRAQTIL
+671 LKKRAQTIL
-680 DENRNNV
+680 AENRNNV

-697 IDSLAN
+697 IDTLTN

-710 RSVDAENAVNRKVDD
+710 RSVDAENAVNQKADQ

-750 HKNEIIGNIGDQTTD
+750 HKGNIIGDIGDQTTD

-787 VKPNAKQ
+787 VKPNAKK
-794 AIRDKAA
+794 AIRDKAT
-801 KQREIINHTPDATQD
+801 KQREIINATPDATED
-816 EIQDALNQLTT
+816 EIQDAINQLAT

-858 VAPQVTHKQA
+858 VVPQVTHKKA

-910 EQINQATTNDDV
+910 EQINQATTNADV
-922 DTAKGDGLNAINPI
+922 DNAKGDGLNAINPI

-968 QEERQAAIE
+968 QEERQAAID
-977 KVNAAVAVAN
+977 KVNAAVTAAN

-1009 IQAIEPA
+1009 IQAITPA
-1016 TKVKTDAKNAIDQ
+1016 TKVKTDAKNAIDK
-1029 SAETQHNAIFNN
+1029 SAETQHNTIFNN

-1073 QEVAQAKDQGTQN
+1073 QEVAQAKDQGMQN

-1093 TQVKTDARNAV
+1093 TQVKTDARNTV

-1129 INRVNTLKNRA
+1129 IDRVNALKNRA
-1140 LNDIGVT
+1140 LTDIGVT

-1174 QTATGVLTDLATA
+1174 QTATGVLNDLATA

-1195 TNATTEEKQVA
+1195 TNATTEEKQMA

-1222 QADTNAEV
+1222 QADTNTEV
-1230 DQAQQLGTKAINAIQ
+1230 DQAQQLGAQAINAIQ

-1255 AQTNQHYSAKLV
+1255 AQINQHYNAKLA

-1294 IESIKQA
+1294 IESVKQA
-1301 NTNAE
+1301 NTNNE
-1306 VDQAATVAEN
+1306 VDQAATTAEN

-1372 NQINQNQTNDQVDA
+1372 NQINQNQTNDQVDT
-1386 TTNQAINA
+1386 TTNQALNA

-1433 KEVAL
+1433 KEVAS

-1478 TKIKPAAREK
+1478 TKVKPAAREK
-1488 INQKANELRAQINQD
+1488 INQKANELRAKINQD
-1503 KEATAEERQAAL
+1503 KEATAEERQVAL
-1515 DKINDLVAKAMTNI
+1515 DKINEFVNQAMTDI
-1529 TNDRTN
+1529 TNNRTN
-1535 QQVNDSTNQALDDI
+1535 QQVDDTTSQALDSI
-1549 ALVTPDHIVRA
+1549 ALVAPEHIVRA

-1566 KQQYEAKKHEIEQA
+1566 KQQYEAKKQEIEQA

-1600 RALQNINQAIANNDV
+1600 LALQNINQAVTNNDV
-1615 KRVES
+1615 KRVET
-1620 NGIATLKGVEPHIV
+1620 NGIATLKGVQPHIV
-1634 VKPEAQ
+1634 IKPEAQ
-1640 EAIKASADNQVESIK
+1640 QAIKASAENQVESIK
-1655 DTPHATTDE
+1655 DTPHATVDE
-1664 LDEANQQINDTLKQ
+1664 LDEANQLISDTLKQ
-1678 GQQDIDN
+1678 AQQEIEN
-1685 TTQDAAVNDV
+1685 TNQDAAVTDV

-1714 AALDNIDESNNNQ
+1714 AALDSIEENNKNQ

-1742 NVAIAALNKIVNAI
+1742 DVAIDTLNKIVNTI

-1765 NAEVDQT
+1765 NAEVDRT
-1772 EADGNNN
+1772 ETDGNDN

-1788 VKPAARQSVSAKAE
+1788 VKPAARQSVGVKAE

-1839 ADKTAQVNQNSIDA
+1839 ADKTAQVNQDSINA

-1889 EATDEEQNAAIV
+1889 EATDEEQNIAIA

-1912 QIAGAVTNADVAYLL
+1912 QIASAVTNADVAYLL
-1927 HDGKNE
+1927 HDEKNE

-1938 PVINKKATA
+1938 PVINRKASA

-1961 IEANVQATVE
+1961 IEANFQATVE

-1999 VDKTATLNL
+1999 VDKTASLNL

-2027 INDDLARVTH
+2027 INDDLARVTA

-2132 DQYVADGNRMV
+2132 DQYVADGNRMI

-2153 KDTQLIIDEILA
+2153 QHTQFIVDEILA
-2165 IKLPAEVIKA
+2165 IKLPAEAMKV
-2175 SPKVG
+2175 SPKVI

-2192 EDKQEVRKVVKELPN
+2192 EETHESRKVEKELPN
-2207 TGSEEMDLPL
+2207 TGSEGMDLPL
-2217 KELALITGAA
+2217 KEFALITGAA

-2232 RSKKEKES
+2232 RTKNEKES

>member
-42 HNVQGGSNQ
+42 NNVQSDTNQ
-51 ALPGNSQNTNADTN
+51 ATPVNSQDTN
-65 RDIVNDSQNTP
+65 VANNRGLANSAQNTP
-76 NAHATDNTSTNQAL
+76 NQSATTNQSTNQAL
-90 TNHQNVDVANQ
+90 VNHNNGSIANQ
-101 VGPAP
+101 ATPTSV
-106 IQPSASPA
+106 QSSTPSA
-114 QNNNNSN
+114 QNNNHTDGNTTATETVSN
-121 ANSTATEPAAN
+121 ANN
-132 TNNNLASNNNTLN
+132 KDVVSNNTTLN
-145 VPNNTDNNDSAR
+145 VPNKTNENGSGG

-181 EEASNRPKK
+181 EQASNRPKK
-190 RSRRAAPTDPN
+190 RSRRAAPADPN

-207 TATPADP
+207 AAAA
-214 TAGNG
+214 AGNG
-219 SAPVAI
+219 GAPVAI

-239 IGQNAPNEVLSFDD
+239 AGQNAPNEVLSFDD
-253 NNIRPSTN
+253 NGIRPSTN
-261 RSVPTVTV
+261 RSVPSVTV
-269 VDNLPGYTLINGG
+269 VDNLPGFTLINGG

-311 IALGRIRG
+311 IALGRIKG

-327 FNGIEKTLTVNPN
+327 FNGIEK
-340 SELIFE
+340 S
-346 FNTMTTKNYQAQGN
+346 
-360 VIALGR
+360 
-366 IRGNDTNDHGDFN
+366 
-379 GIEKTL
+379 L

-402 KNYQGMTNLIIKN
+402 KNYQGVTNLIIKN

-421 IGEKVVAYGPIWR
+421 IAEKSVAYGPIWR
-434 LLKVPEN
+434 LFKVPEN

-516 ASFNTDDFVYKIQ
+516 ASFNTDDFVYKVQ

-542 KDFPSGNSGVDINDM
+542 KDFPSSNSGVDMNDF
-557 NVTYDAANRII
+557 NVTYDAANRVI
-568 TIKSTGGGTG
+568 TIKSTGGGSG

-608 FNDTLTYKTYSQD
+608 FNDTLTYKTYTQD

-687 PLNKRVSQAD
+687 QLNKRVSQAD
-697 IDSLAN
+697 IDSLTN

-710 RSVDAENAVNRKVDD
+710 RSVDAENAVNKKVDQ

-787 VKPNAKQ
+787 VKPNAKK
-794 AIRDKAA
+794 AIRDKAT
-801 KQREIINHTPDATQD
+801 KQREIINATPDATED
-816 EIQDALNQLTT
+816 EIQDALNQLAT

-843 DVETAKNNGINTIGA
+843 DVEIAKNNGINTIGA
-858 VAPQVTHKQA
+858 VVPQVTHKQA

-910 EQINQATTNDDV
+910 EQINQATTNADV
-922 DTAKGDGLNAINPI
+922 DNAKGDGLNAINPI

-968 QEERQAAIE
+968 QEERQAAID
-977 KVNAAVAVAN
+977 KVNAAVTAAN

-1009 IQAIEPA
+1009 IQAITPA
-1016 TKVKTDAKNAIDQ
+1016 TKVKTDAKNAIDK
-1029 SAETQHNAIFNN
+1029 SAETQHNTIFNN

-1104 NEKAREAIT
+1104 NDKAREAIT

-1140 LNDIGVT
+1140 LTDIGVT

-1174 QTATGVLTDLATA
+1174 QTATGVLNDLATA

-1211 QDLATAINNIN
+1211 QELATAINNIN

-1255 AQTNQHYSAKLV
+1255 AQINQHYNAKLA

-1274 ATDDEKN
+1274 ATNDEKN

-1362 QINQLKDQAF
+1362 QINQLKDQAI
-1372 NQINQNQTNDQVDA
+1372 NQINQNQTNDQVDT
-1386 TTNQAINA
+1386 TTNQAVNA

-1433 KEVAL
+1433 KEVAS

-1478 TKIKPAAREK
+1478 TKVKPAAREK
-1488 INQKANELRAQINQD
+1488 INQKANELRAKINQD
-1503 KEATAEERQAAL
+1503 KEATAEERQVAL
-1515 DKINDLVAKAMTNI
+1515 DKINEFVNQAMTDI
-1529 TNDRTN
+1529 TNNRTN
-1535 QQVNDSTNQALDDI
+1535 QQVDDTTSQALDSI
-1549 ALVTPDHIVRA
+1549 ALVAPEHIVRA

-1566 KQQYEAKKHEIEQA
+1566 KQQYEAKKQEIEQA

-1600 RALQNINQAIANNDV
+1600 LALQNINQAVTNNDV
-1615 KRVES
+1615 KRVET
-1620 NGIATLKGVEPHIV
+1620 NGIATLKGVQPHIV
-1634 VKPEAQ
+1634 IKPEAQ
-1640 EAIKASADNQVESIK
+1640 QAIKATAENQVESIK
-1655 DTPHATTDE
+1655 DTPHATVDE
-1664 LDEANQQINDTLKQ
+1664 LDEANQLISDTLKQ
-1678 GQQDIDN
+1678 AQQEIEN
-1685 TTQDAAVNDV
+1685 TNQDAAVTDV
-1695 RNQTIKAIEQIKP
+1695 RNQTIKAIEQINP

-1714 AALDNIDESNNNQ
+1714 AALDSIEENNKNQ

-1742 NVAIAALNKIVNAI
+1742 DVAIDTLNKIVNTI

-1765 NAEVDQT
+1765 NAEVDRT
-1772 EADGNNN
+1772 ETDGNDN

-1788 VKPAARQSVSAKAE
+1788 VKPAARQSVGVKAE

-1839 ADKTAQVNQNSIDA
+1839 ADKTAQVNQDSIDA

-1889 EATDEEQNAAIV
+1889 EATDEEQNIAIA

-1912 QIAGAVTNADVAYLL
+1912 QIASAVTNADVAYLL
-1927 HDGKNE
+1927 HDEKNE

-1938 PVINKKATA
+1938 PVINRKASA

-1961 IEANVQATVE
+1961 IEANIQATVE

-1999 VDKTATLNL
+1999 VDKTASLNL

-2027 INDDLARVTH
+2027 INDDLARVTA
-2037 LVQNYRKVSDRNKA
+2037 LVQNYRKVSNRNKA

-2080 LKRFNVALGDIEAV
+2080 LKRFNVALSDIEAV

-2118 IATPEQLAKVKALI
+2118 IATPEQLAKVKVLI
-2132 DQYVADGNRMV
+2132 DQYVADGNRMI

-2153 KDTQLIIDEILA
+2153 QHTQFIVDEILA
-2165 IKLPAEVIKA
+2165 IKLPAEATKV
-2175 SPKVG
+2175 SPKEI

-2192 EDKQEVRKVVKELPN
+2192 EETHESRKVEKELPN
-2207 TGSEEMDLPL
+2207 TGSEGMDLPL
-2217 KELALITGAA
+2217 KEFALITGAA

-2232 RSKKEKES
+2232 RTKNEKES

>member
-42 HNVQGGSNQ
+42 NNVQSDTNQ
-51 ALPGNSQNTNADTN
+51 ATPVNSQDTN
-65 RDIVNDSQNTP
+65 VANNRGLANSAQNTP
-76 NAHATDNTSTNQAL
+76 NQSATTNQSTNQAL
-90 TNHQNVDVANQ
+90 VNHNNGSIANQ
-101 VGPAP
+101 ATPTSV
-106 IQPSASPA
+106 QSSTPSA
-114 QNNNNSN
+114 QNNNHTDGNTTATETVSN
-121 ANSTATEPAAN
+121 ANN
-132 TNNNLASNNNTLN
+132 KDVVSNNTTLN
-145 VPNNTDNNDSAR
+145 VPNKTNENGSGG

-181 EEASNRPKK
+181 EQASNRSKK
-190 RSRRAAPTDPN
+190 RSRRAAPADPN

-207 TATPADP
+207 AAAA
-214 TAGNG
+214 AGNG
-219 SAPVAI
+219 GAPVAI

-239 IGQNAPNEVLSFDD
+239 AGQNAPNEVLSFDD
-253 NNIRPSTN
+253 NGIRPSTN
-261 RSVPTVTV
+261 RSVPSVTV
-269 VDNLPGYTLINGG
+269 VDNLPGFTLINGG

-311 IALGRIRG
+311 IALGRIKG

-327 FNGIEKTLTVNPN
+327 FNGIEK
-340 SELIFE
+340 S
-346 FNTMTTKNYQAQGN
+346 
-360 VIALGR
+360 
-366 IRGNDTNDHGDFN
+366 
-379 GIEKTL
+379 L

-402 KNYQGMTNLIIKN
+402 KNYQGVTNLIIKN

-421 IGEKVVAYGPIWR
+421 IAEKSVAYGPIWR
-434 LLKVPEN
+434 LFKVPEN

-516 ASFNTDDFVYKIQ
+516 ASFNTDDFVYKVQ

-542 KDFPSGNSGVDINDM
+542 KDFPSSNSGVDMNDF
-557 NVTYDAANRII
+557 NVTYDAANRVI
-568 TIKSTGGGTG
+568 TIKSTGGGSG

-608 FNDTLTYKTYSQD
+608 FNDTLTYKTYTQD

-697 IDSLAN
+697 IDSLTN

-710 RSVDAENAVNRKVDD
+710 RSVDAENAVNKKVDQ

-787 VKPNAKQ
+787 VKPNAKK
-794 AIRDKAA
+794 AIRDKAT
-801 KQREIINHTPDATQD
+801 KQREIINATPDATED
-816 EIQDALNQLTT
+816 EIQDALNQLAT

-843 DVETAKNNGINTIGA
+843 DVEIAKNNGINTIGA
-858 VAPQVTHKQA
+858 VVPQVTHKQA

-910 EQINQATTNDDV
+910 EQINQATTNADV
-922 DTAKGDGLNAINPI
+922 DNAKGDGLNAINPI

-968 QEERQAAIE
+968 QEERQAAID
-977 KVNAAVAVAN
+977 KVNAAVTAAN

-1009 IQAIEPA
+1009 IQAITPA
-1016 TKVKTDAKNAIDQ
+1016 TKVKTDAKNAIDK
-1029 SAETQHNAIFNN
+1029 SAETQHNTIFNN

-1104 NEKAREAIT
+1104 NDKAREAIT

-1140 LNDIGVT
+1140 LTDIGVT

-1174 QTATGVLTDLATA
+1174 QTATGVLNDLATA

-1211 QDLATAINNIN
+1211 QELATAINNIN

-1255 AQTNQHYSAKLV
+1255 AQINQHYNAKLA

-1274 ATDDEKN
+1274 ATNDEKN

-1362 QINQLKDQAF
+1362 QINQLKDQAI
-1372 NQINQNQTNDQVDA
+1372 NQINQNQTNDQVDT
-1386 TTNQAINA
+1386 TTNQAVNA

-1433 KEVAL
+1433 KEVAS

-1478 TKIKPAAREK
+1478 TKVKPAAREK
-1488 INQKANELRAQINQD
+1488 INQKANELRAKINQD
-1503 KEATAEERQAAL
+1503 KEATAEERQVAL
-1515 DKINDLVAKAMTNI
+1515 DKINEFVNQAMTDI
-1529 TNDRTN
+1529 TNNRTN
-1535 QQVNDSTNQALDDI
+1535 QQVDDTTSQALDSI
-1549 ALVTPDHIVRA
+1549 ALVAPEHIVRA

-1566 KQQYEAKKHEIEQA
+1566 KQQYEAKKQEIEQA

-1600 RALQNINQAIANNDV
+1600 LALQNINQAVTNNDV
-1615 KRVES
+1615 KRVET
-1620 NGIATLKGVEPHIV
+1620 NGIATLKGVQPHIV
-1634 VKPEAQ
+1634 IKPEAQ
-1640 EAIKASADNQVESIK
+1640 QAIKATAENQVESIK
-1655 DTPHATTDE
+1655 DTPHATVDE
-1664 LDEANQQINDTLKQ
+1664 LDEANQLISDTLKQ
-1678 GQQDIDN
+1678 AQQEIEN
-1685 TTQDAAVNDV
+1685 TNQDAAVTDV

-1714 AALDNIDESNNNQ
+1714 AALDSIEENNKNQ

-1742 NVAIAALNKIVNAI
+1742 DVAIDTLNKIVNTI

-1765 NAEVDQT
+1765 NAEVDRT
-1772 EADGNNN
+1772 ETDGNDN

-1788 VKPAARQSVSAKAE
+1788 VKPAARQSVGVKAE

-1839 ADKTAQVNQNSIDA
+1839 ADKTAQVNQDSIDA

-1889 EATDEEQNAAIV
+1889 EATDEEQNIAIA

-1912 QIAGAVTNADVAYLL
+1912 QIASAVTNADVAYLL
-1927 HDGKNE
+1927 HDEKNE

-1938 PVINKKATA
+1938 PVINRKASA

-1961 IEANVQATVE
+1961 IEANIQATVE

-1999 VDKTATLNL
+1999 VDKTASLNL

-2027 INDDLARVTH
+2027 INDDLARVTA
-2037 LVQNYRKVSDRNKA
+2037 LVQNYRKVSNRNKA

-2080 LKRFNVALGDIEAV
+2080 LKRFNVALSDIEAV

-2118 IATPEQLAKVKALI
+2118 IATPEQLAKVKVLI
-2132 DQYVADGNRMV
+2132 DQYVADGNRMI

-2153 KDTQLIIDEILA
+2153 QHTQFIVDEILA
-2165 IKLPAEVIKA
+2165 IKLPAEATKV
-2175 SPKVG
+2175 SPKEI

-2192 EDKQEVRKVVKELPN
+2192 EETHESRKVEKELPN
-2207 TGSEEMDLPL
+2207 TGSEGMDLPL
-2217 KELALITGAA
+2217 KEFALITGAA

-2232 RSKKEKES
+2232 RTKNEKES

>member
-1 MNLLK
+1 MVNH
-6 KNKYS
+6 NNGS
-11 IRKYKVGIF
+11 I
-20 STLIGTVLLLSNPNG
+20 
-35 AQALTTD
+35 A
-42 HNVQGGSNQ
+42 NQ
-51 ALPGNSQNTNADTN
+51 A
-65 RDIVNDSQNTP
+65 TP
-76 NAHATDNTSTNQAL
+76 TSVQSST
-90 TNHQNVDVANQ
+90 
-101 VGPAP
+101 
-106 IQPSASPA
+106 PSA
-114 QNNNNSN
+114 QNNNHTDGNTTATETVSN
-121 ANSTATEPAAN
+121 ANNKDVVLNN
-132 TNNNLASNNNTLN
+132 TTLN
-145 VPNNTDNNDSAR
+145 VPNKTNENGSGG

-181 EEASNRPKK
+181 EQASNRPKK
-190 RSRRAAPTDPN
+190 RSRRAAPADPN

-207 TATPADP
+207 AAAA
-214 TAGNG
+214 AGNG
-219 SAPVAI
+219 GAPVAI

-239 IGQNAPNEVLSFDD
+239 AGQNAPNEVLSFDD
-253 NNIRPSTN
+253 NGIRPSTN
-261 RSVPTVTV
+261 RSVPSVTV
-269 VDNLPGYTLINGG
+269 VDNLPGFTLINGG

-311 IALGRIRG
+311 IALGRIKG

-327 FNGIEKTLTVNPN
+327 FNGIEK
-340 SELIFE
+340 S
-346 FNTMTTKNYQAQGN
+346 
-360 VIALGR
+360 
-366 IRGNDTNDHGDFN
+366 
-379 GIEKTL
+379 L

-402 KNYQGMTNLIIKN
+402 KNYQGVTNLIIKN

-421 IGEKVVAYGPIWR
+421 IAEKSVAYGPIWR
-434 LLKVPEN
+434 LFKVPEN

-516 ASFNTDDFVYKIQ
+516 ASFNTDDFVYKVQ

-542 KDFPSGNSGVDINDM
+542 KDFPSSNSGVDMNDF
-557 NVTYDAANRII
+557 NVTYDAANRVI
-568 TIKSTGGGTG
+568 TIKSTGGGSG

-608 FNDTLTYKTYSQD
+608 FNDTLTYKTYTQD

-697 IDSLAN
+697 IDSLTN

-710 RSVDAENAVNRKVDD
+710 RSVDAENAVNKKVDQ

-787 VKPNAKQ
+787 VKPNAKK
-794 AIRDKAA
+794 AIRDKAT
-801 KQREIINHTPDATQD
+801 KQREIINATPDATED
-816 EIQDALNQLTT
+816 EIQDALNQLAT

-843 DVETAKNNGINTIGA
+843 DVEIAKNNGINTIGA
-858 VAPQVTHKQA
+858 VVPQVTHKQA

-910 EQINQATTNDDV
+910 EQINQATTNADV
-922 DTAKGDGLNAINPI
+922 DNAKGDGLNAINPI

-968 QEERQAAIE
+968 QEERQAAID
-977 KVNAAVAVAN
+977 KVNAAVTAAN

-1009 IQAIEPA
+1009 IQAITPA
-1016 TKVKTDAKNAIDQ
+1016 TKVKTDAKNAIDK
-1029 SAETQHNAIFNN
+1029 SAETQHNTIFNN

-1104 NEKAREAIT
+1104 NDKAREAIT

-1140 LNDIGVT
+1140 LTDIGVT

-1174 QTATGVLTDLATA
+1174 QTATGVLNDLATA

-1211 QDLATAINNIN
+1211 QELATAINNIN

-1255 AQTNQHYSAKLV
+1255 AQINQHYNAKLA

-1274 ATDDEKN
+1274 ATNDEKN

-1362 QINQLKDQAF
+1362 QINQLKDQAI
-1372 NQINQNQTNDQVDA
+1372 NQINQNQTNDQVDT
-1386 TTNQAINA
+1386 TTNQAVNA

-1401 VVIKPKAIADI
+1401 VVIKPTAIADI

-1433 KEVAL
+1433 KEVAS

-1478 TKIKPAAREK
+1478 TKVKPAAREK
-1488 INQKANELRAQINQD
+1488 INQKANELRAKINQD
-1503 KEATAEERQAAL
+1503 KEATAEERQVAL
-1515 DKINDLVAKAMTNI
+1515 DKINEFVNQAMTDI
-1529 TNDRTN
+1529 TNNRTN
-1535 QQVNDSTNQALDDI
+1535 QQVDDTTSQALDSI
-1549 ALVTPDHIVRA
+1549 ALVAPEHIVRA

-1566 KQQYEAKKHEIEQA
+1566 KQQYEAKKQEIEQA

-1600 RALQNINQAIANNDV
+1600 LALQNINQAVTNNDV
-1615 KRVES
+1615 KRVET
-1620 NGIATLKGVEPHIV
+1620 NGIATLKGVQPHIV
-1634 VKPEAQ
+1634 IKPEAQ
-1640 EAIKASADNQVESIK
+1640 QAIKATAENQVESIK
-1655 DTPHATTDE
+1655 DTPHATVDE
-1664 LDEANQQINDTLKQ
+1664 LDEANQLISDTLKQ
-1678 GQQDIDN
+1678 AQQEIEN
-1685 TTQDAAVNDV
+1685 TNQDAAVTDV

-1714 AALDNIDESNNNQ
+1714 AALDSIEENNKNQ

-1742 NVAIAALNKIVNAI
+1742 DVAIDTLNKIVNTI

-1765 NAEVDQT
+1765 NAEVDRT
-1772 EADGNNN
+1772 ETDGNDN

-1788 VKPAARQSVSAKAE
+1788 VKPAARQSVGVKAE

-1839 ADKTAQVNQNSIDA
+1839 ADKTAQVNQDSIDA

-1889 EATDEEQNAAIV
+1889 EATDEEQNIAIA

-1912 QIAGAVTNADVAYLL
+1912 QIASAVTNADVAYLL
-1927 HDGKNE
+1927 HDEKNE

-1938 PVINKKATA
+1938 PVINRKASA

-1961 IEANVQATVE
+1961 IEANIQATVE

-1999 VDKTATLNL
+1999 VDKTASLNL

-2027 INDDLARVTH
+2027 INDDLARVTA
-2037 LVQNYRKVSDRNKA
+2037 LVQNYRKVSNRNKA

-2080 LKRFNVALGDIEAV
+2080 LKRFNVALSDIEAV

-2118 IATPEQLAKVKALI
+2118 IATPEQLAKVKVLI
-2132 DQYVADGNRMV
+2132 DQYVADGNRMI

-2153 KDTQLIIDEILA
+2153 QHTQFIVDEILA
-2165 IKLPAEVIKA
+2165 IKLPAEATKV
-2175 SPKVG
+2175 SPKEI

-2192 EDKQEVRKVVKELPN
+2192 EETHESRKVEKELPN
-2207 TGSEEMDLPL
+2207 TGSEGMDLPL
-2217 KELALITGAA
+2217 KEFALITGAA

-2232 RSKKEKES
+2232 RTKNEKES

>member
-51 ALPGNSQNTNADTN
+51 ALPGNSPNTNADTN
-65 RDIVNDSQNTP
+65 RDIVNGSQNTP

-90 TNHQNVDVANQ
+90 TNHQNVGVANQ
-101 VGPAP
+101 VAPAP
-106 IQPSASPA
+106 IQPSTSSAS
-114 QNNNNSN
+114 NNNHSD

-190 RSRRAAPTDPN
+190 RSRRAAPADPN
-201 ATPADP
+201 
-207 TATPADP
+207 ATPADP

-219 SAPVAI
+219 SASVAI
-225 TAPYTPTTDPNANN
+225 TAPFTPTTDPNANN
-239 IGQNAPNEVLSFDD
+239 IGQNAPNEVLTFDD

-311 IALGRIRG
+311 IALGRIKG
-319 NDTNDHGD
+319 NDTNDHG
-327 FNGIEKTLTVNPN
+327 G
-340 SELIFE
+340 
-346 FNTMTTKNYQAQGN
+346 
-360 VIALGR
+360 
-366 IRGNDTNDHGDFN
+366 FN

-608 FNDTLTYKTYSQD
+608 FNDILTYKTYTQD

-656 QQADYTFASLDIFND
+656 QQADYTFASLDIFNE

-697 IDSLAN
+697 IDSLVN

-801 KQREIINHTPDATQD
+801 KQREIINNTPDATQD

-977 KVNAAVAVAN
+977 KVNAAVAAAN

-1104 NEKAREAIT
+1104 NDKAREAIT

-1195 TNATTEEKQVA
+1195 TNATDEEKQVA

-1245 PNIVKKPAAL
+1245 PNIVKKPTAL
-1255 AQTNQHYSAKLV
+1255 AQINQHYNAKLA

-1394 IDNVEAE
+1394 IDNVEAK

-1438 QALAKEKEKALA
+1438 LALAKEKEKALA

-1478 TKIKPAAREK
+1478 TKVKPAAREK

-1560 AARDAV
+1560 TARDAV

-1600 RALQNINQAIANNDV
+1600 RALQNIDQAIANNDV

-1912 QIAGAVTNADVAYLL
+1912 QIASAVTNADVAYLL

-1947 REQLTTLFNDKKQA
+1947 REQLTTLFNDKKLA

-1999 VDKTATLNL
+1999 VDKTASLNL

-2132 DQYVADGNRMV
+2132 DQYVADGIRMI

-2153 KDTQLIIDEILA
+2153 QHTQFIVDEILA
-2165 IKLPAEVIKA
+2165 IKLPAEATKVL
-2175 SPKVG
+2175 PKVG
-2180 QPAPKV
+2180 QPAPKL
-2186 CTPIKK
+2186 CTSIKK
-2192 EDKQEVRKVVKELPN
+2192 VDKQEVRKVVKELPN

-2232 RSKKEKES
+2232 RNKNEKES

>member
-225 TAPYTPTTDPNANN
+225 TAPYTPTTDLNANN

-298 SGDAKNYQAQGNV
+298 SGDA
-311 IALGRIRG
+311 
-319 NDTNDHGD
+319 
-327 FNGIEKTLTVNPN
+327 
-340 SELIFE
+340 
-346 FNTMTTKNYQAQGN
+346 KNYQAQGN

-1147 STTAM
+1147 STAM

-1586 EKQVALNQLANNEK
+1586 EKQVALNQL
-1600 RALQNINQAIANNDV
+1600 ANNDV

-2080 LKRFNVALGDIEAV
+2080 LKRFNVTLGDIEAV

-2109 QQTYAKFKA
+2109 QQTYAKFKE

>member
-42 HNVQGGSNQ
+42 NNVQSDTNQ
-51 ALPGNSQNTNADTN
+51 ATPVNSQDTN
-65 RDIVNDSQNTP
+65 VANNRGLANSAQNTP
-76 NAHATDNTSTNQAL
+76 NQSATTNQSTNQAL
-90 TNHQNVDVANQ
+90 VNHNNGSIANQ
-101 VGPAP
+101 ATPTSV
-106 IQPSASPA
+106 QSSTPSA
-114 QNNNNSN
+114 QNNNHTDGNTTATETVSN
-121 ANSTATEPAAN
+121 ANN
-132 TNNNLASNNNTLN
+132 KDVVSNNTTLN
-145 VPNNTDNNDSAR
+145 VPNKTNENGSGG

-181 EEASNRPKK
+181 EQASNRPKK
-190 RSRRAAPTDPN
+190 RSRRAAPADPI

-207 TATPADP
+207 AAAA
-214 TAGNG
+214 AGNG
-219 SAPVAI
+219 GAPVAI

-239 IGQNAPNEVLSFDD
+239 AGQNAPNEVLSFDD
-253 NNIRPSTN
+253 NGIRPSTN
-261 RSVPTVTV
+261 RSVPSVTV
-269 VDNLPGYTLINGG
+269 VDNLPGFTLINGG

-311 IALGRIRG
+311 IALGRIKG

-327 FNGIEKTLTVNPN
+327 FNGIEK
-340 SELIFE
+340 S
-346 FNTMTTKNYQAQGN
+346 
-360 VIALGR
+360 
-366 IRGNDTNDHGDFN
+366 
-379 GIEKTL
+379 L

-402 KNYQGMTNLIIKN
+402 KNYQGVTNLIIKN

-421 IGEKVVAYGPIWR
+421 IAEKSVAYGPIWR
-434 LLKVPEN
+434 LFKVPEN

-516 ASFNTDDFVYKIQ
+516 ASFNTDDFVYKVQ

-542 KDFPSGNSGVDINDM
+542 KDFPSSNSGVDMNDF
-557 NVTYDAANRII
+557 NVTYDAANRVI
-568 TIKSTGGGTG
+568 TIKSTGGGSG

-608 FNDTLTYKTYSQD
+608 FNDTLTYKTYTQD

-697 IDSLAN
+697 IDSLTN

-710 RSVDAENAVNRKVDD
+710 RSVDAENAVNKKVDQ

-787 VKPNAKQ
+787 VKPNAKK
-794 AIRDKAA
+794 AIRDKAT
-801 KQREIINHTPDATQD
+801 KQREIINATPDATED
-816 EIQDALNQLTT
+816 EIQDALNQLAT

-843 DVETAKNNGINTIGA
+843 DVEIAKNNGINTIGA
-858 VAPQVTHKQA
+858 VVPQVTHKQA

-910 EQINQATTNDDV
+910 EQINQATTNADV
-922 DTAKGDGLNAINPI
+922 DNAKGDGLNAINPI

-968 QEERQAAIE
+968 QEERQAAID
-977 KVNAAVAVAN
+977 KVNAAVTAAN

-1009 IQAIEPA
+1009 IQAITPA
-1016 TKVKTDAKNAIDQ
+1016 TKVKTDAKNAIDK
-1029 SAETQHNAIFNN
+1029 SAETQHNTIFNN

-1104 NEKAREAIT
+1104 NDKAREAIT

-1140 LNDIGVT
+1140 LTDIGVT

-1174 QTATGVLTDLATA
+1174 QTATGVLNDLATA

-1211 QDLATAINNIN
+1211 QELATAINNIN

-1255 AQTNQHYSAKLV
+1255 AQINQHYNAKLA

-1274 ATDDEKN
+1274 ATNDEKN

-1362 QINQLKDQAF
+1362 QINQLKDQAI
-1372 NQINQNQTNDQVDA
+1372 NQINQNQTNDQVDT
-1386 TTNQAINA
+1386 TTNQAVNA

-1433 KEVAL
+1433 KEVAS

-1478 TKIKPAAREK
+1478 TKVKPAAREK
-1488 INQKANELRAQINQD
+1488 INQKANELRAKINQD
-1503 KEATAEERQAAL
+1503 KEATAEERQVAL
-1515 DKINDLVAKAMTNI
+1515 DKINEFVNQAMTDI
-1529 TNDRTN
+1529 TNNRTN
-1535 QQVNDSTNQALDDI
+1535 QQVDDTTSQALDSI
-1549 ALVTPDHIVRA
+1549 ALVAPEHIVRA

-1566 KQQYEAKKHEIEQA
+1566 KQQYEAKKQEIEQA

-1600 RALQNINQAIANNDV
+1600 LALQNINQAVTNNDV
-1615 KRVES
+1615 KRVET
-1620 NGIATLKGVEPHIV
+1620 NGIATLKGVQPHIV
-1634 VKPEAQ
+1634 IKPEAQ
-1640 EAIKASADNQVESIK
+1640 QAIKATAENQVESIK
-1655 DTPHATTDE
+1655 DTPHATVDE
-1664 LDEANQQINDTLKQ
+1664 LDEANQLISDTLKQ
-1678 GQQDIDN
+1678 AQQEIEN
-1685 TTQDAAVNDV
+1685 TNQDAAVTDV

-1714 AALDNIDESNNNQ
+1714 AALDSIEENNKNQ

-1742 NVAIAALNKIVNAI
+1742 DVAIDTLNKIVNTI

-1765 NAEVDQT
+1765 NAEVDRT
-1772 EADGNNN
+1772 ETDGNDN

-1788 VKPAARQSVSAKAE
+1788 VKPAARQSVGVKAE

-1839 ADKTAQVNQNSIDA
+1839 ADKTAQVNQDSIDA

-1889 EATDEEQNAAIV
+1889 EATDEEQNIAIA

-1912 QIAGAVTNADVAYLL
+1912 QIASAVTNADVAYLL
-1927 HDGKNE
+1927 HDEKNE

-1938 PVINKKATA
+1938 PVINRKASA

-1961 IEANVQATVE
+1961 IEANIQATVE

-1999 VDKTATLNL
+1999 VDKTASLNL

-2027 INDDLARVTH
+2027 INDDLARVTA
-2037 LVQNYRKVSDRNKA
+2037 LVQNYRKVSNRNKA

-2080 LKRFNVALGDIEAV
+2080 LKRFNVALSDIEAV

-2118 IATPEQLAKVKALI
+2118 IATPEQLAKVKVLI
-2132 DQYVADGNRMV
+2132 DQYVADGNRMI

-2153 KDTQLIIDEILA
+2153 QHTQFIVDEILA
-2165 IKLPAEVIKA
+2165 IKLPAEATKV
-2175 SPKVG
+2175 SPKEI

-2192 EDKQEVRKVVKELPN
+2192 EETHESRKVEKELPN
-2207 TGSEEMDLPL
+2207 TGSEGMDLPL
-2217 KELALITGAA
+2217 KEFALITGAA

-2232 RSKKEKES
+2232 RTKNEKES

>member
-42 HNVQGGSNQ
+42 NNVQSDTNQ
-51 ALPGNSQNTNADTN
+51 ATPVNSQDTN
-65 RDIVNDSQNTP
+65 VANNRGLANSAQNTP
-76 NAHATDNTSTNQAL
+76 NQSATTNQSTNQAL
-90 TNHQNVDVANQ
+90 VNHNNGSIANQ
-101 VGPAP
+101 ATPTSV
-106 IQPSASPA
+106 QSSTPSA
-114 QNNNNSN
+114 QNNNHTDGNTTATETVSN
-121 ANSTATEPAAN
+121 ANN
-132 TNNNLASNNNTLN
+132 KDVVSNNTTLN
-145 VPNNTDNNDSAR
+145 VPNKTNENGSGG

-181 EEASNRPKK
+181 EQASNRPKK
-190 RSRRAAPTDPN
+190 RSRRAAPADPN

-207 TATPADP
+207 AAAA
-214 TAGNG
+214 AGNG
-219 SAPVAI
+219 GAPVAI

-239 IGQNAPNEVLSFDD
+239 AGQNAPNEVLSFDD
-253 NNIRPSTN
+253 NGIRPSTN
-261 RSVPTVTV
+261 RSVPSVTV
-269 VDNLPGYTLINGG
+269 VDNLPGFTLINGG

-311 IALGRIRG
+311 IALGRIKG

-327 FNGIEKTLTVNPN
+327 FNGIEK
-340 SELIFE
+340 S
-346 FNTMTTKNYQAQGN
+346 
-360 VIALGR
+360 
-366 IRGNDTNDHGDFN
+366 
-379 GIEKTL
+379 L

-402 KNYQGMTNLIIKN
+402 KNYQGVTNLIIKN

-421 IGEKVVAYGPIWR
+421 IAEKSVAYGPIWR
-434 LLKVPEN
+434 LFKVPEN

-516 ASFNTDDFVYKIQ
+516 ASFNTDDFVYKVQ

-542 KDFPSGNSGVDINDM
+542 KDFPSSNSGVDMNVF
-557 NVTYDAANRII
+557 NVTYDAANRVI
-568 TIKSTGGGTG
+568 TIKSTGGGSG

-608 FNDTLTYKTYSQD
+608 FNDTLTYKTYTQD

-697 IDSLAN
+697 IDSLTN

-710 RSVDAENAVNRKVDD
+710 RSVDAENAVNKKVDQ

-787 VKPNAKQ
+787 VKPNAKK
-794 AIRDKAA
+794 AIRDKAT
-801 KQREIINHTPDATQD
+801 KQREIINATPDATED
-816 EIQDALNQLTT
+816 EIQDALNQLAT

-843 DVETAKNNGINTIGA
+843 DVEIAKNNGINTIGA
-858 VAPQVTHKQA
+858 VVPQVTHKQA

-910 EQINQATTNDDV
+910 EQINQATTNADV
-922 DTAKGDGLNAINPI
+922 DNAKGDGLNAINPI

-968 QEERQAAIE
+968 QEERQAAID
-977 KVNAAVAVAN
+977 KVNAAVTAAN

-1009 IQAIEPA
+1009 IQAITPA
-1016 TKVKTDAKNAIDQ
+1016 TKVKTDAKNAIDK
-1029 SAETQHNAIFNN
+1029 SAETQHNTIFNN

-1104 NEKAREAIT
+1104 NDKAREAIT

-1140 LNDIGVT
+1140 LTDIGVT

-1174 QTATGVLTDLATA
+1174 QTATGVLNDLATA
-1187 KKQEINQN
+1187 KKQKINQN

-1211 QDLATAINNIN
+1211 QELATAINNIN

-1255 AQTNQHYSAKLV
+1255 AQINQHYNAKLA

-1274 ATDDEKN
+1274 ATNDEKN

-1362 QINQLKDQAF
+1362 QINQLKDQAI
-1372 NQINQNQTNDQVDA
+1372 NQINQNQTNDQVDT
-1386 TTNQAINA
+1386 TTNQAVNA

-1433 KEVAL
+1433 KEVAS

-1478 TKIKPAAREK
+1478 TKVKPAAREK
-1488 INQKANELRAQINQD
+1488 INQKANELRAKINQD
-1503 KEATAEERQAAL
+1503 KEATAEERQVAL
-1515 DKINDLVAKAMTNI
+1515 DKINEFVNQAMTDI
-1529 TNDRTN
+1529 TNNRTN
-1535 QQVNDSTNQALDDI
+1535 QQVDDTTSQALDSI
-1549 ALVTPDHIVRA
+1549 ALVAPEHIVRA

-1566 KQQYEAKKHEIEQA
+1566 KQQYEAKKQEIEQA

-1600 RALQNINQAIANNDV
+1600 LALQNINQAVTNNDV
-1615 KRVES
+1615 KRVET
-1620 NGIATLKGVEPHIV
+1620 NGIATLKGVQPHIV
-1634 VKPEAQ
+1634 IKPEAQ
-1640 EAIKASADNQVESIK
+1640 QAIKATAENQVESIK
-1655 DTPHATTDE
+1655 DTPHATVDE
-1664 LDEANQQINDTLKQ
+1664 LDEANQLISDTLKQ
-1678 GQQDIDN
+1678 AQQEIEN
-1685 TTQDAAVNDV
+1685 TNQDAAVTDV

-1714 AALDNIDESNNNQ
+1714 AALDSIEENNKNQ

-1742 NVAIAALNKIVNAI
+1742 DVAIDTLNKIVNTI

-1765 NAEVDQT
+1765 NAEVDRT
-1772 EADGNNN
+1772 ETDGNDN

-1788 VKPAARQSVSAKAE
+1788 VKPAARQSVGVKAE

-1839 ADKTAQVNQNSIDA
+1839 ADKTAQVNQDSIDA

-1889 EATDEEQNAAIV
+1889 EATDEEQNIAIA

-1912 QIAGAVTNADVAYLL
+1912 QIASAVTNADVAYLL
-1927 HDGKNE
+1927 HDEKNE

-1938 PVINKKATA
+1938 PVINRKASA

-1961 IEANVQATVE
+1961 IEANIQATVE

-1999 VDKTATLNL
+1999 VDKTASLNL

-2027 INDDLARVTH
+2027 INDDLARVTA
-2037 LVQNYRKVSDRNKA
+2037 LVQNYRKVSNRNKA

-2080 LKRFNVALGDIEAV
+2080 LKRFNVALSDIEAV

-2118 IATPEQLAKVKALI
+2118 IATPEQLAKVKVLI
-2132 DQYVADGNRMV
+2132 DQYVADGNRMI

-2153 KDTQLIIDEILA
+2153 QHTQFIVDEILA
-2165 IKLPAEVIKA
+2165 IKLPAEATKV
-2175 SPKVG
+2175 SPKEI

-2192 EDKQEVRKVVKELPN
+2192 EETHESRKVEKELPN
-2207 TGSEEMDLPL
+2207 TGSEGMDLPL
-2217 KELALITGAA
+2217 KEFALITGAA

-2232 RSKKEKES
+2232 RTKNEKES

>member
-42 HNVQGGSNQ
+42 NNVQSDTNQ
-51 ALPGNSQNTNADTN
+51 ATPVNSQDTN
-65 RDIVNDSQNTP
+65 VANNRGLANSAQNTP
-76 NAHATDNTSTNQAL
+76 NQSATTNQSTNQAL
-90 TNHQNVDVANQ
+90 VNHNNGSIANQ
-101 VGPAP
+101 ATPAP

-114 QNNNNSN
+114 QNNNHSD
-121 ANSTATEPAAN
+121 ANSTATETVSNA
-132 TNNNLASNNNTLN
+132 NNNDVVSNNTTLN
-145 VPNNTDNNDSAR
+145 VPNRTNENGSGG

-181 EEASNRPKK
+181 EQASNRPKK
-190 RSRRAAPTDPN
+190 RSRRAAPADPN

-207 TATPADP
+207 AAAA
-214 TAGNG
+214 AGNG
-219 SAPVAI
+219 GAPVAI

-239 IGQNAPNEVLSFDD
+239 AGQNAPNEVLSFDD
-253 NNIRPSTN
+253 NGIRPNTN
-261 RSVPTVTV
+261 RSVPSVTV
-269 VDNLPGYTLINGG
+269 VDNLPGFTLINGG

-311 IALGRIRG
+311 IALGRIKG

-327 FNGIEKTLTVNPN
+327 FNGIEK
-340 SELIFE
+340 S
-346 FNTMTTKNYQAQGN
+346 
-360 VIALGR
+360 
-366 IRGNDTNDHGDFN
+366 
-379 GIEKTL
+379 L

-402 KNYQGMTNLIIKN
+402 KNYQGVTNLIIKN

-421 IGEKVVAYGPIWR
+421 IAEKSVAYGPIWR
-434 LLKVPEN
+434 LFKVPDN

-516 ASFNTDDFVYKIQ
+516 ASFNTDDFVYKVQ

-542 KDFPSGNSGVDINDM
+542 KDFPSSNSGVDMNDF
-557 NVTYDAANRII
+557 NVTYDAANRVI
-568 TIKSTGGGTG
+568 TIKSTGGGSG

-608 FNDTLTYKTYSQD
+608 FNDTLTYKTYTQD

-656 QQADYTFASLDIFND
+656 QQADYTFASLDIFNG

-697 IDSLAN
+697 IDSLTN

-710 RSVDAENAVNRKVDD
+710 RSVDAENAVNKKVDQ

-750 HKNEIIGNIGDQTTD
+750 HKNEIIGDIGDQTTD
-765 DGVTRIKDQGI
+765 AGVTRIKDQGI

-787 VKPNAKQ
+787 VKPNAKK
-794 AIRDKAA
+794 AIRDKAT
-801 KQREIINHTPDATQD
+801 KQREIINATPDATED
-816 EIQDALNQLTT
+816 EIQDAINQLAT

-858 VAPQVTHKQA
+858 VVPQVTHKKA

-894 KNAALN
+894 KDAALN

-910 EQINQATTNDDV
+910 EQINQATTNADV
-922 DTAKGDGLNAINPI
+922 DNAKGDGLNAINPI

-968 QEERQAAIE
+968 QEERQAAID
-977 KVNAAVAVAN
+977 KVNAAVTAAN

-996 ADVEQVKTNAIQG
+996 ANVEQVKTNAIQG
-1009 IQAIEPA
+1009 IQAITPA
-1016 TKVKTDAKNAIDQ
+1016 TKVKTDAKNAIDK
-1029 SAETQHNAIFNN
+1029 SAETQHNTIFN

-1104 NEKAREAIT
+1104 NDKAREAIT

-1140 LNDIGVT
+1140 LTDIGVT

-1174 QTATGVLTDLATA
+1174 QTATGVLNDLATA

-1211 QDLATAINNIN
+1211 QELATAINNIN
-1222 QADTNAEV
+1222 QAD
-1230 DQAQQLGTKAINAIQ
+1230 
-1245 PNIVKKPAAL
+1245 
-1255 AQTNQHYSAKLV
+1255 
-1267 EINATPD
+1267 
-1274 ATDDEKN
+1274 
-1281 AAINTLNQDRQQA
+1281 
-1294 IESIKQA
+1294 
-1301 NTNAE
+1301 TNAE

-1386 TTNQAINA
+1386 TTNQAVNA

-1433 KEVAL
+1433 KEVAS
-1438 QALAKEKEKALA
+1438 QALTKEKEKALA

-1478 TKIKPAAREK
+1478 TKVKPAAREK
-1488 INQKANELRAQINQD
+1488 INQKANELRAKINQD
-1503 KEATAEERQAAL
+1503 KEATAEERQVAL
-1515 DKINDLVAKAMTNI
+1515 DKINEFVNQAMTDI
-1529 TNDRTN
+1529 TNNRTN
-1535 QQVNDSTNQALDDI
+1535 QQVDDTTSQALDSI
-1549 ALVTPDHIVRA
+1549 ALVTPEHIVRA
-1560 AARDAV
+1560 GARDAV
-1566 KQQYEAKKHEIEQA
+1566 KQQYEAKKQEIEQA

-1600 RALQNINQAIANNDV
+1600 LALQNINQAVTNNDV
-1615 KRVES
+1615 KRVET
-1620 NGIATLKGVEPHIV
+1620 NGIATLKGVQPHIV
-1634 VKPEAQ
+1634 IKPEEQ
-1640 EAIKASADNQVESIK
+1640 QAIKASAENQVESIK
-1655 DTPHATTDE
+1655 DTPHATVDE
-1664 LDEANQQINDTLKQ
+1664 LDEANQLISDTLKKA
-1678 GQQDIDN
+1678 QQEIEN
-1685 TTQDAAVNDV
+1685 TNQDAAVTDV

-1714 AALDNIDESNNNQ
+1714 AALDSIEENNKNQ

-1742 NVAIAALNKIVNAI
+1742 DVAIDTLNKIVNTI

-1765 NAEVDQT
+1765 NAEVDRT
-1772 EADGNNN
+1772 ETDGNDN

-1788 VKPAARQSVSAKAE
+1788 VKPAARQSVGVKAE

-1839 ADKTAQVNQNSIDA
+1839 ADKTAQVNQDSINA

-1889 EATDEEQNAAIV
+1889 EATDEEQNAAIA

-1912 QIAGAVTNADVAYLL
+1912 QIASAVTNADVAYLL
-1927 HDGKNE
+1927 HDEKNE

-1938 PVINKKATA
+1938 PVINRKASA

-1961 IEANVQATVE
+1961 IEANIQATVE

-1999 VDKTATLNL
+1999 VDKTASLNL

-2027 INDDLARVTH
+2027 INDDLARVTA

-2080 LKRFNVALGDIEAV
+2080 LKRFNVALSDIEAV

-2118 IATPEQLAKVKALI
+2118 IATPEQLAKVKVLI
-2132 DQYVADGNRMV
+2132 DQYVADGNRMI

-2153 KDTQLIIDEILA
+2153 QHTQFIVDEILA
-2165 IKLPAEVIKA
+2165 IKLPAEATKV
-2175 SPKVG
+2175 SPKVI
-2180 QPAPKV
+2180 QSAPKV
-2186 CTPIKK
+2186 CTPIIK
-2192 EDKQEVRKVVKELPN
+2192 EETHESRKVEKELPN
-2207 TGSEEMDLPL
+2207 TGSEGMDLPL
-2217 KELALITGAA
+2217 KEFALITGAA

-2232 RSKKEKES
+2232 RTKNEKES